1 MGNGAEHSKT
11 INVVRGQNNQWTI
24 ANKPDYVTLDAQTGK
39 VTFNAN
45 TIKPNSS
52 ITITPKAGTGHS
64 VSSNPSTL
72 TAPAAHTVNTT
83 EIVKDYGSNV
93 TAAEINNAVQVANK
107 RTATIKN
114 GTAMPTNLAGGSTT
128 TIPVTVTY
136 NDGSTE
142 EVQESIFTKADKRE
156 LITAKN
162 HLDDPVSTEGKKP
175 GTITQYNNA
184 MHNAQ
189 QQINTAKTEAQQVIN
204 NERATPQQVSDAL
217 TKVRAAQTKI
227 DQAKALLQNKEDNSQ
242 LVTSKN
248 NLQSSVNQVPSTAG
262 MTQQSIDNYNAKK
275 REAETEITAAQRV
288 IDNGD
293 ATAQQI
299 SDEKH
304 RVDNA
309 LTALNQAKHDL
320 TADTHALE
328 QAVQQLNRTGTTTG
342 KKPASITAYNNS
354 IRALQSDLTSAKN
367 SANAII
373 QKPIRTVQEVQ
384 SALTNVNR
392 VNERLTQAIN
402 QLVPLADNSA
412 LRTAKTKLDEE
423 INKSVTTDGMTQ
435 SSIQAYENAKRAGQ
449 TESTN
454 AQNVINNGD
463 ATDQQIAAEKTKVE
477 EKYNSLKQ
485 AIAGLTPDL
494 APLQTAKTQLQN
506 DIDQPTSTTGMTST
520 SVATFNEKLSAARTK
535 IQEIDRVLASHPD
548 VATIR
553 QNVTA
558 ANAAKTALDQA
569 RNGLTVDK
577 APLENAKNQLQHS
590 IDTQTSTTGMTQ
602 DSINAYNAKL
612 TAARNKIQQINQV
625 LAGSPTVEQINTNT
639 SAANQAKS
647 DLDHARQALTPDK
660 APLQNAK
667 TQLEQSINQPTDT
680 TGMTTASLN
689 AYNQKLQAARQKL
702 TEINQVLNGNPTVQN
717 INDKVTE
724 ANQAKDQLNTAR
736 QGLTL
741 DRQPALTTL
750 HGASNL
756 NQAQQNNFTQQI
768 NAAQNHAA
776 LETIKSNITA
786 LNTAMTKLKDSVAD
800 NNTIKSGQNYTD
812 ATPANKQAYDNAVN
826 AAKGVIGETTNPTMD
841 VNTVNQKAASV
852 KSTKDA
858 LDGQQNLQRAKT
870 EATNAITHA
879 SDLNQ
884 AQKNALTQ
892 QVNSAQNVQA
902 VNDIK
907 QTTHS
912 LNTAMTGLKRGVAN
926 HNQVVQSD
934 NYVNADTNKKN
945 DYNNAYNHANDI
957 INGNAQHPVI
967 TPSDVNNALSNV
979 TSKEHALNGEAKLN
993 AAKQEA
999 NTALGHLNNLN
1010 NAQRQNLQSQING
1023 AHQIDA
1029 VNTIKQNAT
1038 NLNSAMG
1045 NLRQAVAD
1053 KDQVK
1058 RTEDYA
1064 DADTAKQNAYNS
1076 AVSSAETIINQ
1087 TTNPTMSVDDVN
1099 RATSAVT
1106 SNKNALNGDEKLAQ
1120 SKTDAA
1126 RAIDALPH
1134 LNNAQKADVKS
1145 KINAA
1150 SNIAGVNTV
1159 KQQGTDLNTAMG
1171 NLQGAIN
1178 DEQTTLNSQNYQDAT
1193 PSKKTAYTNAVQ
1205 AAKDIL
1211 NKSNGQN
1218 KTKDQVTEAMNQL
1231 NSAKNNL
1238 DGTRLLDQAKQTAK
1252 QQLNNMTH
1260 LTTAQKTNLTNQ
1272 INSGTTVAGV
1282 HTVQSNAN
1290 TLDQAM
1296 NTLRQSIA
1304 NKDATKASEDYVDA
1318 NNDKQTAYNNAV
1330 AAAETIINANS
1341 NPEMNPS
1348 TITQKAEQVNS
1359 SKTALNGDENLAA
1372 AKQNAKT
1379 YLNTLTSITDAQK
1392 NNLISQISSATRVSG
1407 VDTVKQNAQH
1417 LDQAMASLQSGI
1429 NNESQVKS
1437 SEKYRDADTNKQQ
1450 EYDNAITAAKAIL
1463 NKSTGPNTAQNA
1475 VEAALQRV
1483 NNAKDA
1489 LNGDAK
1495 LIAAQ
1500 NAAKQHLGTLT
1511 HITTAQRNDLTNQ
1524 ISQAT
1529 NLAGVESVKQSANSL
1544 DGAMGNL
1551 QTAINDKSGTL
1562 ASQNFLDADEQ
1573 KRNAYNQ
1580 AVSAAE
1586 TILNKQTGPN
1596 TAKTAVEQ
1604 ALNNVNNAK
1613 HALNGTQNLN
1623 NAKQAAI
1630 TAINGASDLNQKQ
1643 KDALKTQ
1650 ANGAQRVSNAQD
1662 VQRNATELNTAMGTL
1677 KHAIADKTNTLASSK
1692 YVNADSTKQN
1702 AYTTKVTNAEH
1713 IISGTPT
1720 VVTTP
1725 SEVTAAANQV
1735 NSAKQE
1741 LNGDER
1747 LRVAKQNANTAIDAL
1762 TQLNTPQKAKL
1773 KEQVG
1778 QANRLE
1784 DVQTVQTNGQ
1794 ALNNAMK
1801 GLRDSIANET
1811 TVKASQNYTDASS
1824 NNQST
1829 YNSAVSNAK
1838 GIINQTNNPTMDTS
1852 AITQATTQVNNAK
1865 NGLNGAENLRNA
1877 QNTAKQNLNTLS
1889 HLTNNQKSAISTQ
1902 IDRAGH
1908 VSEVTAA
1915 KNAATELNT
1924 QMGNLEQAIHDQN
1937 TVKQSVKFT
1946 DADKAKRDA
1955 YTNAVS
1961 RAEAILNKTQGANT
1975 SKQDVEAAI
1984 QNVSSAKNALN
1995 GDQNVTN
2002 AKNAAKNAL
2011 NNLTSI
2017 NNAQKRDLTTK
2028 IDQATTVAGVEAV
2041 SNTGTQLNTAMANL
2055 QNGIN
2060 DKTNTLASENY
2071 HDADSDKKTAYTQ
2084 AVTNAENILNKN
2096 SGSNL
2101 DKTAVENALSQVANA
2116 KGALNGNHNLEQAKS
2131 NANTTINGLQHLTTA
2146 QKDKLKQQ
2154 VQQAQ
2159 NVAGVDTVKSSA
2171 NTLNGAM
2178 GTLRNSIQDNT
2189 ATKNGQNYLDATGSN
2204 KTNYNNAVDSAN
2216 GVINATSNP
2225 NMDANA
2231 INQIA
2236 TQVTSTKNALDG
2248 THNLTQA
2255 KQTAT
2260 NAIDGATN
2268 LNKAQKDALKAQ
2280 VTSAQRVA
2288 NVTSIQQTAN
2298 ELNTAMGQLQHG
2310 IDDENATKQTQKYR
2324 DAEQSK
2330 KTAYDQAVA
2339 AAKAILNKQTGSNSD
2354 KAAVDRALQQ
2364 VTSTKDALNGD
2375 AKLAEAKAAAKQNL
2389 GTLNHITNAQ
2399 RTDLEGQINQATTV
2413 DGVNTVKTNA
2423 NTLDGA
2429 MNSLQGSINDKD
2441 ATLRNQ
2447 NYLDADE
2454 SKRNAYTQA
2463 VTAAEGILNKQTG
2476 GNTSKADVDNALNAV
2491 TRAKA
2496 ALNGAENLRNAKT
2509 SATNTINGLP
2519 NLTQLQKDN
2528 LKHQVEQAQNVAGVN
2543 GVKDKGNT
2551 LNTAMGAL
2559 RTSIQNDNTTKTSQN
2574 YLDASD
2580 SNKNNYNTAVNNAN
2594 GVINATNNPNMDANA
2609 INGMAN
2615 QVNTTKAALNG
2626 VQNLA
2631 QAKTNATN
2639 TINNAHDLNQ
2649 KQKDALKTQV
2659 NNAQRVSDANNVQH
2673 TATELNGAMTA
2684 LKAAI
2689 ADKERTKASGNYV
2702 NADQEKRQAY
2712 DSKVTNAENIING
2725 TPNATLTV
2733 NDVNSAT
2740 SQVNAAKTALNGD
2753 NNLRVAKENANNTI
2767 DGLAQLNNAQKA
2779 KLKEQVQ
2786 SATTLEGVQTVKN
2799 SSQTLNTAMKGLRDS
2814 IANEATIKAGQ
2825 NYTDASPTNRN
2836 EYDSAVTAAKAIINQ
2851 TSNPTMEPNTITQAT
2866 SQVTTKEHA
2875 LNGAQNLAQAKTTAK
2890 NNLNNLTSIN
2900 NAQKDA
2906 LTRSIDG
2913 ATTVAG
2919 VNQETAKA
2927 TELNNAMHSLQN
2939 GINDEAQTKQTQKY
2953 LDAEPIKKSAY
2964 DQAVNAAKAILT
2976 KASGQ
2981 NVDKAAVEQALQ
2993 NVNSTKTALNGDA
3006 KLNEAKAAAKQTLGT
3021 LTHINNAQRTAL
3033 DNEITQAT
3041 NVEGV
3046 NTVKAKAQQLDGA
3059 MGQLETSIRDKDT
3072 TLQSQ
3077 NYQDADD
3084 AKRTAYSQA
3093 VNAAATILN
3102 KTAGGNT
3109 PKADVERAMQAV
3121 TQANTALNGI
3131 QNLERAK
3138 QAANTAITNASDLN
3152 TKQKEALKAQ
3162 VTSAGRVSAANGV
3175 EHTATELNTAMTALK
3190 RAIAD
3195 KAETKASGNYV
3206 NADANKRQAYD
3217 EKVTAAENIVSGTPT
3232 PTLTPADVTN
3242 AATQVTNAKTQL
3254 NGNHNLEV
3262 AKQNANTA
3270 IDGLTSLNG
3279 PQKAKLKEQ
3288 VGQATTLPNVQT
3300 VRDNAQT
3307 LNSAMKGLR
3316 DSIANEATIKAG
3328 QNYTDASPNNRSE
3341 YDSAVTAAKAIID
3354 QTTSPS
3360 MNAQE
3365 INQAKDQVTA
3375 KQQALNGQENLR
3387 TAQTNAKQHLN
3398 GLSDLTDAQKD
3409 AVKRQIEGATHVN
3422 EVTQAQNNA
3431 DALNTAMTNLKNG
3444 IQDQNTIKQGVNF
3457 TDADEAKRNAYT
3469 NAVTQAE
3476 QILNKA
3482 QGPNTAKDNVES
3494 ALQNVQ
3500 RAKNELNGN
3509 QNVANAKSTAKNAL
3523 NNLTSINNAQKEAL
3537 KTQIE
3542 GASTVAGVNQVS
3554 TTASELNTAMSN
3566 LQSGINDEAATKAA
3580 QKYTDAD
3587 RDKQTAYNDAVTA
3600 AKTLLDKTAGS
3611 NDNKAAVEQAL
3622 QRVNTAKTALNG
3634 DARLNEAKN
3643 TAKQQLATMS
3653 HLTNAQKANLT
3664 EQIERGTTVAG
3675 VQGIQ
3680 ANAGTLDQAM
3690 NQLRQSIAS
3699 KDTTKSSEDYQ
3710 DANADLQNAY
3720 NRAVS
3725 DAEGIISAT
3734 NNPEMNP
3741 DTINQKASQVNSAK
3755 SALNGDE
3762 KLAAAKQ
3769 TAKTDIGRLTDLNN
3783 AQRTA
3788 ANAEVDQAPNLA
3800 AVTAAKNKATSLNT
3814 AMGNLKHA
3822 LAEKDNTKRS
3832 VNYTD
3837 ADQPK
3842 QQAYDTAVTQAEAIT
3857 NANGS
3862 NANETQVQAA
3872 LNQLN
3877 QAKNDLNG
3885 DNKVA
3890 QAKETA
3896 KRALASYS
3904 NLNNAQSTAA
3914 TSQIDN
3920 ATTVADVTA
3929 AQNTANELN
3938 TAMGQLQNGI
3948 NDQNTVKQQV
3958 NFTDA
3963 DQGKKDAYTN
3973 AVTNAQGILDKAN
3986 GQNMTKAQVEAALNQ
4001 VTTAKNALNGD
4012 ANVRQAKSDAKANL
4026 GTLTHLNNAQK
4037 QDLTS
4042 QIEGATTVNGVNSVK
4057 TKAQDLDGAM
4067 QRLESAIANKDQT
4080 KASENYI
4087 DADPTKKTAFDNAII
4102 QAESYLNKDHGAN
4115 KDKQA
4120 VEQAIQSV
4128 TSTENALNGD
4138 ANLQRAKTEAT
4149 QAIDNLT
4156 HLNTPQKTAL
4166 KQQVNAAQRVSGVTD
4181 LKNSATSL
4189 NNAMD
4194 QLKQAIADHDTIV
4207 AGGNYTNAS
4216 PDKQGAYTDAY
4227 NAAKNIVNGSPN
4239 VITNAADVTA
4249 ATQRVNNAETGLNG
4263 DTNLATAKQQAK
4275 DALRQMTHLSDAQK
4289 QSITGQID
4297 SATQVTGV
4305 QSVKDNATNLD
4316 NAMNQLR
4323 NSIANKDEVKASQP
4337 YVDADTDKQN
4347 AYNTAVTSA
4356 ENIIN
4361 ATSQPTLNPSAVTQ
4375 AANQVNTNKTAL
4387 NGAQNLANKKQE
4399 TTANINQLSHLNN
4412 AQKQDLNTQVTN
4424 APNISTVNQVKTK
4437 AEQLDQAMER
4447 LINGIQDKD
4456 QVKQSVNFTDA
4467 DPEKQTAYNNAVT
4480 AAENIINQA
4489 NGTNANQSQ
4498 VEAALST
4505 VTTTKQALNGDRKVT
4520 DAKNNA
4526 NQRLSTLDNLNN
4538 AQKGAVTGN
4547 INQAH
4552 TVAEVTQ
4559 AIQTAQ
4565 ELNTAMGN
4573 LKNSLNDKDTTLGS
4587 QNFADADPEKKN
4599 AYNEAVRNAENILNK
4614 STGTNVP
4621 KDQVEAAMNQVNT
4634 TKAALNGTQNLEKA
4648 KQHANTA
4655 IDGLS
4660 HLTNAQKDALK
4671 QLVQQSTTV
4680 AEAQGNEQK
4689 ANNVDAAMDKLRQSI
4704 ADNATTK
4711 QNQNYTDASPNKK
4724 DAYNNAVTTAQGI
4737 IDQTT
4742 NPTLDPTVIN
4752 QAAGQVST
4760 TKNALNGNENL
4771 EAAKQQ
4777 ATQSLGSLDN
4787 LNNAQKQ
4794 AVTNQINGA
4803 HTVDEAN
4810 QIKQNAQNLN
4820 TAMGNLK
4827 QAIADKDATKATV
4840 NFTDADQAKQQA
4852 YNTAVTNAENII
4864 SKANGGNATQ
4874 TEVEQAIQQVNATK
4888 QALNGNANVQHAKD
4902 EATALINSS
4911 NDLNQAQ
4918 KDALKQQVQ
4927 NATTVAGVNNVK
4939 QTAQELNN
4947 AMTQLK
4953 QGIADKEQTKADGN
4967 FVNADPD
4974 KQNAYNQA
4982 VAKAEA
4988 LISGTPDVVVTPSEI
5003 TAALNKVTQAKNDL
5017 NGNTN
5022 LATAKQNVQQAIDQ
5036 LPNLNQAQRDEYNKQ
5051 ITQATLVPNVN
5062 AIQQAATTLN
5072 DAMTQLKQGIA
5083 DKDQTKANGNFVN
5096 ADTDKQ
5102 NAYNNAVAHAEQ
5114 IISGTPN
5121 ANVDPQQVAQ
5131 ALQQVNQAKGDLNGN
5146 HNLQVAKDN
5155 ANTAIDQLPNLNQ
5168 PQKTALKDQVSHAE
5182 LVTGV
5187 NAIKQNADALNNAMG
5202 TLKQQI
5208 QANSQVPQSVDFTQ
5222 ADQDKQQAYNN
5233 AANQAQQIANGTPTP
5248 VLAPDTVTQAVTT
5261 MNQAKDALN
5270 GDEKLAQ
5277 AKQDALANLDTLR
5290 DLNQPQRDA
5299 LRNQIN
5305 QAQALATVEQTKQNA
5320 QNVNTAMGNLKQ
5332 GIANKDTVKASE
5344 NYHDADVDKQTAY
5357 TNAVSQA
5364 EGIIN
5369 QTTNPTLNPDDI
5381 TRALTQVTDA
5391 KNSLNGEAKLATEKQ
5406 NAKDAVSGM
5415 THLNDAQKQALKGQ
5429 IDQSPEIATVNQVKQ
5444 TATSLDQ
5451 AMDQLSQ
5458 AINDKDQILADGNYL
5473 NADPDK
5479 QNAYKQAVAKA
5490 EALLNKQSGTNEV
5503 QAQVESITNEV
5514 NAAKQALNGNDNLA
5528 NAKQQAKQQ
5537 LANLTHLND
5546 AQKQSFE
5553 SQITQAPLV
5562 TDVTTIN
5569 QKAQTLDH
5577 AMELLRNSVADN
5589 QTTLASEDYHDATA
5603 QRQNDYNKAVTAANN
5618 IINQTTSPTM
5628 NPDDVNGA
5636 TTQVNNTKV
5645 ALDGDENLAAAK
5657 QQANNRL
5664 DQLDH
5669 LNNAQKQQL
5678 QSQITQS
5685 SDIAAVNGHKQTAE
5699 SLNTAMGNLINA
5711 IADHQ
5716 AVEQRGNFIN
5726 ADTDKQT
5733 AYNTAVNEAA
5743 AMINKQTGQNANQT
5757 EVEQAI
5763 TKVQTTLQALN
5774 GDHNLQVAKTNATQ
5788 AIDALTSLNDPQKT
5802 ALKDQVTAATLV
5814 TAVHQIEQNANTLNQ
5829 AMHGLRQSIQDNA
5842 ATKANSK
5849 YINEDQPEQQNYDQ
5863 AVQAANNIINE
5874 QTATLDNNAINQAA
5888 ATVNTTK
5895 AALHGDVKL
5904 QNDKDHA
5911 KQTVSQLAHLNN
5923 AQKHMEDTLID
5934 SETTRTAVK
5943 QDLTEAQA
5951 LDQLMDAL
5959 QQSIADKDATRASS
5973 AYVNAEPNKKQ
5984 AYDEAVQNAES
5995 IIAGLNNPTI
6005 NKGNVSS
6012 ATQAVISSK
6021 NALDG
6026 VERLAQ
6032 DKQTAGNSL
6041 NHLDQLTPA
6050 QQQALENQ
6058 INNATT
6064 RDKVAEII
6072 AQAQALNEAMKA
6084 LKESIKD
6091 QPQTEASSKFIN
6103 EDQAQ
6108 KDAYTQA
6115 VQHAKDLINKTTD
6128 PTLAKSIIDQATQ
6141 AVTDAKNNLHGDQ
6154 KLAQDKQRATETL
6167 NNLSNLN
6174 TPQRQALENQIN
6186 NAATRGEVA
6195 QKLTEAQ
6202 ALNQAMEAL
6211 RNSIQDQQ
6219 QTEAGSKFINEDK
6232 PQKDAYQAAVQN
6244 AKDLINQTNNP
6255 TLDKAQVEQLTQA
6268 VNQAKD
6274 NLHGDQKLAD
6284 DKQHAVTDLNQLNGL
6299 NNPQRQ
6305 ALESQINNAAT
6316 RDEVAQKLAEAKAL
6330 DQAMQALRN
6339 SIQDQQQTESGSK
6352 FINEDKPQKDA
6363 YQAAV
6368 QNAKDLINQ
6377 TGNPTL
6383 DKSQVEQLTQAVTT
6397 AKDNLHGDQK
6407 LARDQQQAV
6416 TTVNALPN
6424 LNHAQQQALTDA
6436 INAAPTRTEVA
6447 QHVQTATELDHAM
6460 ETLKNKVDQ
6469 VNTDKAQPNYTE
6481 ASTDKKEAVDQALQA
6496 AQSITDPTN
6505 GSNANKDAVEQ
6516 ALTKLQ
6522 EKENELNGNERVAE
6536 AKTQAKQTIDQLTH
6550 LNADQIATAKQNIDQ
6565 ATKLQPIAE
6574 LVDQATQLNQSMDQL
6589 QQAVNE
6595 HANVEQTV
6603 DYTQADSDKQN
6614 AYKQAIADA
6623 ENVLKQNANK
6633 QQVDQALQNILNA
6646 KQALNGDE
6654 RVALAK
6660 TNGKHDIDQ
6669 LNALNNAQ
6677 QDGFKGRIDQSNDL
6691 NQIQQIVDEAKAL
6704 NRAMDQLSQE
6714 ITGNEGR
6721 TKGSTNYVNADT
6733 QVKQV
6738 YDEAVDK
6745 AKQALDKSTGQN
6757 LTAEQV
6763 IKLNDAITAAKKAL
6777 NGEERLNNRKAEAL
6791 QRLDQLTH
6799 LNNAQRQLAIQQIN
6813 NAETLNKAS
6822 RAINRAT
6829 KLDNAMGAVQQYIDE
6844 QHLGVISSTNYINAD
6859 DNLKANYDNAIA
6871 NAAHEL
6877 DKVQGNAIAKAEAE
6891 QLKQNIIDAQNALN
6905 GDQNLANA
6913 KDKANA
6919 FVNSLN
6925 GLNQQQQDLAHKAIN
6940 NADTVSDVTD
6950 IVNNQIDLNDAMET
6964 LKHLVDNEIPNA
6976 EQTVNYQNADDN
6988 AKTNFDDAKRLANT
7002 LLNSDNTNVNDI
7014 NGAIQTVNDAIHNL
7028 NGDQRLQDAKDKA
7041 IQSINQALAN
7051 KLKEIEASNATDQDK
7066 LIAKNKAEEL
7076 ANSIINNINKAT
7088 SNQAVSQVQTAGNHA
7103 IEQVHANEIPKAK
7116 IDANKDVDKQVQSLI
7131 DEIDRNPN
7139 LTDKEKQALKD
7150 RINQILQQG
7159 HNGINNAMTK
7169 EEIEQAKAQLAQALQ
7184 DIKDLVKA
7192 KEDAKQDV
7200 DKQVQALI
7208 DEIDQNPNLT
7218 DKEKQALK
7226 DRINQILQQGHN
7238 GINNA
7243 MTKEEIEQAK
7253 AQLAQALQDIKDLVK
7268 AKENAKQDIDKR
7280 VQALIDEIDQNP
7292 NLTDKE
7298 KQALKDRINQILQQG
7313 HNDINN
7319 ALTKEEIEQAKAQLA
7334 QALQDIKDLV
7344 KAKED
7349 AKNAIKALANAKRDQ
7364 INSNPDL
7371 TPEQKAKALKEI
7383 DEAEKRALQNV
7394 ENAQTIDQLN
7404 RGLNLGLDDIRN
7416 THVWEVDEQP
7426 AVNEIFEATPEQI
7439 LVNGELIV
7447 HRDDI
7452 ITEQDI
7458 LAHINLIDQL
7468 SAEVIDTPSTATIS
7482 DSLTAKVEVTLLD
7495 GSKVIVN
7502 VPVKVV
7508 EKELSV
7514 VKQQAIESIE
7524 NAAQQKIDE
7533 INNSVTLTLEQKEAA
7548 IAEVNKLKQQAID
7561 YINNAPDV
7569 HSVEEIQQQEQAHI
7583 EQFYPEQ
7590 FTIEQAKSNA
7600 IKSIEDAIQHMID
7613 EIKARTDLTDK
7624 EKQEA
7629 IAKLNQL
7636 KEQAIQAIQ
7645 RAQSIDEISE
7655 QLEQFKAQMKAAN
7668 PTAKEL
7674 AKRKQEAISRIKD
7687 FSNEKINSIRNSE
7700 IGTTDEKQAAMN
7712 QINEIVLETIRDI
7725 NNAHTLQQVE
7735 AALNNGIARIS
7746 AVQIVISDRAKQS
7759 SSTGNE
7765 SNSHLTIG
7773 YGTANHPFNSST
7785 IGHKKKIDEDDDID
7799 PLHMRHFSNNFG
7811 NVIKNAIGVVGISG
7825 LLASFWFFIAKR
7837 RRKEDEE
7844 EELEIRDN
7852 NKDSIKETLDDT
7864 KHLPLLFAKRRR
7876 KEDEED
7882 VTVEEKDT
7890 LNNGESLDK
7899 VKHTP
7904 FFLPKRRRK
7913 EDEEDVEV
7921 TNENTDEKVLQDN
7934 EHSPILIAKRR
7945 KDKEV
7950 DVETTT
7956 SIESN
7961 EDDAPLLLAKKK
7973 NQKDNQSKGKKSAS
7987 KNLLKS

>member
-1 MGNGAEHSKT
+1 MNYRDKIQKFSIRKYTVGTFSTVIATLVFLGLNTSQAQAAETNQPASALKQKQQNGDTQTENREVEVQNSQNGQSLSAPIENEQPNNNQTNHVDASAVQSSTTEHDQPVSQNEQAKKDTAAATPTQSAKAASKHEQSESRAANKKENDNKATHVESHEANVVTASDSSDSGNVQHDRNELQAFFDANYHDYRFIDRENADSGTFNYVKGIFDKINTLLGSNDPINNKDLQLAYKELEQAVALIRTMPQRQETSRRSSRIQTRSIESRAAEPRSVSDYQNANSSYYVENANDGSGYPVGTYINASSKGAPYNLPTTPWNTLKASDAKEIALITAKQTGDGYQWVIKFNKGHAPHENMIYWFALPAGQTPVGRTEFVTVNADGTNVQWSNGAGAGANKPLPEMWPYGVNDSRSWDYKIRNRSGQVIYDWPTVHINSLKDLARASDYFSEAGATPATKAFGRQTFEYINGERPTESPGVPKVYTFIGKGDASYTISFKTQGPTIDKLYYAAGGRALEYNQLFMYSQLYVESTQDYQQRLNGLRQVVNRTYRIGTTKRVEVSQGNVQTKKVLESTNLNIDDFMDDPLSYVKTPSNKVLGFYPTSANTNAFRPGGVNPLNEYQLSQLFTDDKLQQAARTGSPIRLMIGFDYPDAFGNGETLVPVNLTVLPEIQHNIKFFKNDDGQNIADKPASKQAGHPVFYVYAGNQGNASVNLGGSVTSIQPLRINLTSNENFTDKDWQITGIPRTLHIENSTNRTNNARERNIELVGNLLPGDYFGTIRFGRKEQLFEIRVKPHTPRITTTAEELRGTALQKVPVTVTDIPLDPSALVYLVIPTSQTRDGGSEADQIPSGYTKIATGTPDGVHSTITIRPEDYVVFIPPVGNQIRALIFYNNVVASNMSNAVTILPDDIPPTINNPVGLNAKYYRGDEVSFTMGVSDRHSGLKSTTITTLPSGWTSNLTKSDKKNGSLAISGRVSMNQAYNSDITFKVSATDNVNNTTNDSQSKHVTVHVGKISDDAHPIVLGNSEKVVVVNPTALTGDEKQRITTAFMNKNQNIRGYLASSNPVTVDNHGNVTLQYRDGSSTTLDATNVMTYEPVVKPEYQTANAAKTATVTIAKGQSFNIGDIKQYFTLSNGQAIPSSSFTNITSDRTIPTAQEVSQMNAGTQLYHIVATNAYHKDTEDFYITLKIIDVKQPEGDQRVYRMSTYDITTDEISKVKQAFINANRDAISFAEGDISVTNTPNGSNVSTITVNINKGRLTKSFTSNLNNMNFLRWVNFPQDYTVTWTNAKIANRPTDGGLSWSDDHKSLIYRYDATLGTQITTNDILTLLKATTTVPGLRNNIAGNEKAQAEAGGRPNYKTTGYSQSNPTSDGQRQFTLNGQVIQIMDIINPSNGFGGQPVTNSNVRANHSNSTVVSVNESAANGAGAFTIDHVVKNNSTHNAADAVYKAQLYLSPYGPKQYVEHLNQNTDNTNEAINIYFVPSDLVNPTISVGNYTNHQVFSGETFTNTITANDNFGVQSVTVPTTSQLTGTVDNNHQHVSATAPNVTSTTNKTINLVATDTSGNTATTSFNVTIKPLRDKYRVGTSSTAANPVRIANISNNATVSQADQTAIINSLTFTSNAPNRNYATASANEITSKTVSNVSRTGNNAQVTVTVTYQDGTTSTVTVPVKHVIPEIVAHSHYTVQGQDFPTGNGASASDYFKLSNGSAIPDATITWVSGQAPNKNNTTIGQDINVTAHILIDGETTPITKTATYKVVRTVPKQVFETARGVLYPGVSDMYDAKQYVKPVNNSWSTNAQHMNFQFTNSYGPSKDVVGISTRDIRVTYDNHQTQIIKILSKVKPDPPRIDGNSVTYKAGLTNQQIKINNVLSSSSIKLFKADNTPLTITNTTYGSGNTAVVTVSDALPNGEIKARSSISMNNVTYTTQDEHGRAIDVTRNESVDSNDSASVHVTPQLQATTEGAVFIKGGDGFDFGHVERFIQNPPHGATVAWHDNPDTWKNTVGNTHKTAVVTLPNGQGTRNVEVPVKVYPVANAKAPSRDVKGQNLTNGTDAINYITFDPNTNTNGITAAWANRQQPNNQQAGVQHLNVDVTYPGISAAKRVPVTVNVYQFEFPQTSYTTTVGGTLASGTQASGYAHIQNATGLPTDGFTYKWNNAATGTNDANWAAMNKPNTAQVINAKYDVIYNGHTFATSLPAKFVVKDVQPAKPTVTETAAGVITIVPGANQTVNTHAGNVTTYADKLVIKRNGNVVTTFTRHNNTSPWVKEASAANVAGIAGTNNGITVAAGTFNPADTIQAVATQGSGETISDEQRSDDFTVVAPQPNQATTKIWQNGHVDITPNNPSGHLINPTQAMDIAYTEKVGNGAEHSKT
-11 INVVRGQNNQWTI
+11 LNAVRGQNNQWTI
-24 ANKPDYVTLDAQTGK
+24 ANKPDYVTLDAHTGK

-45 TIKPNSS
+45 TIKPNSA

-64 VSSNPSTL
+64 ASSNPSTL
-72 TAPAAHTVNTT
+72 TAPAAHTVNTN

-136 NDGSTE
+136 NDSSTE

-162 HLDDPVSTEGKKP
+162 HLDDPVSTDGKKP

-184 MHNAQ
+184 IHNAQ

-204 NERATPQQVSDAL
+204 DERATPQQVNAAL
-217 TKVRAAQTKI
+217 SKVQAAQTKI
-227 DQAKALLQNKEDNSQ
+227 NEAKALLQNKEDNSQ

-248 NLQSSVNQVPSTAG
+248 NLQSSVNQVPSTTG

-275 REAETEITAAQRV
+275 REAESEITAAQRV

-309 LTALNQAKHDL
+309 LTALNQAKQNL
-320 TADTHALE
+320 TADTHELE
-328 QAVQQLNRTGTTTG
+328 QAVHQLNRTGTTTG

-373 QKPIRTVQEVQ
+373 QKPIRSVQEVQ
-384 SALTNVNR
+384 TALTNVNR
-392 VNERLTQAIN
+392 VNDRLTLAIN

-477 EKYNSLKQ
+477 EKYNGLKQ

-494 APLQTAKTQLQN
+494 APLQAAKTQLQN
-506 DIDQPTSTTGMTST
+506 DIDQPTSTTGMTSA
-520 SVATFNEKLSAARTK
+520 SVAAFNDKLSAARTK

-558 ANAAKTALDQA
+558 ANATKTALDQA

-577 APLENAKNQLQHS
+577 APLENAKNQLQQS

-625 LAGSPTVEQINTNT
+625 LAGSPTVDQINTNT

-660 APLQNAK
+660 APLQTAK

-717 INDKVTE
+717 INDKVAE

-741 DRQPALTTL
+741 DRQPAFTTL

-768 NAAQNHAA
+768 NAAPNHAA

-786 LNTAMTKLKDSVAD
+786 LNNAMTKLKDSVAD
-800 NNTIKSGQNYTD
+800 NNSIKSGQNYTD
-812 ATPANKQAYDNAVN
+812 ATTANKQAYDNAVN

-841 VNTVNQKAASV
+841 VNTVNQKAETV
-852 KSTKDA
+852 KSTKGA

-884 AQKNALTQ
+884 TQKNALTQ
-892 QVNSAQNVQA
+892 QVNNAQNVQA

-907 QTTHS
+907 QTTQS

-979 TSKEHALNGEAKLN
+979 TSKEQALNGEAKLN

-999 NTALGHLNNLN
+999 NTALGQLNNLN

-1023 AHQIDA
+1023 AHQIET

-1053 KDQVK
+1053 KEQVK

-1087 TTNPTMSVDDVN
+1087 TTNPTMSVNDVN
-1099 RATSAVT
+1099 SATSAVT
-1106 SNKNALNGDEKLAQ
+1106 TNKNALNGDEKLAQ

-1126 RAIDALPH
+1126 SAIDALPH

-1218 KTKDQVTEAMNQL
+1218 KTKDQVTEAMNQV

-1260 LTTAQKTNLTNQ
+1260 LTTAQKTHLTNQ

-1282 HTVQSNAN
+1282 HTAQSNAN

-1359 SKTALNGDENLAA
+1359 SKTALNGDENLAT
-1372 AKQNAKT
+1372 AKLNAKT

-1392 NNLISQISSATRVSG
+1392 NNLISQISSATRVSS

-1417 LDQAMASLQSGI
+1417 LDQAMASLQNGI

-1463 NKSTGPNTAQNA
+1463 NKQHGPNTAQNA

-1483 NNAKDA
+1483 KTAKNA

-1580 AVSAAE
+1580 AVSNAE

-1604 ALNNVNNAK
+1604 ALNNVNSAK

-1630 TAINGASDLNQKQ
+1630 TAINGASDLNQHQ
-1643 KDALKTQ
+1643 KDALKAQ

-1662 VQRNATELNTAMGTL
+1662 VQRNATELNTAMGQL
-1677 KHAIADKTNTLASSK
+1677 QHAIADKTTTLASSK
-1692 YVNADSTKQN
+1692 FVNADSTKQN
-1702 AYTTKVTNAEH
+1702 VYTTKVTNAEH

-1784 DVQTVQTNGQ
+1784 DVQSVQTNGQ
-1794 ALNNAMK
+1794 SLNNAMK

-1811 TVKASQNYTDASS
+1811 TVKASQNYTDASP

-1838 GIINQTNNPTMDTS
+1838 GIINQTNNPTMDAS

-1889 HLTNNQKSAISTQ
+1889 HLTNNQKSAISSQ

-1937 TVKQSVKFT
+1937 TVKQ
-1946 DADKAKRDA
+1946 
-1955 YTNAVS
+1955 
-1961 RAEAILNKTQGANT
+1961 G
-1975 SKQDVEAAI
+1975 
-1984 QNVSSAKNALN
+1984 
-1995 GDQNVTN
+1995 
-2002 AKNAAKNAL
+2002 
-2011 NNLTSI
+2011 
-2017 NNAQKRDLTTK
+2017 
-2028 IDQATTVAGVEAV
+2028 
-2041 SNTGTQLNTAMANL
+2041 
-2055 QNGIN
+2055 
-2060 DKTNTLASENY
+2060 
-2071 HDADSDKKTAYTQ
+2071 
-2084 AVTNAENILNKN
+2084 
-2096 SGSNL
+2096 
-2101 DKTAVENALSQVANA
+2101 
-2116 KGALNGNHNLEQAKS
+2116 
-2131 NANTTINGLQHLTTA
+2131 
-2146 QKDKLKQQ
+2146 
-2154 VQQAQ
+2154 
-2159 NVAGVDTVKSSA
+2159 
-2171 NTLNGAM
+2171 
-2178 GTLRNSIQDNT
+2178 
-2189 ATKNGQNYLDATGSN
+2189 
-2204 KTNYNNAVDSAN
+2204 
-2216 GVINATSNP
+2216 
-2225 NMDANA
+2225 
-2231 INQIA
+2231 
-2236 TQVTSTKNALDG
+2236 
-2248 THNLTQA
+2248 
-2255 KQTAT
+2255 
-2260 NAIDGATN
+2260 
-2268 LNKAQKDALKAQ
+2268 
-2280 VTSAQRVA
+2280 
-2288 NVTSIQQTAN
+2288 
-2298 ELNTAMGQLQHG
+2298 
-2310 IDDENATKQTQKYR
+2310 
-2324 DAEQSK
+2324 
-2330 KTAYDQAVA
+2330 
-2339 AAKAILNKQTGSNSD
+2339 
-2354 KAAVDRALQQ
+2354 
-2364 VTSTKDALNGD
+2364 
-2375 AKLAEAKAAAKQNL
+2375 
-2389 GTLNHITNAQ
+2389 
-2399 RTDLEGQINQATTV
+2399 
-2413 DGVNTVKTNA
+2413 
-2423 NTLDGA
+2423 
-2429 MNSLQGSINDKD
+2429 
-2441 ATLRNQ
+2441 
-2447 NYLDADE
+2447 
-2454 SKRNAYTQA
+2454 
-2463 VTAAEGILNKQTG
+2463 
-2476 GNTSKADVDNALNAV
+2476 
-2491 TRAKA
+2491 
-2496 ALNGAENLRNAKT
+2496 
-2509 SATNTINGLP
+2509 
-2519 NLTQLQKDN
+2519 
-2528 LKHQVEQAQNVAGVN
+2528 
-2543 GVKDKGNT
+2543 
-2551 LNTAMGAL
+2551 
-2559 RTSIQNDNTTKTSQN
+2559 
-2574 YLDASD
+2574 
-2580 SNKNNYNTAVNNAN
+2580 
-2594 GVINATNNPNMDANA
+2594 
-2609 INGMAN
+2609 
-2615 QVNTTKAALNG
+2615 
-2626 VQNLA
+2626 
-2631 QAKTNATN
+2631 
-2639 TINNAHDLNQ
+2639 
-2649 KQKDALKTQV
+2649 
-2659 NNAQRVSDANNVQH
+2659 
-2673 TATELNGAMTA
+2673 
-2684 LKAAI
+2684 
-2689 ADKERTKASGNYV
+2689 
-2702 NADQEKRQAY
+2702 
-2712 DSKVTNAENIING
+2712 
-2725 TPNATLTV
+2725 
-2733 NDVNSAT
+2733 
-2740 SQVNAAKTALNGD
+2740 
-2753 NNLRVAKENANNTI
+2753 
-2767 DGLAQLNNAQKA
+2767 
-2779 KLKEQVQ
+2779 
-2786 SATTLEGVQTVKN
+2786 
-2799 SSQTLNTAMKGLRDS
+2799 
-2814 IANEATIKAGQ
+2814 
-2825 NYTDASPTNRN
+2825 
-2836 EYDSAVTAAKAIINQ
+2836 
-2851 TSNPTMEPNTITQAT
+2851 
-2866 SQVTTKEHA
+2866 
-2875 LNGAQNLAQAKTTAK
+2875 
-2890 NNLNNLTSIN
+2890 
-2900 NAQKDA
+2900 
-2906 LTRSIDG
+2906 
-2913 ATTVAG
+2913 
-2919 VNQETAKA
+2919 
-2927 TELNNAMHSLQN
+2927 
-2939 GINDEAQTKQTQKY
+2939 
-2953 LDAEPIKKSAY
+2953 
-2964 DQAVNAAKAILT
+2964 
-2976 KASGQ
+2976 
-2981 NVDKAAVEQALQ
+2981 
-2993 NVNSTKTALNGDA
+2993 
-3006 KLNEAKAAAKQTLGT
+3006 
-3021 LTHINNAQRTAL
+3021 
-3033 DNEITQAT
+3033 
-3041 NVEGV
+3041 
-3046 NTVKAKAQQLDGA
+3046 
-3059 MGQLETSIRDKDT
+3059 
-3072 TLQSQ
+3072 
-3077 NYQDADD
+3077 
-3084 AKRTAYSQA
+3084 
-3093 VNAAATILN
+3093 
-3102 KTAGGNT
+3102 
-3109 PKADVERAMQAV
+3109 
-3121 TQANTALNGI
+3121 
-3131 QNLERAK
+3131 
-3138 QAANTAITNASDLN
+3138 
-3152 TKQKEALKAQ
+3152 
-3162 VTSAGRVSAANGV
+3162 
-3175 EHTATELNTAMTALK
+3175 
-3190 RAIAD
+3190 
-3195 KAETKASGNYV
+3195 
-3206 NADANKRQAYD
+3206 
-3217 EKVTAAENIVSGTPT
+3217 
-3232 PTLTPADVTN
+3232 
-3242 AATQVTNAKTQL
+3242 
-3254 NGNHNLEV
+3254 
-3262 AKQNANTA
+3262 
-3270 IDGLTSLNG
+3270 
-3279 PQKAKLKEQ
+3279 
-3288 VGQATTLPNVQT
+3288 
-3300 VRDNAQT
+3300 
-3307 LNSAMKGLR
+3307 
-3316 DSIANEATIKAG
+3316 
-3328 QNYTDASPNNRSE
+3328 
-3341 YDSAVTAAKAIID
+3341 
-3354 QTTSPS
+3354 
-3360 MNAQE
+3360 
-3365 INQAKDQVTA
+3365 
-3375 KQQALNGQENLR
+3375 
-3387 TAQTNAKQHLN
+3387 
-3398 GLSDLTDAQKD
+3398 
-3409 AVKRQIEGATHVN
+3409 
-3422 EVTQAQNNA
+3422 
-3431 DALNTAMTNLKNG
+3431 
-3444 IQDQNTIKQGVNF
+3444 
-3457 TDADEAKRNAYT
+3457 
-3469 NAVTQAE
+3469 
-3476 QILNKA
+3476 
-3482 QGPNTAKDNVES
+3482 
-3494 ALQNVQ
+3494 
-3500 RAKNELNGN
+3500 
-3509 QNVANAKSTAKNAL
+3509 
-3523 NNLTSINNAQKEAL
+3523 
-3537 KTQIE
+3537 
-3542 GASTVAGVNQVS
+3542 
-3554 TTASELNTAMSN
+3554 
-3566 LQSGINDEAATKAA
+3566 
-3580 QKYTDAD
+3580 
-3587 RDKQTAYNDAVTA
+3587 
-3600 AKTLLDKTAGS
+3600 
-3611 NDNKAAVEQAL
+3611 
-3622 QRVNTAKTALNG
+3622 
-3634 DARLNEAKN
+3634 
-3643 TAKQQLATMS
+3643 
-3653 HLTNAQKANLT
+3653 
-3664 EQIERGTTVAG
+3664 
-3675 VQGIQ
+3675 
-3680 ANAGTLDQAM
+3680 
-3690 NQLRQSIAS
+3690 
-3699 KDTTKSSEDYQ
+3699 
-3710 DANADLQNAY
+3710 
-3720 NRAVS
+3720 
-3725 DAEGIISAT
+3725 
-3734 NNPEMNP
+3734 
-3741 DTINQKASQVNSAK
+3741 
-3755 SALNGDE
+3755 
-3762 KLAAAKQ
+3762 
-3769 TAKTDIGRLTDLNN
+3769 
-3783 AQRTA
+3783 
-3788 ANAEVDQAPNLA
+3788 
-3800 AVTAAKNKATSLNT
+3800 
-3814 AMGNLKHA
+3814 
-3822 LAEKDNTKRS
+3822 
-3832 VNYTD
+3832 
-3837 ADQPK
+3837 
-3842 QQAYDTAVTQAEAIT
+3842 
-3857 NANGS
+3857 
-3862 NANETQVQAA
+3862 
-3872 LNQLN
+3872 
-3877 QAKNDLNG
+3877 
-3885 DNKVA
+3885 
-3890 QAKETA
+3890 
-3896 KRALASYS
+3896 
-3904 NLNNAQSTAA
+3904 
-3914 TSQIDN
+3914 
-3920 ATTVADVTA
+3920 
-3929 AQNTANELN
+3929 
-3938 TAMGQLQNGI
+3938 
-3948 NDQNTVKQQV
+3948 
-3958 NFTDA
+3958 
-3963 DQGKKDAYTN
+3963 
-3973 AVTNAQGILDKAN
+3973 
-3986 GQNMTKAQVEAALNQ
+3986 
-4001 VTTAKNALNGD
+4001 
-4012 ANVRQAKSDAKANL
+4012 
-4026 GTLTHLNNAQK
+4026 
-4037 QDLTS
+4037 
-4042 QIEGATTVNGVNSVK
+4042 
-4057 TKAQDLDGAM
+4057 
-4067 QRLESAIANKDQT
+4067 
-4080 KASENYI
+4080 
-4087 DADPTKKTAFDNAII
+4087 
-4102 QAESYLNKDHGAN
+4102 
-4115 KDKQA
+4115 
-4120 VEQAIQSV
+4120 
-4128 TSTENALNGD
+4128 
-4138 ANLQRAKTEAT
+4138 
-4149 QAIDNLT
+4149 
-4156 HLNTPQKTAL
+4156 
-4166 KQQVNAAQRVSGVTD
+4166 
-4181 LKNSATSL
+4181 
-4189 NNAMD
+4189 
-4194 QLKQAIADHDTIV
+4194 
-4207 AGGNYTNAS
+4207 
-4216 PDKQGAYTDAY
+4216 
-4227 NAAKNIVNGSPN
+4227 
-4239 VITNAADVTA
+4239 
-4249 ATQRVNNAETGLNG
+4249 
-4263 DTNLATAKQQAK
+4263 
-4275 DALRQMTHLSDAQK
+4275 
-4289 QSITGQID
+4289 
-4297 SATQVTGV
+4297 
-4305 QSVKDNATNLD
+4305 
-4316 NAMNQLR
+4316 
-4323 NSIANKDEVKASQP
+4323 
-4337 YVDADTDKQN
+4337 
-4347 AYNTAVTSA
+4347 
-4356 ENIIN
+4356 
-4361 ATSQPTLNPSAVTQ
+4361 
-4375 AANQVNTNKTAL
+4375 
-4387 NGAQNLANKKQE
+4387 
-4399 TTANINQLSHLNN
+4399 
-4412 AQKQDLNTQVTN
+4412 
-4424 APNISTVNQVKTK
+4424 
-4437 AEQLDQAMER
+4437 
-4447 LINGIQDKD
+4447 
-4456 QVKQSVNFTDA
+4456 
-4467 DPEKQTAYNNAVT
+4467 
-4480 AAENIINQA
+4480 
-4489 NGTNANQSQ
+4489 
-4498 VEAALST
+4498 
-4505 VTTTKQALNGDRKVT
+4505 
-4520 DAKNNA
+4520 
-4526 NQRLSTLDNLNN
+4526 
-4538 AQKGAVTGN
+4538 
-4547 INQAH
+4547 
-4552 TVAEVTQ
+4552 
-4559 AIQTAQ
+4559 
-4565 ELNTAMGN
+4565 
-4573 LKNSLNDKDTTLGS
+4573 
-4587 QNFADADPEKKN
+4587 
-4599 AYNEAVRNAENILNK
+4599 
-4614 STGTNVP
+4614 
-4621 KDQVEAAMNQVNT
+4621 
-4634 TKAALNGTQNLEKA
+4634 
-4648 KQHANTA
+4648 
-4655 IDGLS
+4655 
-4660 HLTNAQKDALK
+4660 
-4671 QLVQQSTTV
+4671 
-4680 AEAQGNEQK
+4680 
-4689 ANNVDAAMDKLRQSI
+4689 
-4704 ADNATTK
+4704 
-4711 QNQNYTDASPNKK
+4711 
-4724 DAYNNAVTTAQGI
+4724 
-4737 IDQTT
+4737 
-4742 NPTLDPTVIN
+4742 
-4752 QAAGQVST
+4752 
-4760 TKNALNGNENL
+4760 
-4771 EAAKQQ
+4771 
-4777 ATQSLGSLDN
+4777 
-4787 LNNAQKQ
+4787 
-4794 AVTNQINGA
+4794 
-4803 HTVDEAN
+4803 
-4810 QIKQNAQNLN
+4810 
-4820 TAMGNLK
+4820 
-4827 QAIADKDATKATV
+4827 V

-4874 TEVEQAIQQVNATK
+4874 TEVEQAIQQVNAAK

-4974 KQNAYNQA
+4974 KQNAYKQA

-5022 LATAKQNVQQAIDQ
+5022 LATTKQNVQHAIDQ
-5036 LPNLNQAQRDEYNKQ
+5036 LPNLNQAQRDEYSKQ

-5072 DAMTQLKQGIA
+5072 DAMTQLKQGIANKAQIKGSENYHDADTDKQTAYDNAVTKAEELLKQTTNPTMDPNTIQQALTKVNDTNQALNGNQKLADAKQAAKTNLGTLDHLNDAQKQALTTQVEQAPDIATVNNVKQNAQNLNNAMTNLSNALQDKTETLNSINFTDADQAKKDAYTNAVAHAEGILSKANGSNASQTEVEQAMQRVNEAKQALNGNDNVQRAKDAAKQVITNANDLNQAQKDALKQQVDAAQTVANVNTIKQTAQDLNQAMTQLKQGIA

-5131 ALQQVNQAKGDLNGN
+5131 ALQQVTQAKGDLNGN

-5168 PQKTALKDQVSHAE
+5168 TQKTALKDQVSHAE

-5248 VLAPDTVTQAVTT
+5248 VLTPDAVTQAVTT

-5277 AKQDALANLDTLR
+5277 AKQDAIANLDTLR

-5320 QNVNTAMGNLKQ
+5320 QNVNTAMSNLKQ

-5344 NYHDADVDKQTAY
+5344 NYHDADADKQTAY

-5369 QTTNPTLNPDDI
+5369 QTTNPMLNPDDI

-5391 KNSLNGEAKLATEKQ
+5391 KNGLNGEAKLATEKQ
-5406 NAKDAVSGM
+5406 NAKDAVNAM

-5429 IDQSPEIATVNQVKQ
+5429 IDQSPEIAIVNQVKQ
-5444 TATSLDQ
+5444 TATSLDH

-5458 AINDKDQILADGNYL
+5458 AINDKAQTLADGNYL

-5569 QKAQTLDH
+5569 QKAQALDH

-5589 QTTLASEDYHDATA
+5589 QATLASEDYHDATA
-5603 QRQNDYNKAVTAANN
+5603 QRQNDYNQAVTATNN

-5628 NPDDVNGA
+5628 NPDEVNRA

-5645 ALDGDENLAAAK
+5645 ALDGDENLVAAK

-5716 AVEQRGNFIN
+5716 TVEQLGNFVN

-5733 AYNTAVNEAA
+5733 AYTTAVNEAE

-5774 GDHNLQVAKTNATQ
+5774 GDHNLQVAKANATQ

-5829 AMHGLRQSIQDNA
+5829 AMHGLRESIQDNA

-5849 YINEDQPEQQNYDQ
+5849 YINEDQSEQQNYDQ

-5888 ATVNTTK
+5888 TTVNTTK

-5911 KQTVSQLAHLNN
+5911 KQTVSQLTHLNN

-5934 SETTRTAVK
+5934 SETTRTAVNH
-5943 QDLTEAQA
+5943 DLTEAQA

-5984 AYDEAVQNAES
+5984 SYDEAVQNAES

-6005 NKGNVSS
+6005 NKGNVTS
-6012 ATQAVISSK
+6012 ATQAVTSSK

-6154 KLAQDKQRATETL
+6154 KLDQDKQRATETL

-6195 QKLTEAQ
+6195 QKLTEAE

-6496 AQSITDPTN
+6496 AESITDPTN
-6505 GSNANKDAVEQ
+6505 GSNANKDAVDQ

-6522 EKENELNGNERVAE
+6522 EKVNELNGNERVAE

-6603 DYTQADSDKQN
+6603 DYTQADLDKQN

-6660 TNGKHDIDQ
+6660 TNGKHDIEQ

-6704 NRAMDQLSQE
+6704 NRVMDQLSQE

-6763 IKLNDAITAAKKAL
+6763 IKLNDAVTAAKKAL
-6777 NGEERLNNRKAEAL
+6777 NGEEKLNNRKSEAL

-6925 GLNQQQQDLAHKAIN
+6925 GLNQQQQHLAHNAIN

-6976 EQTVNYQNADDN
+6976 EQTVNYQNAEDN

-7014 NGAIQTVNDAIHNL
+7014 NGAIQTVNDAIQNL

-7088 SNQAVSQVQTAGNHA
+7088 SNQDVSQVQTAGNHA

-7116 IDANKDVDKQVQSLI
+7116 IDANKDVDKQVQALI
-7131 DEIDRNPN
+7131 DEIDRNP
-7139 LTDKEKQALKD
+7139 
-7150 RINQILQQG
+7150 I
-7159 HNGINNAMTK
+7159 
-7169 EEIEQAKAQLAQALQ
+7169 
-7184 DIKDLVKA
+7184 
-7192 KEDAKQDV
+7192 
-7200 DKQVQALI
+7200 
-7208 DEIDQNPNLT
+7208 
-7218 DKEKQALK
+7218 
-7226 DRINQILQQGHN
+7226 
-7238 GINNA
+7238 
-7243 MTKEEIEQAK
+7243 
-7253 AQLAQALQDIKDLVK
+7253 
-7268 AKENAKQDIDKR
+7268 
-7280 VQALIDEIDQNP
+7280 
-7292 NLTDKE
+7292 LTDKE

-7319 ALTKEEIEQAKAQLA
+7319 AMTKEEIEQAKAQLA
-7334 QALQDIKDLV
+7334 QALQD
-7344 KAKED
+7344 
-7349 AKNAIKALANAKRDQ
+7349 
-7364 INSNPDL
+7364 
-7371 TPEQKAKALKEI
+7371 
-7383 DEAEKRALQNV
+7383 
-7394 ENAQTIDQLN
+7394 
-7404 RGLNLGLDDIRN
+7404 
-7416 THVWEVDEQP
+7416 
-7426 AVNEIFEATPEQI
+7426 
-7439 LVNGELIV
+7439 
-7447 HRDDI
+7447 
-7452 ITEQDI
+7452 
-7458 LAHINLIDQL
+7458 
-7468 SAEVIDTPSTATIS
+7468 
-7482 DSLTAKVEVTLLD
+7482 
-7495 GSKVIVN
+7495 
-7502 VPVKVV
+7502 
-7508 EKELSV
+7508 
-7514 VKQQAIESIE
+7514 
-7524 NAAQQKIDE
+7524 
-7533 INNSVTLTLEQKEAA
+7533 
-7548 IAEVNKLKQQAID
+7548 
-7561 YINNAPDV
+7561 
-7569 HSVEEIQQQEQAHI
+7569 
-7583 EQFYPEQ
+7583 
-7590 FTIEQAKSNA
+7590 
-7600 IKSIEDAIQHMID
+7600 
-7613 EIKARTDLTDK
+7613 
-7624 EKQEA
+7624 
-7629 IAKLNQL
+7629 
-7636 KEQAIQAIQ
+7636 
-7645 RAQSIDEISE
+7645 
-7655 QLEQFKAQMKAAN
+7655 
-7668 PTAKEL
+7668 
-7674 AKRKQEAISRIKD
+7674 
-7687 FSNEKINSIRNSE
+7687 
-7700 IGTTDEKQAAMN
+7700 
-7712 QINEIVLETIRDI
+7712 
-7725 NNAHTLQQVE
+7725 
-7735 AALNNGIARIS
+7735 
-7746 AVQIVISDRAKQS
+7746 
-7759 SSTGNE
+7759 
-7765 SNSHLTIG
+7765 
-7773 YGTANHPFNSST
+7773 
-7785 IGHKKKIDEDDDID
+7785 
-7799 PLHMRHFSNNFG
+7799 
-7811 NVIKNAIGVVGISG
+7811 
-7825 LLASFWFFIAKR
+7825 
-7837 RRKEDEE
+7837 
-7844 EELEIRDN
+7844 
-7852 NKDSIKETLDDT
+7852 
-7864 KHLPLLFAKRRR
+7864 
-7876 KEDEED
+7876 
-7882 VTVEEKDT
+7882 
-7890 LNNGESLDK
+7890 
-7899 VKHTP
+7899 
-7904 FFLPKRRRK
+7904 
-7913 EDEEDVEV
+7913 
-7921 TNENTDEKVLQDN
+7921 
-7934 EHSPILIAKRR
+7934 
-7945 KDKEV
+7945 
-7950 DVETTT
+7950 
-7956 SIESN
+7956 
-7961 EDDAPLLLAKKK
+7961 
-7973 NQKDNQSKGKKSAS
+7973 
-7987 KNLLKS
+7987 

>member
-1 MGNGAEHSKT
+1 
-11 INVVRGQNNQWTI
+11 
-24 ANKPDYVTLDAQTGK
+24 
-39 VTFNAN
+39 
-45 TIKPNSS
+45 
-52 ITITPKAGTGHS
+52 
-64 VSSNPSTL
+64 
-72 TAPAAHTVNTT
+72 
-83 EIVKDYGSNV
+83 
-93 TAAEINNAVQVANK
+93 
-107 RTATIKN
+107 
-114 GTAMPTNLAGGSTT
+114 
-128 TIPVTVTY
+128 
-136 NDGSTE
+136 
-142 EVQESIFTKADKRE
+142 
-156 LITAKN
+156 
-162 HLDDPVSTEGKKP
+162 
-175 GTITQYNNA
+175 
-184 MHNAQ
+184 
-189 QQINTAKTEAQQVIN
+189 
-204 NERATPQQVSDAL
+204 
-217 TKVRAAQTKI
+217 
-227 DQAKALLQNKEDNSQ
+227 
-242 LVTSKN
+242 
-248 NLQSSVNQVPSTAG
+248 
-262 MTQQSIDNYNAKK
+262 
-275 REAETEITAAQRV
+275 
-288 IDNGD
+288 
-293 ATAQQI
+293 
-299 SDEKH
+299 
-304 RVDNA
+304 
-309 LTALNQAKHDL
+309 
-320 TADTHALE
+320 
-328 QAVQQLNRTGTTTG
+328 
-342 KKPASITAYNNS
+342 
-354 IRALQSDLTSAKN
+354 
-367 SANAII
+367 
-373 QKPIRTVQEVQ
+373 
-384 SALTNVNR
+384 
-392 VNERLTQAIN
+392 
-402 QLVPLADNSA
+402 
-412 LRTAKTKLDEE
+412 
-423 INKSVTTDGMTQ
+423 
-435 SSIQAYENAKRAGQ
+435 
-449 TESTN
+449 
-454 AQNVINNGD
+454 
-463 ATDQQIAAEKTKVE
+463 
-477 EKYNSLKQ
+477 
-485 AIAGLTPDL
+485 
-494 APLQTAKTQLQN
+494 
-506 DIDQPTSTTGMTST
+506 
-520 SVATFNEKLSAARTK
+520 
-535 IQEIDRVLASHPD
+535 
-548 VATIR
+548 
-553 QNVTA
+553 
-558 ANAAKTALDQA
+558 
-569 RNGLTVDK
+569 
-577 APLENAKNQLQHS
+577 
-590 IDTQTSTTGMTQ
+590 
-602 DSINAYNAKL
+602 
-612 TAARNKIQQINQV
+612 
-625 LAGSPTVEQINTNT
+625 
-639 SAANQAKS
+639 
-647 DLDHARQALTPDK
+647 
-660 APLQNAK
+660 
-667 TQLEQSINQPTDT
+667 
-680 TGMTTASLN
+680 
-689 AYNQKLQAARQKL
+689 
-702 TEINQVLNGNPTVQN
+702 
-717 INDKVTE
+717 
-724 ANQAKDQLNTAR
+724 
-736 QGLTL
+736 
-741 DRQPALTTL
+741 
-750 HGASNL
+750 
-756 NQAQQNNFTQQI
+756 
-768 NAAQNHAA
+768 
-776 LETIKSNITA
+776 
-786 LNTAMTKLKDSVAD
+786 
-800 NNTIKSGQNYTD
+800 
-812 ATPANKQAYDNAVN
+812 
-826 AAKGVIGETTNPTMD
+826 
-841 VNTVNQKAASV
+841 
-852 KSTKDA
+852 
-858 LDGQQNLQRAKT
+858 
-870 EATNAITHA
+870 
-879 SDLNQ
+879 
-884 AQKNALTQ
+884 
-892 QVNSAQNVQA
+892 
-902 VNDIK
+902 
-907 QTTHS
+907 
-912 LNTAMTGLKRGVAN
+912 
-926 HNQVVQSD
+926 
-934 NYVNADTNKKN
+934 
-945 DYNNAYNHANDI
+945 
-957 INGNAQHPVI
+957 
-967 TPSDVNNALSNV
+967 
-979 TSKEHALNGEAKLN
+979 
-993 AAKQEA
+993 
-999 NTALGHLNNLN
+999 
-1010 NAQRQNLQSQING
+1010 
-1023 AHQIDA
+1023 
-1029 VNTIKQNAT
+1029 
-1038 NLNSAMG
+1038 
-1045 NLRQAVAD
+1045 
-1053 KDQVK
+1053 
-1058 RTEDYA
+1058 
-1064 DADTAKQNAYNS
+1064 
-1076 AVSSAETIINQ
+1076 
-1087 TTNPTMSVDDVN
+1087 
-1099 RATSAVT
+1099 
-1106 SNKNALNGDEKLAQ
+1106 
-1120 SKTDAA
+1120 
-1126 RAIDALPH
+1126 
-1134 LNNAQKADVKS
+1134 
-1145 KINAA
+1145 
-1150 SNIAGVNTV
+1150 
-1159 KQQGTDLNTAMG
+1159 
-1171 NLQGAIN
+1171 
-1178 DEQTTLNSQNYQDAT
+1178 
-1193 PSKKTAYTNAVQ
+1193 
-1205 AAKDIL
+1205 
-1211 NKSNGQN
+1211 
-1218 KTKDQVTEAMNQL
+1218 
-1231 NSAKNNL
+1231 
-1238 DGTRLLDQAKQTAK
+1238 
-1252 QQLNNMTH
+1252 
-1260 LTTAQKTNLTNQ
+1260 
-1272 INSGTTVAGV
+1272 
-1282 HTVQSNAN
+1282 
-1290 TLDQAM
+1290 
-1296 NTLRQSIA
+1296 
-1304 NKDATKASEDYVDA
+1304 
-1318 NNDKQTAYNNAV
+1318 
-1330 AAAETIINANS
+1330 
-1341 NPEMNPS
+1341 
-1348 TITQKAEQVNS
+1348 
-1359 SKTALNGDENLAA
+1359 
-1372 AKQNAKT
+1372 
-1379 YLNTLTSITDAQK
+1379 
-1392 NNLISQISSATRVSG
+1392 
-1407 VDTVKQNAQH
+1407 
-1417 LDQAMASLQSGI
+1417 
-1429 NNESQVKS
+1429 
-1437 SEKYRDADTNKQQ
+1437 
-1450 EYDNAITAAKAIL
+1450 
-1463 NKSTGPNTAQNA
+1463 
-1475 VEAALQRV
+1475 
-1483 NNAKDA
+1483 
-1489 LNGDAK
+1489 
-1495 LIAAQ
+1495 
-1500 NAAKQHLGTLT
+1500 
-1511 HITTAQRNDLTNQ
+1511 
-1524 ISQAT
+1524 
-1529 NLAGVESVKQSANSL
+1529 
-1544 DGAMGNL
+1544 
-1551 QTAINDKSGTL
+1551 
-1562 ASQNFLDADEQ
+1562 
-1573 KRNAYNQ
+1573 
-1580 AVSAAE
+1580 
-1586 TILNKQTGPN
+1586 
-1596 TAKTAVEQ
+1596 
-1604 ALNNVNNAK
+1604 
-1613 HALNGTQNLN
+1613 
-1623 NAKQAAI
+1623 
-1630 TAINGASDLNQKQ
+1630 
-1643 KDALKTQ
+1643 
-1650 ANGAQRVSNAQD
+1650 
-1662 VQRNATELNTAMGTL
+1662 
-1677 KHAIADKTNTLASSK
+1677 
-1692 YVNADSTKQN
+1692 
-1702 AYTTKVTNAEH
+1702 
-1713 IISGTPT
+1713 
-1720 VVTTP
+1720 
-1725 SEVTAAANQV
+1725 
-1735 NSAKQE
+1735 
-1741 LNGDER
+1741 
-1747 LRVAKQNANTAIDAL
+1747 
-1762 TQLNTPQKAKL
+1762 
-1773 KEQVG
+1773 
-1778 QANRLE
+1778 
-1784 DVQTVQTNGQ
+1784 
-1794 ALNNAMK
+1794 
-1801 GLRDSIANET
+1801 
-1811 TVKASQNYTDASS
+1811 
-1824 NNQST
+1824 
-1829 YNSAVSNAK
+1829 
-1838 GIINQTNNPTMDTS
+1838 
-1852 AITQATTQVNNAK
+1852 
-1865 NGLNGAENLRNA
+1865 
-1877 QNTAKQNLNTLS
+1877 
-1889 HLTNNQKSAISTQ
+1889 
-1902 IDRAGH
+1902 
-1908 VSEVTAA
+1908 
-1915 KNAATELNT
+1915 
-1924 QMGNLEQAIHDQN
+1924 MGNLEQAIHDQN
-1937 TVKQSVKFT
+1937 TVKQGVNFT

-1961 RAEAILNKTQGANT
+1961 RAETILNKTQGANT

-1984 QNVSSAKNALN
+1984 QNVTSAKNALN

-2060 DKTNTLASENY
+2060 DKANTLASENY

-2101 DKTAVENALSQVANA
+2101 DKAAVENALSQVTNA

-2189 ATKNGQNYLDATGSN
+2189 ATKNGQNYLDATERN

-2375 AKLAEAKAAAKQNL
+2375 AKLAEAKAAARQNL

-2399 RTDLEGQINQATTV
+2399 RTALEGQINQATTV

-2429 MNSLQGSINDKD
+2429 MNSLQGAINDKD

-2528 LKHQVEQAQNVAGVN
+2528 LKHQVEQAQNVVGVN

-2609 INGMAN
+2609 INDMAN

-2626 VQNLA
+2626 AQNLA

-2639 TINNAHDLNQ
+2639 TINNAQDLNQ

-2733 NDVNSAT
+2733 NDVNSAA

-2753 NNLRVAKENANNTI
+2753 NNLRVAKEHANNTI
-2767 DGLAQLNNAQKA
+2767 DGLAQLNNVQKA

-2786 SATTLEGVQTVKN
+2786 SATTLDGVQTVKN

-2825 NYTDASPTNRN
+2825 NYTDASPNNRN

-2906 LTRSIDG
+2906 LTRNIDG

-2939 GINDEAQTKQTQKY
+2939 GINDETQTKQTQKY
-2953 LDAEPIKKSAY
+2953 LDAEPSKKSAY

-3021 LTHINNAQRTAL
+3021 LTHINNAQRNAL

-3195 KAETKASGNYV
+3195 KADTKASGNYV

-3217 EKVTAAENIVSGTPT
+3217 EKVTAAEHIVSGTPT
-3232 PTLTPADVTN
+3232 PTLTPSDVTN

-3307 LNSAMKGLR
+3307 LNTAMKGLR

-3328 QNYTDASPNNRSE
+3328 QNYTDASQNKQNDYNN
-3341 YDSAVTAAKAIID
+3341 AVTAAKAIIG

-3360 MNAQE
+3360 MIAQE

-3398 GLSDLTDAQKD
+3398 GLSDLTNAQKD
-3409 AVKRQIEGATHVN
+3409 AAKRQIEGATHVN

-3482 QGPNTAKDNVES
+3482 QGPNTAKDGVET

-3509 QNVANAKSTAKNAL
+3509 QNVANAKTTAKNAL
-3523 NNLTSINNAQKEAL
+3523 NNLTSINNAQKAAL
-3537 KTQIE
+3537 KSQIE
-3542 GASTVAGVNQVS
+3542 GATTVAGVNQVS
-3554 TTASELNTAMSN
+3554 TMASELNTAMSN
-3566 LQSGINDEAATKAA
+3566 LQRGINDEAATKAA
-3580 QKYTDAD
+3580 QKYTEAD

-3611 NDNKAAVEQAL
+3611 NDNKVAVEQAL

-3680 ANAGTLDQAM
+3680 ANAGTLNQAM

-3699 KDTTKSSEDYQ
+3699 KDATKSSEDYQ

-3720 NRAVS
+3720 NDAVTN
-3725 DAEGIISAT
+3725 AEGIISAT

-3769 TAKTDIGRLTDLNN
+3769 TAKSDIGRLTDLNN

-4087 DADPTKKTAFDNAII
+4087 DADPTKKTAFDNAIT
-4102 QAESYLNKDHGAN
+4102 QAESYLNKDHGTN

-4138 ANLQRAKTEAT
+4138 ANLQCAKTEAT

-4156 HLNTPQKTAL
+4156 QLNTPQKTAL

-4194 QLKQAIADHDTIV
+4194 QLKQAIGDHDTIV

-4249 ATQRVNNAETGLNG
+4249 ATQRVNNAETSLNG

-4361 ATSQPTLNPSAVTQ
+4361 ATSQPTLDPSAVTQ

-4399 TTANINQLSHLNN
+4399 TTANINRLSHLNN

-4526 NQRLSTLDNLNN
+4526 NQTLSTLDNLNN

-4660 HLTNAQKDALK
+4660 HLTNAQKEALK

-4742 NPTLDPTVIN
+4742 NPSLDPTVIN

-4760 TKNALNGNENL
+4760 SKNALNGNENL

-4874 TEVEQAIQQVNATK
+4874 TEVEQAIQQVNAAK

-4902 EATALINSS
+4902 EATALINNS

-4967 FVNADPD
+4967 FVNADSD

-5022 LATAKQNVQQAIDQ
+5022 LATAKQNVQHAIDQ
-5036 LPNLNQAQRDEYNKQ
+5036 LPNLNQAQRDEYSKQ

-5072 DAMTQLKQGIA
+5072 DAMTQLKQGIANKAQIKGSENYHDADTDKQTAYDNAVTKAEELLKQTTNPTMDPNTIQQALTKVNDTNQALNGNQKLADAKQDAKTTLGTLDHLNDAQKQALTTQVEQAPDIATVNNVKQNAQNLNNAMTNLNNALQDKTETLNSINFTDADQAKKDDYTNAVSHAEGILSKANGSNASQTEVEQAMQRVNEAKQALNGNDNVQRAKDAAKQVITNANDLNQAQKDALKQQVDAAQTVANVNTIKQTAQDLNQAMTQLKQGIA

-5248 VLAPDTVTQAVTT
+5248 VLAPDTVTKAVTT

-5874 QTATLDNNAINQAA
+5874 QTATLDNNAINQVA

-5943 QDLTEAQA
+5943 QDLTEVQA

-6072 AQAQALNEAMKA
+6072 SQAQALNEAMKA

-6219 QTEAGSKFINEDK
+6219 QTE
-6232 PQKDAYQAAVQN
+6232 
-6244 AKDLINQTNNP
+6244 
-6255 TLDKAQVEQLTQA
+6255 
-6268 VNQAKD
+6268 
-6274 NLHGDQKLAD
+6274 
-6284 DKQHAVTDLNQLNGL
+6284 
-6299 NNPQRQ
+6299 
-6305 ALESQINNAAT
+6305 
-6316 RDEVAQKLAEAKAL
+6316 
-6330 DQAMQALRN
+6330 
-6339 SIQDQQQTESGSK
+6339 SGSK

-6424 LNHAQQQALTDA
+6424 LNHAQQQTLTDA

-6522 EKENELNGNERVAE
+6522 EKVNELNGNERVAE

-6595 HANVEQTV
+6595 HANVEQTI
-6603 DYTQADSDKQN
+6603 DYTQADSDKQK

-6745 AKQALDKSTGQN
+6745 AKQALDKSSGQN

-6763 IKLNDAITAAKKAL
+6763 IKLNDAVTAAKKAL

-7014 NGAIQTVNDAIHNL
+7014 NGAIQAVNDAIHNL

-7116 IDANKDVDKQVQSLI
+7116 IDANKDVDKQVQALI

-7159 HNGINNAMTK
+7159 HNDINNALTK

-7253 AQLAQALQDIKDLVK
+7253 AQLAQALKEIKDLVK
-7268 AKENAKQDIDKR
+7268 AKENAKQDVDKQ

-7319 ALTKEEIEQAKAQLA
+7319 AMTKEEIEQAKAQLA

-7561 YINNAPDV
+7561 HVNNAPDV
-7569 HSVEEIQQQEQAHI
+7569 HSVEEIQQQEQAYI
-7583 EQFYPEQ
+7583 EQFNPEQ

-7645 RAQSIDEISE
+7645 RAQSISEITE

-7700 IGTTDEKQAAMN
+7700 IGTADEKQAAMN

-7785 IGHKKKIDEDDDID
+7785 IGHKKKLDEDDDID

-7882 VTVEEKDT
+7882 VTVEEKDS

-7921 TNENTDEKVLQDN
+7921 TNENTDEKVLKDN
-7934 EHSPILIAKRR
+7934 EHSPLLFAKRR
-7945 KDKEV
+7945 KDKEE

-7956 SIESN
+7956 SIESKD
-7961 EDDAPLLLAKKK
+7961 EDVPLLLAKKK
-7973 NQKDNQSKGKKSAS
+7973 NQKDNQSKDKKSAS
-7987 KNLLKS
+7987 KNTSKKVAAKKKKKKSKKNKK

>member
-1 MGNGAEHSKT
+1 MKASAAKEIVLITAKQTGDGYQWVIKFNKGHAPHENMIFWFALPSDQVPVGRTDFVTVNADGTNVQWSNGAGAGAYKPLPQMWPYGVNDSRSRDFKIRNRSGQVIYDWTDVHVNTLRDLARAGDYFSEAGAPAATKAIGEQTFRYINGERPTESPGASKVYTFIGAGDASYTISFKTQGPTTNKLYYAAGGRALEYNQLFMYSQLYVESTQDHQQRLDGFRQVVNRSYRLGTTKRVEVSQGNIQTKKVLESTNLNIDDFMDDPLSYVKTPSNKVLGFYPTNANPNAYRHGGTNPLNEYQLSQLFTDDKLQQAARTGNPIRLMIGFDYPDGHGNAETLVPVNLTVLPEIQHNIKFYKNDDTQNIADKPASRQAGHPIFYVYAGNQGNASVNLGGSVTSIQPLRINLTSSENFTDRDWQITGIPRTLHIENSTNRPNNARERNIELVGNLLPGDYFGTIRFGRKEQLFEIRVKPHTPTITTTAEQLRGTALQKVPITVTNIPLDPSSLVYIVYPTDQTRDGGSEADQMPSNYSILATGTPDGVHNTITIQPKDYTVFIPPVGKQIRALIYYNKVVASNMSNAVTILPDDIPPTINNPVGLNAKYYRGDEVNFTMGVSDRHSGIKNTTITTLPNGWTSNLTKADKNNGSLSITGRVSMNQAFNSDITFKVSATDNVNNTTNDSQSKHVTVHVGKISEDAHPIVLANSEKVVVVNPTSVSNDEKQRIITAFMNKNQNIRGYLASSNPVTVDNNGNVTLHYRDGSSTTLDATNVMTYEPVVKPEYQTANAPKTATVTIAKGQSFSIGDIKQYFTLSNGQAIPNGTFTNITSDRTIPTAQEVSQMNAGTQLYHIVASNAYHKDTEDLYISLKIIDVKQPEDDQRVYRTSTYDLTTDEISKVKQAFINANRDAITFAEGDISVTNTPNGANVSTVTVNINKGRLTKSFTSNLANMNFLRWVNFPQDYTVSWTNAKIASRPTDGGLSWSDDHKSLIYRYDATLGTPITTNDILTMLKATTTVPGLRNNIAGNEKTQAEAGGRPNYRPTGYSQANASSDGQRQYTLNGQVIQVLDIINPTNGFGGQTITNSNVRANHSNSTVVSVNEPAANGAGAFTIDHVVKNNTTHNAADAVYKAQLYLSPYGPKQYVEHLNQNTGNTTDAINIYFVPSDLVNPTISVGNYANHQVFSGETFTNTITANDNFGVQSVTVPNTSQITGTVDNNHQHVSATAPNVTSATNKTINLVATDTSGNTATTSYNVTIKPLRDKYRVGTSSTAANPVRIANISNNAIVSQADQTAIINSLTFTETVPNRSYARASANEITSKTVSNVSRTGNNANVTVTVTYQDGTTSTVTVPVKHVIPEIVAHSHYTVQGQDFPAGNGSSASDYFKLSNGSAIPDATITWVSGQAPNKDNTRIGEDITVTAHILIDGETTPITKTATYKVVRTVPKHVFETDRGVLYPGVSDMYDAKQYVKPVNNSWSTNAQNMNFQFVGTYGPNKDVVGISTRLIRITYDNRQTEELTILSKVKPDPPRIDGNSVTYKAGLTNQEVKVNNVLSNSTVKLFKADNTPLNVTNIIHGSGYSSVVTVSDALPNGGIKAKSSISMNNVTYTTQDEHGQVVTVTRNESVDSNDSASVTVTPQLQATTEGAVFIKGGDGFDFGHVERFIQNPPHGATVAWHDNPDTWKNTVGNTHKTAVVTLPSGQGTRNVEVPVKVYPVANAKALSRDVKGQNLTNGTDAMSYITFDPNTNTNGITAAWANRQQPNNQQAGVQHLNVDVTYPGISAAKRVPVTVNVYQFEFPQTTYTTTVGGTLASGTQASGYAHMQNATGIPTDGFTYKWNNAATGTNDANWAAMNKPNAAKVVNAKYDVIYNGHTFATSLPAKFVVKDVQPAKPTVTETAAGAITIAPGANQTVNTHAGNVTTYADKLVIKRNGSVVTTFTRHNNTSPWVKEASATNVTGIVGTNNGITVAAGTFNPADTIQVVATQGSGETISDEQRSDDFTVVAPQPNQATTKIWQNGHIDITPNNPSGHLINPTQAMDIAYTEKVGNGAEHSKT

-45 TIKPNSS
+45 TIKPNSA

-64 VSSNPSTL
+64 ASSNPSTL

-93 TAAEINNAVQVANK
+93 TASEINNAVQVANK

-162 HLDDPVSTEGKKP
+162 HLDDPVSTDGKKP

-189 QQINTAKTEAQQVIN
+189 QQINAAKTEAQQVIN
-204 NERATPQQVSDAL
+204 NERATPQQVNAAL
-217 TKVRAAQTKI
+217 SKVQAAQTKI
-227 DQAKALLQNKEDNSQ
+227 NEAKALLQNKEDNSQ

-275 REAETEITAAQRV
+275 REAESEITAAQRI

-402 QLVPLADNSA
+402 QLVPLADNST

-463 ATDQQIAAEKTKVE
+463 ATDQQIAAEKAKVE

-506 DIDQPTSTTGMTST
+506 DIDQPTSTTGMTSA

-535 IQEIDRVLASHPD
+535 IQEINRVLASHPD

-558 ANAAKTALDQA
+558 ANAAKSALDQA

-625 LAGSPTVEQINTNT
+625 LAGSPTVDQINTNT

-660 APLQNAK
+660 TPLQNAK

-717 INDKVTE
+717 INDKVAE

-786 LNTAMTKLKDSVAD
+786 LNTAMTKLKESVAD
-800 NNTIKSGQNYTD
+800 NNSIKSGQNYTD
-812 ATPANKQAYDNAVN
+812 ATQANKQAYDNAVN
-826 AAKGVIGETTNPTMD
+826 AAKGVIGETNNPTMD

-902 VNDIK
+902 VNNIK
-907 QTTHS
+907 QTTQS

-957 INGNAQHPVI
+957 INGNPQHPVI

-993 AAKQEA
+993 TAKQEA
-999 NTALGHLNNLN
+999 NTALGQLNNLN

-1023 AHQIDA
+1023 AHQIET

-1045 NLRQAVAD
+1045 NLRHAVAD
-1053 KDQVK
+1053 KEQVK

-1087 TTNPTMSVDDVN
+1087 STNPTMSVDDVN

-1106 SNKNALNGDEKLAQ
+1106 TNKTALNGDEKLAQ

-1218 KTKDQVTEAMNQL
+1218 KTKDQVTEAMNQV

-1359 SKTALNGDENLAA
+1359 SKTALNGDENLAT

-1417 LDQAMASLQSGI
+1417 LDQAMASLQNGI

-1483 NNAKDA
+1483 NTAKDA

-1580 AVSAAE
+1580 AVSNAE

-1604 ALNNVNNAK
+1604 ALNNVNSAK

-1643 KDALKTQ
+1643 KDVLKAQ

-1794 ALNNAMK
+1794 SLNNAMK

-1811 TVKASQNYTDASS
+1811 TVKASQNYTDASP

-1889 HLTNNQKSAISTQ
+1889 HLTNNQKSAISSQ

-1937 TVKQSVKFT
+1937 TVKQSVNFT

-1961 RAEAILNKTQGANT
+1961 RAETILNKTQGANT

-1984 QNVSSAKNALN
+1984 QSVTSAKNALN

-2002 AKNAAKNAL
+2002 AKNTAKHAL

-2017 NNAQKRDLTTK
+2017 NNAQKRNLTTK

-2101 DKTAVENALSQVANA
+2101 DKVAVENALSQVTNA

-2189 ATKNGQNYLDATGSN
+2189 GTKNGQNYLDATESN
-2204 KTNYNNAVDSAN
+2204 KTNYNNAVDRAN

-2324 DAEQSK
+2324 DAEQNK

-2354 KAAVDRALQQ
+2354 KAAVDHALQQ

-2399 RTDLEGQINQATTV
+2399 RTALEGQINQATTV

-2496 ALNGAENLRNAKT
+2496 ALNGADNLRNAKT

-2519 NLTQLQKDN
+2519 HLTQLQKDN

-2626 VQNLA
+2626 AQNLA

-2659 NNAQRVSDANNVQH
+2659 NNAQRVSDANNVQR
-2673 TATELNGAMTA
+2673 TATELNSAMTA

-2712 DSKVTNAENIING
+2712 DSKVTNAENIISG

-2733 NDVNSAT
+2733 NDVNSAA

-2753 NNLRVAKENANNTI
+2753 NNLRVAKEHANNTI

-2786 SATTLEGVQTVKN
+2786 SATTLDGVQTVKN

-2825 NYTDASPTNRN
+2825 NYTDASPNNRN

-2939 GINDEAQTKQTQKY
+2939 GINDETQTKQTQKY
-2953 LDAEPIKKSAY
+2953 LDAEPSKKSAY

-3206 NADANKRQAYD
+3206 NVDANKRQAYD

-3232 PTLTPADVTN
+3232 PTLTPSDVTN

-3307 LNSAMKGLR
+3307 LNTAMKGLR
-3316 DSIANEATIKAG
+3316 ESIANEATIKAD
-3328 QNYTDASPNNRSE
+3328 QNYTDASQSKQTDYNN
-3341 YDSAVTAAKAIID
+3341 AVTAAKAIIG
-3354 QTTSPS
+3354 QTTSPT

-3398 GLSDLTDAQKD
+3398 GLSDLTNAQKE
-3409 AVKRQIEGATHVN
+3409 AAKRQIEGATHVN

-3444 IQDQNTIKQGVNF
+3444 IQDQNTIKRGVNF

-3482 QGPNTAKDNVES
+3482 QGPNTAKDGVET

-3500 RAKNELNGN
+3500 RAKNDLNGN
-3509 QNVANAKSTAKNAL
+3509 QNVANAKTTAKNAL

-3537 KTQIE
+3537 KSQIE
-3542 GASTVAGVNQVS
+3542 GATTVAGVNQVS

-3566 LQSGINDEAATKAA
+3566 LQRGINDEAATKAA

-3587 RDKQTAYNDAVTA
+3587 REKQTAYNDAVTA
-3600 AKTLLDKTAGS
+3600 AKTLLNKTAGS

-3622 QRVNTAKTALNG
+3622 QRVNTAKNALNG
-3634 DARLNEAKN
+3634 DARLNEAKK

-3653 HLTNAQKANLT
+3653 HLTDAQKANLT
-3664 EQIERGTTVAG
+3664 SQIERGTTVAG

-3680 ANAGTLDQAM
+3680 ANAGTLNQAM

-3699 KDTTKSSEDYQ
+3699 KDATKSSEDYQ
-3710 DANADLQNAY
+3710 DANTDLQNAY

-3837 ADQPK
+3837 ADRPK

-3890 QAKETA
+3890 QAKEAA
-3896 KRALASYS
+3896 KRALASYN

-3920 ATTVADVTA
+3920 ATTVAGVTA

-3938 TAMGQLQNGI
+3938 TAMGQLQNSI

-3973 AVTNAQGILDKAN
+3973 AVTNAQGILDKAH

-4001 VTTAKNALNGD
+4001 VTTAK
-4012 ANVRQAKSDAKANL
+4012 
-4026 GTLTHLNNAQK
+4026 
-4037 QDLTS
+4037 
-4042 QIEGATTVNGVNSVK
+4042 
-4057 TKAQDLDGAM
+4057 
-4067 QRLESAIANKDQT
+4067 
-4080 KASENYI
+4080 
-4087 DADPTKKTAFDNAII
+4087 
-4102 QAESYLNKDHGAN
+4102 
-4115 KDKQA
+4115 
-4120 VEQAIQSV
+4120 
-4128 TSTENALNGD
+4128 NALNGD

-4239 VITNAADVTA
+4239 VVTNAADVTA

-4263 DTNLATAKQQAK
+4263 DSNLATAKQQAK
-4275 DALRQMTHLSDAQK
+4275 DALRQMTHLSAAQK

-4361 ATSQPTLNPSAVTQ
+4361 ATSQPTLDPSAVTQ

-4387 NGAQNLANKKQE
+4387 NGVQNLANKKQE

-4505 VTTTKQALNGDRKVT
+4505 VTTTKQALNGNRKVT

-4526 NQRLSTLDNLNN
+4526 NQTLSTLDNLNN

-4587 QNFADADPEKKN
+4587 QNFAD
-4599 AYNEAVRNAENILNK
+4599 
-4614 STGTNVP
+4614 
-4621 KDQVEAAMNQVNT
+4621 
-4634 TKAALNGTQNLEKA
+4634 
-4648 KQHANTA
+4648 
-4655 IDGLS
+4655 
-4660 HLTNAQKDALK
+4660 
-4671 QLVQQSTTV
+4671 
-4680 AEAQGNEQK
+4680 
-4689 ANNVDAAMDKLRQSI
+4689 
-4704 ADNATTK
+4704 
-4711 QNQNYTDASPNKK
+4711 
-4724 DAYNNAVTTAQGI
+4724 
-4737 IDQTT
+4737 
-4742 NPTLDPTVIN
+4742 
-4752 QAAGQVST
+4752 
-4760 TKNALNGNENL
+4760 
-4771 EAAKQQ
+4771 
-4777 ATQSLGSLDN
+4777 
-4787 LNNAQKQ
+4787 
-4794 AVTNQINGA
+4794 
-4803 HTVDEAN
+4803 
-4810 QIKQNAQNLN
+4810 
-4820 TAMGNLK
+4820 
-4827 QAIADKDATKATV
+4827 
-4840 NFTDADQAKQQA
+4840 
-4852 YNTAVTNAENII
+4852 
-4864 SKANGGNATQ
+4864 
-4874 TEVEQAIQQVNATK
+4874 
-4888 QALNGNANVQHAKD
+4888 
-4902 EATALINSS
+4902 
-4911 NDLNQAQ
+4911 
-4918 KDALKQQVQ
+4918 
-4927 NATTVAGVNNVK
+4927 
-4939 QTAQELNN
+4939 
-4947 AMTQLK
+4947 
-4953 QGIADKEQTKADGN
+4953 
-4967 FVNADPD
+4967 ADPD

-5083 DKDQTKANGNFVN
+5083 NKAQIKGSENYHDADTDKQTAYDNAVTKAEELLKQTTNPTMDPNTIQQALTKVNDTNQALNGNQKLADAKQAAKTNLGTLDHLNDAQKQALTTQVEQAPDIATVNNVKQNAQNLNNAMTNLNNALQDKTETLNSINFTDADQAKKDAYTNAVAHAEGILSKANGSNASQTEVEQAIQRVNEAKQALNGNDNVQRAKDAAKQVITNANDLNQAQKDALKQQVDAAQTVANVNTIKQTAQDLNQAMTQLKQGIADKDQTKANGNFVN

-5131 ALQQVNQAKGDLNGN
+5131 ALQQVTQAKGDLNGN

-5248 VLAPDTVTQAVTT
+5248 VLSPDTVTQAVTT
-5261 MNQAKDALN
+5261 
-5270 GDEKLAQ
+5270 
-5277 AKQDALANLDTLR
+5277 R
-5290 DLNQPQRDA
+5290 C
-5299 LRNQIN
+5299 
-5305 QAQALATVEQTKQNA
+5305 
-5320 QNVNTAMGNLKQ
+5320 
-5332 GIANKDTVKASE
+5332 
-5344 NYHDADVDKQTAY
+5344 
-5357 TNAVSQA
+5357 
-5364 EGIIN
+5364 
-5369 QTTNPTLNPDDI
+5369 
-5381 TRALTQVTDA
+5381 
-5391 KNSLNGEAKLATEKQ
+5391 
-5406 NAKDAVSGM
+5406 
-5415 THLNDAQKQALKGQ
+5415 
-5429 IDQSPEIATVNQVKQ
+5429 
-5444 TATSLDQ
+5444 
-5451 AMDQLSQ
+5451 
-5458 AINDKDQILADGNYL
+5458 
-5473 NADPDK
+5473 
-5479 QNAYKQAVAKA
+5479 
-5490 EALLNKQSGTNEV
+5490 
-5503 QAQVESITNEV
+5503 
-5514 NAAKQALNGNDNLA
+5514 
-5528 NAKQQAKQQ
+5528 
-5537 LANLTHLND
+5537 
-5546 AQKQSFE
+5546 
-5553 SQITQAPLV
+5553 
-5562 TDVTTIN
+5562 
-5569 QKAQTLDH
+5569 
-5577 AMELLRNSVADN
+5577 
-5589 QTTLASEDYHDATA
+5589 
-5603 QRQNDYNKAVTAANN
+5603 
-5618 IINQTTSPTM
+5618 
-5628 NPDDVNGA
+5628 
-5636 TTQVNNTKV
+5636 
-5645 ALDGDENLAAAK
+5645 
-5657 QQANNRL
+5657 
-5664 DQLDH
+5664 
-5669 LNNAQKQQL
+5669 
-5678 QSQITQS
+5678 
-5685 SDIAAVNGHKQTAE
+5685 
-5699 SLNTAMGNLINA
+5699 
-5711 IADHQ
+5711 
-5716 AVEQRGNFIN
+5716 
-5726 ADTDKQT
+5726 
-5733 AYNTAVNEAA
+5733 
-5743 AMINKQTGQNANQT
+5743 
-5757 EVEQAI
+5757 
-5763 TKVQTTLQALN
+5763 
-5774 GDHNLQVAKTNATQ
+5774 
-5788 AIDALTSLNDPQKT
+5788 
-5802 ALKDQVTAATLV
+5802 
-5814 TAVHQIEQNANTLNQ
+5814 
-5829 AMHGLRQSIQDNA
+5829 
-5842 ATKANSK
+5842 
-5849 YINEDQPEQQNYDQ
+5849 
-5863 AVQAANNIINE
+5863 
-5874 QTATLDNNAINQAA
+5874 
-5888 ATVNTTK
+5888 
-5895 AALHGDVKL
+5895 
-5904 QNDKDHA
+5904 
-5911 KQTVSQLAHLNN
+5911 
-5923 AQKHMEDTLID
+5923 
-5934 SETTRTAVK
+5934 
-5943 QDLTEAQA
+5943 
-5951 LDQLMDAL
+5951 
-5959 QQSIADKDATRASS
+5959 
-5973 AYVNAEPNKKQ
+5973 
-5984 AYDEAVQNAES
+5984 
-5995 IIAGLNNPTI
+5995 
-6005 NKGNVSS
+6005 
-6012 ATQAVISSK
+6012 
-6021 NALDG
+6021 
-6026 VERLAQ
+6026 
-6032 DKQTAGNSL
+6032 
-6041 NHLDQLTPA
+6041 
-6050 QQQALENQ
+6050 
-6058 INNATT
+6058 
-6064 RDKVAEII
+6064 
-6072 AQAQALNEAMKA
+6072 
-6084 LKESIKD
+6084 IK
-6091 QPQTEASSKFIN
+6091 
-6103 EDQAQ
+6103 
-6108 KDAYTQA
+6108 
-6115 VQHAKDLINKTTD
+6115 
-6128 PTLAKSIIDQATQ
+6128 
-6141 AVTDAKNNLHGDQ
+6141 
-6154 KLAQDKQRATETL
+6154 R
-6167 NNLSNLN
+6167 
-6174 TPQRQALENQIN
+6174 
-6186 NAATRGEVA
+6186 
-6195 QKLTEAQ
+6195 
-6202 ALNQAMEAL
+6202 
-6211 RNSIQDQQ
+6211 
-6219 QTEAGSKFINEDK
+6219 
-6232 PQKDAYQAAVQN
+6232 
-6244 AKDLINQTNNP
+6244 
-6255 TLDKAQVEQLTQA
+6255 
-6268 VNQAKD
+6268 
-6274 NLHGDQKLAD
+6274 
-6284 DKQHAVTDLNQLNGL
+6284 
-6299 NNPQRQ
+6299 
-6305 ALESQINNAAT
+6305 
-6316 RDEVAQKLAEAKAL
+6316 
-6330 DQAMQALRN
+6330 
-6339 SIQDQQQTESGSK
+6339 
-6352 FINEDKPQKDA
+6352 
-6363 YQAAV
+6363 
-6368 QNAKDLINQ
+6368 
-6377 TGNPTL
+6377 
-6383 DKSQVEQLTQAVTT
+6383 
-6397 AKDNLHGDQK
+6397 
-6407 LARDQQQAV
+6407 
-6416 TTVNALPN
+6416 
-6424 LNHAQQQALTDA
+6424 
-6436 INAAPTRTEVA
+6436 
-6447 QHVQTATELDHAM
+6447 
-6460 ETLKNKVDQ
+6460 
-6469 VNTDKAQPNYTE
+6469 
-6481 ASTDKKEAVDQALQA
+6481 
-6496 AQSITDPTN
+6496 
-6505 GSNANKDAVEQ
+6505 
-6516 ALTKLQ
+6516 
-6522 EKENELNGNERVAE
+6522 
-6536 AKTQAKQTIDQLTH
+6536 
-6550 LNADQIATAKQNIDQ
+6550 
-6565 ATKLQPIAE
+6565 
-6574 LVDQATQLNQSMDQL
+6574 
-6589 QQAVNE
+6589 
-6595 HANVEQTV
+6595 
-6603 DYTQADSDKQN
+6603 
-6614 AYKQAIADA
+6614 
-6623 ENVLKQNANK
+6623 
-6633 QQVDQALQNILNA
+6633 
-6646 KQALNGDE
+6646 
-6654 RVALAK
+6654 
-6660 TNGKHDIDQ
+6660 
-6669 LNALNNAQ
+6669 
-6677 QDGFKGRIDQSNDL
+6677 
-6691 NQIQQIVDEAKAL
+6691 
-6704 NRAMDQLSQE
+6704 
-6714 ITGNEGR
+6714 
-6721 TKGSTNYVNADT
+6721 
-6733 QVKQV
+6733 
-6738 YDEAVDK
+6738 
-6745 AKQALDKSTGQN
+6745 
-6757 LTAEQV
+6757 
-6763 IKLNDAITAAKKAL
+6763 
-6777 NGEERLNNRKAEAL
+6777 
-6791 QRLDQLTH
+6791 
-6799 LNNAQRQLAIQQIN
+6799 
-6813 NAETLNKAS
+6813 
-6822 RAINRAT
+6822 
-6829 KLDNAMGAVQQYIDE
+6829 
-6844 QHLGVISSTNYINAD
+6844 
-6859 DNLKANYDNAIA
+6859 
-6871 NAAHEL
+6871 
-6877 DKVQGNAIAKAEAE
+6877 
-6891 QLKQNIIDAQNALN
+6891 
-6905 GDQNLANA
+6905 
-6913 KDKANA
+6913 
-6919 FVNSLN
+6919 
-6925 GLNQQQQDLAHKAIN
+6925 
-6940 NADTVSDVTD
+6940 
-6950 IVNNQIDLNDAMET
+6950 
-6964 LKHLVDNEIPNA
+6964 
-6976 EQTVNYQNADDN
+6976 
-6988 AKTNFDDAKRLANT
+6988 
-7002 LLNSDNTNVNDI
+7002 
-7014 NGAIQTVNDAIHNL
+7014 
-7028 NGDQRLQDAKDKA
+7028 
-7041 IQSINQALAN
+7041 
-7051 KLKEIEASNATDQDK
+7051 
-7066 LIAKNKAEEL
+7066 
-7076 ANSIINNINKAT
+7076 
-7088 SNQAVSQVQTAGNHA
+7088 
-7103 IEQVHANEIPKAK
+7103 
-7116 IDANKDVDKQVQSLI
+7116 
-7131 DEIDRNPN
+7131 
-7139 LTDKEKQALKD
+7139 
-7150 RINQILQQG
+7150 
-7159 HNGINNAMTK
+7159 
-7169 EEIEQAKAQLAQALQ
+7169 
-7184 DIKDLVKA
+7184 
-7192 KEDAKQDV
+7192 
-7200 DKQVQALI
+7200 
-7208 DEIDQNPNLT
+7208 
-7218 DKEKQALK
+7218 
-7226 DRINQILQQGHN
+7226 
-7238 GINNA
+7238 
-7243 MTKEEIEQAK
+7243 
-7253 AQLAQALQDIKDLVK
+7253 
-7268 AKENAKQDIDKR
+7268 
-7280 VQALIDEIDQNP
+7280 
-7292 NLTDKE
+7292 
-7298 KQALKDRINQILQQG
+7298 
-7313 HNDINN
+7313 
-7319 ALTKEEIEQAKAQLA
+7319 
-7334 QALQDIKDLV
+7334 
-7344 KAKED
+7344 
-7349 AKNAIKALANAKRDQ
+7349 
-7364 INSNPDL
+7364 
-7371 TPEQKAKALKEI
+7371 
-7383 DEAEKRALQNV
+7383 
-7394 ENAQTIDQLN
+7394 
-7404 RGLNLGLDDIRN
+7404 
-7416 THVWEVDEQP
+7416 
-7426 AVNEIFEATPEQI
+7426 
-7439 LVNGELIV
+7439 
-7447 HRDDI
+7447 
-7452 ITEQDI
+7452 
-7458 LAHINLIDQL
+7458 
-7468 SAEVIDTPSTATIS
+7468 
-7482 DSLTAKVEVTLLD
+7482 
-7495 GSKVIVN
+7495 
-7502 VPVKVV
+7502 
-7508 EKELSV
+7508 
-7514 VKQQAIESIE
+7514 
-7524 NAAQQKIDE
+7524 
-7533 INNSVTLTLEQKEAA
+7533 
-7548 IAEVNKLKQQAID
+7548 
-7561 YINNAPDV
+7561 
-7569 HSVEEIQQQEQAHI
+7569 
-7583 EQFYPEQ
+7583 
-7590 FTIEQAKSNA
+7590 
-7600 IKSIEDAIQHMID
+7600 
-7613 EIKARTDLTDK
+7613 
-7624 EKQEA
+7624 
-7629 IAKLNQL
+7629 
-7636 KEQAIQAIQ
+7636 
-7645 RAQSIDEISE
+7645 
-7655 QLEQFKAQMKAAN
+7655 
-7668 PTAKEL
+7668 
-7674 AKRKQEAISRIKD
+7674 
-7687 FSNEKINSIRNSE
+7687 
-7700 IGTTDEKQAAMN
+7700 
-7712 QINEIVLETIRDI
+7712 
-7725 NNAHTLQQVE
+7725 
-7735 AALNNGIARIS
+7735 
-7746 AVQIVISDRAKQS
+7746 
-7759 SSTGNE
+7759 
-7765 SNSHLTIG
+7765 
-7773 YGTANHPFNSST
+7773 
-7785 IGHKKKIDEDDDID
+7785 
-7799 PLHMRHFSNNFG
+7799 
-7811 NVIKNAIGVVGISG
+7811 
-7825 LLASFWFFIAKR
+7825 
-7837 RRKEDEE
+7837 
-7844 EELEIRDN
+7844 
-7852 NKDSIKETLDDT
+7852 
-7864 KHLPLLFAKRRR
+7864 
-7876 KEDEED
+7876 
-7882 VTVEEKDT
+7882 
-7890 LNNGESLDK
+7890 
-7899 VKHTP
+7899 
-7904 FFLPKRRRK
+7904 
-7913 EDEEDVEV
+7913 
-7921 TNENTDEKVLQDN
+7921 
-7934 EHSPILIAKRR
+7934 
-7945 KDKEV
+7945 
-7950 DVETTT
+7950 
-7956 SIESN
+7956 
-7961 EDDAPLLLAKKK
+7961 
-7973 NQKDNQSKGKKSAS
+7973 
-7987 KNLLKS
+7987 

>member
-1 MGNGAEHSKT
+1 MNYRDKIQKFSIRKYTVGTFSTVIATLVFLGFNTSQAHAAETNQPASVVKQKQQSNNEQTENRESQVQNSQNSQNGQSLSATHENEQPNISQANLVDQKVAQSSTTNDEQPASQNVNTKKDSATAATTQPDKEQSKHKQNESQSANKNGNDNRAAHVENHEANVVTASDSSDNGNVQHDRNELQAFFDANYHDYRFIDRENADSGTFNYVKGIFDKINTLLGSNDPINNKDLQLAYKELEQAVALIRTMPQRQQTSRRSNRIQTRSVESRAAEPRSVSDYQNANSSYYVENANDGSGYPVGTYINASSKGAPYNLPTTPWNTLKASDSKEIALMTAKQTGDGYQWVIKFNKGHAPHQNMIFWFALPADQVPVGRTDFVTVNSDGTNVQWSHGAGAGANKPLQQMWEYGVNDPHRSHDFKIRNRSGQVIYDWPTVHIYSLEDLSRASDYFSEAGATPATKAFGRQNFEYINGQKPAESPGVPKVYTFIGQGDASYTISFKTQGPTVNKLYYAAGGRALEYNQLFMYSQLYVESTQDHQQRLNGLRQVVNRTYRIGTTKRVEVSQGNVQTKKVLESTNLNIDDFVDDPLSYVKTPSNKVLGFYSNNANTNAFRPGGAQQLNEYQLSQLFTDQKLQEAARTRNPIRLMIGFDYPDAYGNSETLVPVNLTVLPEIQHNIKFFKNDDTQNIAEKPFSKQAGHPVFYVYAGNQGNASVNLGGSVTSIQPLRINLTSNENFTDKDWQITGIPRTLHIENSTNRPNNARERNIELVGNLLPGDYFGTIRFGRKEQLFEIRVKPHTPTITTTAEQLRGTALQKVPVNISGIPLDPSALVYLVAPTNQTTNGGSEADQIPSGYTILATGTPDGVHNTITIRPQDYVVFIPPVGKQIRAVVYYNKVVASNMSNAVTILPDDIPPTINNPVGINAKYYRGDEVNFTMGVSDRHSGIKNTTITTLPNGWTSNLTKADKNNGSLSITGRVSMNQAFNSDITFKVSATDNVNNTTNDSQSKHVSIHVGKISEDAHPIVLGNTEKVVVVNPTAVSNDEKQSIITAFMNKNQNIRGYLASTDPVTVDNNGNVTLHYRDGSSTTLDATNVMTYEPVVKPEYQTVNAAKTATVTIAKGQSFSIGDIKQYFTLSNGQPIPSGTFTNITSDRTIPTAQEVSQMNAGTQLYHITATNAYHKDSEDFYISLKIIDVKQPEGDQRVYRTSTYDLTTDEISKVKQAFINANRDVITLAEGDISVTNTPNGANVSTITVNINKGRLTKSFASNLANMNFLRWVNFPQDYTVTWTNAKIANRPTDGGLSWSDDHKSLIYRYDATLGTQITTNDILTMLKATTTVPGLRNNITGNEKSQAEAGGRPNFRTTGYSQSNATTDGQRQFTLNGQVIQVLDIINPSNGYGGQPVTNSNTRANHSNSTVVNVNEPAANGAGAFTIDHVVKSNSTHNASDAVYKAQLYLTPYGPKQYVEHLNQNTGNTTDAINIYFVPSDLVNPTISVGNYTNHQVFSGETFTNTITANDNFGVQSVTVPNTSQITGTVDNNHQHVSATAPNVTSATNKTINLLATDTSGNTATTSFNVTVKPLRDKYRVGTSSTAANPVRIANISNNATVSQADQTTIINSLTFTETVPNRSYARASANEITSKTVSNVSRTGNNANVTVTVTYQDGTTSTVTVPVKHVIPEIVAHSHYTVQGQDFPAGNGSSASDYFKLSNGSDIADATITWVSGQAPNKDNTRIGEDITVTAHILIDGETTPITKTATYKVVRTVPKHVFETARGVLYPGVSDMYDAKQYVKPVNNSWSTNAQHMNFQFVGTYGPNKDVVGISTRLIRVTYDNRQTEDLTILSKVKPDPPRIDANSVTYKAGLTNQEIKVNNVLNNSSVKLFKADNTPLNVTNITHGSGFSSVVTVSDALPNGGIKAKSSISMNNVTYTTQDEHGQVVTVTRNESVDSNDSATVTVTPQLQATTEGAVFIKGGDGFDFGHVERFIQNPPHGATVAWHDSPDTWKNTVGNTHKTAVVTLPNGQGTRNVEVPVKVYPVANAKAPSRDVKGQNLTNGTDAMNYITFDPNTNTNGITAAWANRQQPNNQQAGVQHLNVDVTYPGISAAKRVPVTVNVYQFEFPQTTYTTTVGGTLASGTQASGYAHMQNATGLPTDGFTYKWNRDTTGTNDANWSAMNKPNVAKVVNAKYDVIYNGHTFATSLPAKFVVKDVQPAKPTVTETAAGAITIAPGANQTVNTHAGNVTTYADKLVIKRNGNVVTTFTRRNNTSPWVKEASAATVAGIAGTNNGITVAAGTFNPADTIQVVATQGSGETVSDEQRSDDFTVVAPQPNQATTKIWQNGHIDITPNNPSGHLINPTQAMDIAYTEKVGNGAEHSKT

-412 LRTAKTKLDEE
+412 LKTAKTKLDEE

-506 DIDQPTSTTGMTST
+506 DIDQPTSTTGMTSA
-520 SVATFNEKLSAARTK
+520 SIAAFNEKLSAARTK

-558 ANAAKTALDQA
+558 ANAAKSALDQA

-639 SAANQAKS
+639 STANQAKS

-660 APLQNAK
+660 APLQTAK

-800 NNTIKSGQNYTD
+800 NNTIKSDQNYTD

-907 QTTHS
+907 QTTQS

-1106 SNKNALNGDEKLAQ
+1106 SNKNALNGYEKLAQ

-1218 KTKDQVTEAMNQL
+1218 KTKDQVTEAMNQV

-1282 HTVQSNAN
+1282 QTVQSNAN

-1392 NNLISQISSATRVSG
+1392 NNLISQITSATRVSG

-1417 LDQAMASLQSGI
+1417 LDQAMASLQNGI

-1529 NLAGVESVKQSANSL
+1529 NLAGVESVKQNANSL

-1643 KDALKTQ
+1643 KDALKAQ

-1662 VQRNATELNTAMGTL
+1662 VQHNATELNTAMGTL

-1747 LRVAKQNANTAIDAL
+1747 LREAKQNANTAIDAL

-1811 TVKASQNYTDASS
+1811 TVKTSQNYTDASP

-1889 HLTNNQKSAISTQ
+1889 HLTNNQKSAISSQ

-1908 VSEVTAA
+1908 VSEVTAT

-2041 SNTGTQLNTAMANL
+2041 SNTSTQLNTAMANL

-2189 ATKNGQNYLDATGSN
+2189 ATKNGQNYLDATERN

-2496 ALNGAENLRNAKT
+2496 ALNGADNLRNAKT
-2509 SATNTINGLP
+2509 SATNTIDGLP

-2626 VQNLA
+2626 AQNLA

-2673 TATELNGAMTA
+2673 TATELNSAMTA

-2712 DSKVTNAENIING
+2712 DSKVTNAENIISG

-2733 NDVNSAT
+2733 NDVNSAA

-2753 NNLRVAKENANNTI
+2753 NNLRVAKEHANNTI

-2786 SATTLEGVQTVKN
+2786 SATTLDGVQTVKN

-2825 NYTDASPTNRN
+2825 NYTDASPNNRN

-2851 TSNPTMEPNTITQAT
+2851 TSNPTMEPNTITQVT
-2866 SQVTTKEHA
+2866 SQVTTKEQA
-2875 LNGAQNLAQAKTTAK
+2875 LNGARNLAQAKTTAK

-2939 GINDEAQTKQTQKY
+2939 GINDETQTKQTQKY
-2953 LDAEPIKKSAY
+2953 LDAEPSKKSAY

-3131 QNLERAK
+3131 QNLDRAK

-3307 LNSAMKGLR
+3307 LNTAMKGLR

-3328 QNYTDASPNNRSE
+3328 QNYTDASQNKQTDYN
-3341 YDSAVTAAKAIID
+3341 SAVTAAKAIIG

-3482 QGPNTAKDNVES
+3482 QGPNTSKDGVET
-3494 ALQNVQ
+3494 ALENVQ

-3509 QNVANAKSTAKNAL
+3509 QNVANAKTTAKNAL

-3537 KTQIE
+3537 KSQIE
-3542 GASTVAGVNQVS
+3542 GATTVAGVNQVS

-3566 LQSGINDEAATKAA
+3566 LQNGINDEAA
-3580 QKYTDAD
+3580 
-3587 RDKQTAYNDAVTA
+3587 
-3600 AKTLLDKTAGS
+3600 
-3611 NDNKAAVEQAL
+3611 
-3622 QRVNTAKTALNG
+3622 
-3634 DARLNEAKN
+3634 
-3643 TAKQQLATMS
+3643 
-3653 HLTNAQKANLT
+3653 
-3664 EQIERGTTVAG
+3664 
-3675 VQGIQ
+3675 
-3680 ANAGTLDQAM
+3680 
-3690 NQLRQSIAS
+3690 
-3699 KDTTKSSEDYQ
+3699 
-3710 DANADLQNAY
+3710 
-3720 NRAVS
+3720 
-3725 DAEGIISAT
+3725 
-3734 NNPEMNP
+3734 
-3741 DTINQKASQVNSAK
+3741 
-3755 SALNGDE
+3755 
-3762 KLAAAKQ
+3762 
-3769 TAKTDIGRLTDLNN
+3769 
-3783 AQRTA
+3783 
-3788 ANAEVDQAPNLA
+3788 
-3800 AVTAAKNKATSLNT
+3800 
-3814 AMGNLKHA
+3814 
-3822 LAEKDNTKRS
+3822 
-3832 VNYTD
+3832 
-3837 ADQPK
+3837 
-3842 QQAYDTAVTQAEAIT
+3842 
-3857 NANGS
+3857 
-3862 NANETQVQAA
+3862 
-3872 LNQLN
+3872 
-3877 QAKNDLNG
+3877 
-3885 DNKVA
+3885 
-3890 QAKETA
+3890 
-3896 KRALASYS
+3896 
-3904 NLNNAQSTAA
+3904 
-3914 TSQIDN
+3914 
-3920 ATTVADVTA
+3920 
-3929 AQNTANELN
+3929 
-3938 TAMGQLQNGI
+3938 
-3948 NDQNTVKQQV
+3948 
-3958 NFTDA
+3958 
-3963 DQGKKDAYTN
+3963 
-3973 AVTNAQGILDKAN
+3973 
-3986 GQNMTKAQVEAALNQ
+3986 
-4001 VTTAKNALNGD
+4001 
-4012 ANVRQAKSDAKANL
+4012 
-4026 GTLTHLNNAQK
+4026 
-4037 QDLTS
+4037 
-4042 QIEGATTVNGVNSVK
+4042 
-4057 TKAQDLDGAM
+4057 
-4067 QRLESAIANKDQT
+4067 
-4080 KASENYI
+4080 
-4087 DADPTKKTAFDNAII
+4087 
-4102 QAESYLNKDHGAN
+4102 
-4115 KDKQA
+4115 
-4120 VEQAIQSV
+4120 
-4128 TSTENALNGD
+4128 
-4138 ANLQRAKTEAT
+4138 
-4149 QAIDNLT
+4149 
-4156 HLNTPQKTAL
+4156 
-4166 KQQVNAAQRVSGVTD
+4166 
-4181 LKNSATSL
+4181 
-4189 NNAMD
+4189 
-4194 QLKQAIADHDTIV
+4194 
-4207 AGGNYTNAS
+4207 
-4216 PDKQGAYTDAY
+4216 
-4227 NAAKNIVNGSPN
+4227 
-4239 VITNAADVTA
+4239 
-4249 ATQRVNNAETGLNG
+4249 
-4263 DTNLATAKQQAK
+4263 
-4275 DALRQMTHLSDAQK
+4275 
-4289 QSITGQID
+4289 
-4297 SATQVTGV
+4297 
-4305 QSVKDNATNLD
+4305 
-4316 NAMNQLR
+4316 
-4323 NSIANKDEVKASQP
+4323 
-4337 YVDADTDKQN
+4337 
-4347 AYNTAVTSA
+4347 
-4356 ENIIN
+4356 
-4361 ATSQPTLNPSAVTQ
+4361 
-4375 AANQVNTNKTAL
+4375 
-4387 NGAQNLANKKQE
+4387 
-4399 TTANINQLSHLNN
+4399 
-4412 AQKQDLNTQVTN
+4412 
-4424 APNISTVNQVKTK
+4424 
-4437 AEQLDQAMER
+4437 
-4447 LINGIQDKD
+4447 
-4456 QVKQSVNFTDA
+4456 
-4467 DPEKQTAYNNAVT
+4467 
-4480 AAENIINQA
+4480 
-4489 NGTNANQSQ
+4489 
-4498 VEAALST
+4498 
-4505 VTTTKQALNGDRKVT
+4505 
-4520 DAKNNA
+4520 
-4526 NQRLSTLDNLNN
+4526 
-4538 AQKGAVTGN
+4538 
-4547 INQAH
+4547 
-4552 TVAEVTQ
+4552 
-4559 AIQTAQ
+4559 
-4565 ELNTAMGN
+4565 
-4573 LKNSLNDKDTTLGS
+4573 
-4587 QNFADADPEKKN
+4587 
-4599 AYNEAVRNAENILNK
+4599 
-4614 STGTNVP
+4614 
-4621 KDQVEAAMNQVNT
+4621 

-4660 HLTNAQKDALK
+4660 HLTNAQKEALK

-4711 QNQNYTDASPNKK
+4711 QNQNYTDASQNKK

-4742 NPTLDPTVIN
+4742 SPTLDPTVIN

-4777 ATQSLGSLDN
+4777 ASQSLGSLDN

-4794 AVTNQINGA
+4794 TVTDQINGA

-4874 TEVEQAIQQVNATK
+4874 AEVEQAIKQVNAAK

-4988 LISGTPDVVVTPSEI
+4988 LISATPDVVVTPSEI

-5022 LATAKQNVQQAIDQ
+5022 LATAKQNVQHAIDQ
-5036 LPNLNQAQRDEYNKQ
+5036 LPNLNQAQRDEYSKQ

-5072 DAMTQLKQGIA
+5072 DAMTQLKQGIANKAQIKGSENYHDADTDKQTAYDNAVTKAEELLKQTTNPTMDPNTIQQALTKVNDTNQALNGNQKLADAKQDAKTTLGTLDHLNDAQKQALTTQVEQAPDIATVNNVKQNAQNLNNAMTNLNNALQDKTETLNSINFTDADQAKKDAYTNAVSHAEGILSKANGSNASQTEVEQAMQRVNEAKQALNGNDNVQRAKDAAKQVITNANDLNQAMTQLKQGIA

-5233 AANQAQQIANGTPTP
+5233 AANQAQQIANGIPTP
-5248 VLAPDTVTQAVTT
+5248 VLTPDTVTQAVTT

-5277 AKQDALANLDTLR
+5277 AKQEALANLDTLR

-5320 QNVNTAMGNLKQ
+5320 QNVNTAMSNLKQ

-5344 NYHDADVDKQTAY
+5344 NYHDADADKQTAY

-5369 QTTNPTLNPDDI
+5369 QTTNPTLNPDEI

-5391 KNSLNGEAKLATEKQ
+5391 KNGLNGEAKLATEKQ

-5458 AINDKDQILADGNYL
+5458 AINDKAQTLADGNYL

-5603 QRQNDYNKAVTAANN
+5603 QRQNDYNQAVTAANN

-5888 ATVNTTK
+5888 TTVNTTK

-5984 AYDEAVQNAES
+5984 SYDEAVQNAES

-6064 RDKVAEII
+6064 R
-6072 AQAQALNEAMKA
+6072 
-6084 LKESIKD
+6084 
-6091 QPQTEASSKFIN
+6091 
-6103 EDQAQ
+6103 
-6108 KDAYTQA
+6108 
-6115 VQHAKDLINKTTD
+6115 
-6128 PTLAKSIIDQATQ
+6128 
-6141 AVTDAKNNLHGDQ
+6141 
-6154 KLAQDKQRATETL
+6154 
-6167 NNLSNLN
+6167 
-6174 TPQRQALENQIN
+6174 
-6186 NAATRGEVA
+6186 GEVA

-6202 ALNQAMEAL
+6202 A
-6211 RNSIQDQQ
+6211 
-6219 QTEAGSKFINEDK
+6219 
-6232 PQKDAYQAAVQN
+6232 
-6244 AKDLINQTNNP
+6244 
-6255 TLDKAQVEQLTQA
+6255 
-6268 VNQAKD
+6268 
-6274 NLHGDQKLAD
+6274 
-6284 DKQHAVTDLNQLNGL
+6284 
-6299 NNPQRQ
+6299 
-6305 ALESQINNAAT
+6305 
-6316 RDEVAQKLAEAKAL
+6316 
-6330 DQAMQALRN
+6330 
-6339 SIQDQQQTESGSK
+6339 
-6352 FINEDKPQKDA
+6352 
-6363 YQAAV
+6363 
-6368 QNAKDLINQ
+6368 
-6377 TGNPTL
+6377 
-6383 DKSQVEQLTQAVTT
+6383 
-6397 AKDNLHGDQK
+6397 
-6407 LARDQQQAV
+6407 
-6416 TTVNALPN
+6416 
-6424 LNHAQQQALTDA
+6424 QALT
-6436 INAAPTRTEVA
+6436 
-6447 QHVQTATELDHAM
+6447 
-6460 ETLKNKVDQ
+6460 
-6469 VNTDKAQPNYTE
+6469 
-6481 ASTDKKEAVDQALQA
+6481 
-6496 AQSITDPTN
+6496 
-6505 GSNANKDAVEQ
+6505 
-6516 ALTKLQ
+6516 
-6522 EKENELNGNERVAE
+6522 
-6536 AKTQAKQTIDQLTH
+6536 
-6550 LNADQIATAKQNIDQ
+6550 
-6565 ATKLQPIAE
+6565 
-6574 LVDQATQLNQSMDQL
+6574 
-6589 QQAVNE
+6589 
-6595 HANVEQTV
+6595 
-6603 DYTQADSDKQN
+6603 
-6614 AYKQAIADA
+6614 
-6623 ENVLKQNANK
+6623 
-6633 QQVDQALQNILNA
+6633 
-6646 KQALNGDE
+6646 
-6654 RVALAK
+6654 
-6660 TNGKHDIDQ
+6660 
-6669 LNALNNAQ
+6669 
-6677 QDGFKGRIDQSNDL
+6677 
-6691 NQIQQIVDEAKAL
+6691 
-6704 NRAMDQLSQE
+6704 
-6714 ITGNEGR
+6714 
-6721 TKGSTNYVNADT
+6721 
-6733 QVKQV
+6733 
-6738 YDEAVDK
+6738 
-6745 AKQALDKSTGQN
+6745 
-6757 LTAEQV
+6757 
-6763 IKLNDAITAAKKAL
+6763 
-6777 NGEERLNNRKAEAL
+6777 
-6791 QRLDQLTH
+6791 
-6799 LNNAQRQLAIQQIN
+6799 
-6813 NAETLNKAS
+6813 
-6822 RAINRAT
+6822 
-6829 KLDNAMGAVQQYIDE
+6829 
-6844 QHLGVISSTNYINAD
+6844 
-6859 DNLKANYDNAIA
+6859 
-6871 NAAHEL
+6871 
-6877 DKVQGNAIAKAEAE
+6877 
-6891 QLKQNIIDAQNALN
+6891 
-6905 GDQNLANA
+6905 
-6913 KDKANA
+6913 
-6919 FVNSLN
+6919 
-6925 GLNQQQQDLAHKAIN
+6925 
-6940 NADTVSDVTD
+6940 
-6950 IVNNQIDLNDAMET
+6950 
-6964 LKHLVDNEIPNA
+6964 
-6976 EQTVNYQNADDN
+6976 
-6988 AKTNFDDAKRLANT
+6988 
-7002 LLNSDNTNVNDI
+7002 
-7014 NGAIQTVNDAIHNL
+7014 
-7028 NGDQRLQDAKDKA
+7028 
-7041 IQSINQALAN
+7041 
-7051 KLKEIEASNATDQDK
+7051 
-7066 LIAKNKAEEL
+7066 
-7076 ANSIINNINKAT
+7076 
-7088 SNQAVSQVQTAGNHA
+7088 
-7103 IEQVHANEIPKAK
+7103 
-7116 IDANKDVDKQVQSLI
+7116 
-7131 DEIDRNPN
+7131 
-7139 LTDKEKQALKD
+7139 
-7150 RINQILQQG
+7150 
-7159 HNGINNAMTK
+7159 
-7169 EEIEQAKAQLAQALQ
+7169 
-7184 DIKDLVKA
+7184 
-7192 KEDAKQDV
+7192 
-7200 DKQVQALI
+7200 
-7208 DEIDQNPNLT
+7208 
-7218 DKEKQALK
+7218 
-7226 DRINQILQQGHN
+7226 
-7238 GINNA
+7238 
-7243 MTKEEIEQAK
+7243 
-7253 AQLAQALQDIKDLVK
+7253 
-7268 AKENAKQDIDKR
+7268 
-7280 VQALIDEIDQNP
+7280 
-7292 NLTDKE
+7292 
-7298 KQALKDRINQILQQG
+7298 
-7313 HNDINN
+7313 
-7319 ALTKEEIEQAKAQLA
+7319 
-7334 QALQDIKDLV
+7334 
-7344 KAKED
+7344 
-7349 AKNAIKALANAKRDQ
+7349 
-7364 INSNPDL
+7364 
-7371 TPEQKAKALKEI
+7371 
-7383 DEAEKRALQNV
+7383 
-7394 ENAQTIDQLN
+7394 
-7404 RGLNLGLDDIRN
+7404 
-7416 THVWEVDEQP
+7416 
-7426 AVNEIFEATPEQI
+7426 
-7439 LVNGELIV
+7439 
-7447 HRDDI
+7447 
-7452 ITEQDI
+7452 
-7458 LAHINLIDQL
+7458 
-7468 SAEVIDTPSTATIS
+7468 
-7482 DSLTAKVEVTLLD
+7482 
-7495 GSKVIVN
+7495 
-7502 VPVKVV
+7502 
-7508 EKELSV
+7508 
-7514 VKQQAIESIE
+7514 
-7524 NAAQQKIDE
+7524 
-7533 INNSVTLTLEQKEAA
+7533 
-7548 IAEVNKLKQQAID
+7548 
-7561 YINNAPDV
+7561 
-7569 HSVEEIQQQEQAHI
+7569 
-7583 EQFYPEQ
+7583 
-7590 FTIEQAKSNA
+7590 
-7600 IKSIEDAIQHMID
+7600 
-7613 EIKARTDLTDK
+7613 
-7624 EKQEA
+7624 
-7629 IAKLNQL
+7629 
-7636 KEQAIQAIQ
+7636 
-7645 RAQSIDEISE
+7645 
-7655 QLEQFKAQMKAAN
+7655 
-7668 PTAKEL
+7668 
-7674 AKRKQEAISRIKD
+7674 
-7687 FSNEKINSIRNSE
+7687 
-7700 IGTTDEKQAAMN
+7700 
-7712 QINEIVLETIRDI
+7712 
-7725 NNAHTLQQVE
+7725 
-7735 AALNNGIARIS
+7735 
-7746 AVQIVISDRAKQS
+7746 
-7759 SSTGNE
+7759 
-7765 SNSHLTIG
+7765 
-7773 YGTANHPFNSST
+7773 
-7785 IGHKKKIDEDDDID
+7785 
-7799 PLHMRHFSNNFG
+7799 
-7811 NVIKNAIGVVGISG
+7811 
-7825 LLASFWFFIAKR
+7825 
-7837 RRKEDEE
+7837 
-7844 EELEIRDN
+7844 
-7852 NKDSIKETLDDT
+7852 
-7864 KHLPLLFAKRRR
+7864 
-7876 KEDEED
+7876 
-7882 VTVEEKDT
+7882 
-7890 LNNGESLDK
+7890 
-7899 VKHTP
+7899 
-7904 FFLPKRRRK
+7904 
-7913 EDEEDVEV
+7913 
-7921 TNENTDEKVLQDN
+7921 
-7934 EHSPILIAKRR
+7934 
-7945 KDKEV
+7945 
-7950 DVETTT
+7950 
-7956 SIESN
+7956 
-7961 EDDAPLLLAKKK
+7961 
-7973 NQKDNQSKGKKSAS
+7973 
-7987 KNLLKS
+7987 

>member
-1 MGNGAEHSKT
+1 MNYRDKIQKFSIRKYTVGTFSTVIATLVFLGFNTSQAHAAETNQPASVVKQKQQSNNEQNENRESQAQNSQNSQNGQSLSATHENEQPNISQANLVDQKVAQSSTTNDEQPASQNVNTKKDSATAATTQPDKEESKHKQNESQSANKNGNDSRAAHVENHEANVVTASDSSDNGNVQHDRNELQAFFDANYHDYRFIDRENADSGTFNYVKGIFDKINTLLGSNDPINNKDLQLAYKELEQAVALIRTMPQRQQTSRRSNRIQTRSVESRAAEPRSVSSYQNADSSYYVENANDGSGYPVGTYINASNKGAPYYLPTAPWNTLKASAAKEIVLMTAKQTGDGYQWVIKFNKGHAPHENMIFWFALPSDQVPVGRTDFVTVNADGTNVQWSNGAGQGANKPLPQMWPYGVNDSRSRDFKVRSRSGQVIYDWSNVHVNTLRDLARAGDYFSEAGAPAATKAIGEQTFKYINGERPTESPGASTVYTFIGAGDASYTISFKTQGPTTNKLYYAAGGRALEYNQLFMYSQLYVESTQDHQQRLDGLRQTVNRTYRIGTTKNVEVGQNNYKMKKVLESTNLNIDDFIDDPLSYVRTPSNKVLGFYPTNANTNAFRPGGAQQLNEYQLSQLFTDQKLQEAARTRNPIRLMIGFDYPDGHGNAETLVPVNLTVLPEIQHNIKFFKNDDTQNIAEKPFSKQAGHPVFYVYAGNQGNASVNLGGSVTSIQPLRINLTSNENFTDKDWQITGIPRTLHIENSTNRTNNARERNIELVGNLLPGDYFGTIRFGRKEQLFEIRVKPHTPTITTTAEQLRGTALQKVPVNISGIPLDPSALVYLVAPTNQTTNGGSEADQIPSGYTILATGTPDGVHNTITIRPQDYVVFIPPVGKQIRAVVYYNKVVASNMSNAVTILPDDIPPTINNPVGINAKYYRGDEVNFTMGVSDRHTGIKNTTITTLPNGWTSNLTKADKNNGSLSITGRVSMNQTFNSDITFKVSATDNANNTTNDSQSKHVSIHVGKISEDAHPIVLGNTEKVVVVNPTAVSNDEKQSIITAFMNKNQNIRGYLASTNPVTVDNNGNVTLHYRDGSSTTLDATNVMTYEPIVKPEYQTTNAPKTATVTIAKGQSFNIGDIKQYFTLSNGQGIPSGTFTNITSDRTIPTAQEVSQMNAGTQLYHIVASNAYHKDTEDFYISLKIVDVKQPEGDQRVYRTSTYDLTTDEISKVKQAFINANRDVITLAEGDISVTNTPNGANVSTITVNINKGRLTKSFASNLANMNFLRWVNFPQDYTVTWTNAKIANRPTDGGLSWSDDHKSLIYRYDATLGTQITTNDILTMLKATTTVPGLRNNITGNEKAQAEAGGRPNYRTTGYSQANASSDGQRQYTLNGQVIQILDIINPSNGYGGQPVTNSNTRANHSNATVVNVNEPAANGAGAFTIDHVVKSNSTHNASDAVYKAQLYLTPYGPKQYVEHLNQNTGNTTDAINIYFVPSDLVNPTISVGNYTNHQVFSGETFTNTITANDNFGVQSVTVPTTSQITGTVDNNHQHVSATAPNVTSATTKTINLLATDTSGNTATTSFNVTVKPLRDKYRVGTSSTAANPVRIANISNNATVSQADQTAIINSLTFTSNAPNRNYATASANEITSKTVSNVSRTGNNANVTVTVTYQDGTTSTVTVPVKHVIPEIVAHSHYTVQGQDFPAGNGSSASDYFKLSNGSAIPDATITWVSGQAPNKDNTRIGQDINVTAHILIDGETTPITKTATYKVVSSVPKHVFETNRGAVFPGVSDVYDAKQYVKPVNDSWTQNAQRMNFQFTNSYGPSKDVVGISTRDIRVTYDNHQTQIIKILAKVKPDPPRIDGNSVTYKAGLTNQQIKINNVLSSSSIKLFKADNTPLTITNTTYGSGNTAVVTVSDALPNGVIKARSSITMNNVTYTTQDEHGRAIDVTRNESVDSNDSATVTVTPQLQATTEGAVFIKGGDGFDFGHVERFIQNPPHGATVAWHDNPDTWKNTVGNTHKTAVVTLPSGQGTRNVEVPVKVYPVANAKAPSRDVKGQNLTNGTDAMNYITFDPNTNTNGITAAWANRQQPNNQQAGVQHLNVDVTYPGISAAKRVPVTVNVYQFEFPQTTYTTTVGGTLASGTQASGYAHMQNANGLPTDGFTYKWNNAATGTNDANWAAMNKPNAAKVVNAKYDVIYNGRTFATSLPAKFVVKDVQPAKPTVTETAAGAITIAPGANQTVNTHAGNVTTYADKLVIKRNGNVVTTFTRHNNTSPWVKEASAATVAGIAGTNNGITVAAGTFNPADTIQVVATQGSGETVSDEQRSDDFTVVAPQPNQATTKIWQNGHIDITPNNPSGHLINPTQAMDIAYTEKVGNGAEHSKT

-45 TIKPNSS
+45 TIKPNSA

-64 VSSNPSTL
+64 ASSNPSTL
-72 TAPAAHTVNTT
+72 TAPATHTVNTT

-162 HLDDPVSTEGKKP
+162 HLDDPVSTDGKKP

-184 MHNAQ
+184 IHNAQ

-275 REAETEITAAQRV
+275 REAESEITAAQRV

-309 LTALNQAKHDL
+309 LTALNQAKQNL

-463 ATDQQIAAEKTKVE
+463 ATDQQIAAEKAKVE

-494 APLQTAKTQLQN
+494 APLQAAKTQLQN
-506 DIDQPTSTTGMTST
+506 DIDQPTSTTGMTSA

-558 ANAAKTALDQA
+558 ANAAKSALDQA

-602 DSINAYNAKL
+602 DSVNAYNAKL
-612 TAARNKIQQINQV
+612 TAARNKIQKINQV
-625 LAGSPTVEQINTNT
+625 LAGSPTVDQINTNT

-660 APLQNAK
+660 APLQTAK

-680 TGMTTASLN
+680 TGMTIASLN

-717 INDKVTE
+717 INDKVAE

-786 LNTAMTKLKDSVAD
+786 LNNAMTKLKESVAD

-826 AAKGVIGETTNPTMD
+826 AAKGVIGETNNPTMD

-907 QTTHS
+907 QTTQS

-993 AAKQEA
+993 TAKQEA
-999 NTALGHLNNLN
+999 NTALGQLNNLN

-1023 AHQIDA
+1023 AHQIET

-1045 NLRQAVAD
+1045 NLRQVVAD

-1087 TTNPTMSVDDVN
+1087 STNPTMSVNDVN
-1099 RATSAVT
+1099 SATSAVT
-1106 SNKNALNGDEKLAQ
+1106 TNKNALNGDEKLAQ
-1120 SKTDAA
+1120 SKTDAV

-1218 KTKDQVTEAMNQL
+1218 KTKDQVAEAMNQV

-1348 TITQKAEQVNS
+1348 TITQKADQVNS

-1392 NNLISQISSATRVSG
+1392 NNLISQITSATRVSG

-1463 NKSTGPNTAQNA
+1463 NKQHGPNTAQNA

-1483 NNAKDA
+1483 NTAKDA

-1630 TAINGASDLNQKQ
+1630 TAINGASDLNQHQ
-1643 KDALKTQ
+1643 KDALKAQ

-1794 ALNNAMK
+1794 SLNNAMK

-1811 TVKASQNYTDASS
+1811 TVKASQNYTDASP

-1865 NGLNGAENLRNA
+1865 
-1877 QNTAKQNLNTLS
+1877 
-1889 HLTNNQKSAISTQ
+1889 
-1902 IDRAGH
+1902 
-1908 VSEVTAA
+1908 
-1915 KNAATELNT
+1915 
-1924 QMGNLEQAIHDQN
+1924 
-1937 TVKQSVKFT
+1937 
-1946 DADKAKRDA
+1946 
-1955 YTNAVS
+1955 
-1961 RAEAILNKTQGANT
+1961 
-1975 SKQDVEAAI
+1975 
-1984 QNVSSAKNALN
+1984 
-1995 GDQNVTN
+1995 
-2002 AKNAAKNAL
+2002 
-2011 NNLTSI
+2011 
-2017 NNAQKRDLTTK
+2017 
-2028 IDQATTVAGVEAV
+2028 
-2041 SNTGTQLNTAMANL
+2041 
-2055 QNGIN
+2055 
-2060 DKTNTLASENY
+2060 
-2071 HDADSDKKTAYTQ
+2071 
-2084 AVTNAENILNKN
+2084 
-2096 SGSNL
+2096 
-2101 DKTAVENALSQVANA
+2101 
-2116 KGALNGNHNLEQAKS
+2116 
-2131 NANTTINGLQHLTTA
+2131 
-2146 QKDKLKQQ
+2146 
-2154 VQQAQ
+2154 
-2159 NVAGVDTVKSSA
+2159 
-2171 NTLNGAM
+2171 
-2178 GTLRNSIQDNT
+2178 
-2189 ATKNGQNYLDATGSN
+2189 
-2204 KTNYNNAVDSAN
+2204 
-2216 GVINATSNP
+2216 
-2225 NMDANA
+2225 
-2231 INQIA
+2231 
-2236 TQVTSTKNALDG
+2236 
-2248 THNLTQA
+2248 
-2255 KQTAT
+2255 
-2260 NAIDGATN
+2260 
-2268 LNKAQKDALKAQ
+2268 
-2280 VTSAQRVA
+2280 
-2288 NVTSIQQTAN
+2288 
-2298 ELNTAMGQLQHG
+2298 
-2310 IDDENATKQTQKYR
+2310 
-2324 DAEQSK
+2324 
-2330 KTAYDQAVA
+2330 
-2339 AAKAILNKQTGSNSD
+2339 
-2354 KAAVDRALQQ
+2354 
-2364 VTSTKDALNGD
+2364 
-2375 AKLAEAKAAAKQNL
+2375 
-2389 GTLNHITNAQ
+2389 
-2399 RTDLEGQINQATTV
+2399 
-2413 DGVNTVKTNA
+2413 
-2423 NTLDGA
+2423 
-2429 MNSLQGSINDKD
+2429 
-2441 ATLRNQ
+2441 
-2447 NYLDADE
+2447 
-2454 SKRNAYTQA
+2454 
-2463 VTAAEGILNKQTG
+2463 
-2476 GNTSKADVDNALNAV
+2476 
-2491 TRAKA
+2491 
-2496 ALNGAENLRNAKT
+2496 
-2509 SATNTINGLP
+2509 
-2519 NLTQLQKDN
+2519 
-2528 LKHQVEQAQNVAGVN
+2528 
-2543 GVKDKGNT
+2543 
-2551 LNTAMGAL
+2551 
-2559 RTSIQNDNTTKTSQN
+2559 
-2574 YLDASD
+2574 
-2580 SNKNNYNTAVNNAN
+2580 
-2594 GVINATNNPNMDANA
+2594 
-2609 INGMAN
+2609 
-2615 QVNTTKAALNG
+2615 
-2626 VQNLA
+2626 
-2631 QAKTNATN
+2631 
-2639 TINNAHDLNQ
+2639 
-2649 KQKDALKTQV
+2649 
-2659 NNAQRVSDANNVQH
+2659 
-2673 TATELNGAMTA
+2673 
-2684 LKAAI
+2684 
-2689 ADKERTKASGNYV
+2689 
-2702 NADQEKRQAY
+2702 
-2712 DSKVTNAENIING
+2712 
-2725 TPNATLTV
+2725 
-2733 NDVNSAT
+2733 
-2740 SQVNAAKTALNGD
+2740 
-2753 NNLRVAKENANNTI
+2753 
-2767 DGLAQLNNAQKA
+2767 
-2779 KLKEQVQ
+2779 
-2786 SATTLEGVQTVKN
+2786 
-2799 SSQTLNTAMKGLRDS
+2799 
-2814 IANEATIKAGQ
+2814 
-2825 NYTDASPTNRN
+2825 
-2836 EYDSAVTAAKAIINQ
+2836 
-2851 TSNPTMEPNTITQAT
+2851 
-2866 SQVTTKEHA
+2866 
-2875 LNGAQNLAQAKTTAK
+2875 
-2890 NNLNNLTSIN
+2890 
-2900 NAQKDA
+2900 
-2906 LTRSIDG
+2906 
-2913 ATTVAG
+2913 
-2919 VNQETAKA
+2919 
-2927 TELNNAMHSLQN
+2927 
-2939 GINDEAQTKQTQKY
+2939 
-2953 LDAEPIKKSAY
+2953 
-2964 DQAVNAAKAILT
+2964 
-2976 KASGQ
+2976 
-2981 NVDKAAVEQALQ
+2981 
-2993 NVNSTKTALNGDA
+2993 
-3006 KLNEAKAAAKQTLGT
+3006 
-3021 LTHINNAQRTAL
+3021 
-3033 DNEITQAT
+3033 
-3041 NVEGV
+3041 
-3046 NTVKAKAQQLDGA
+3046 
-3059 MGQLETSIRDKDT
+3059 
-3072 TLQSQ
+3072 
-3077 NYQDADD
+3077 
-3084 AKRTAYSQA
+3084 
-3093 VNAAATILN
+3093 
-3102 KTAGGNT
+3102 
-3109 PKADVERAMQAV
+3109 
-3121 TQANTALNGI
+3121 
-3131 QNLERAK
+3131 
-3138 QAANTAITNASDLN
+3138 
-3152 TKQKEALKAQ
+3152 
-3162 VTSAGRVSAANGV
+3162 
-3175 EHTATELNTAMTALK
+3175 
-3190 RAIAD
+3190 
-3195 KAETKASGNYV
+3195 
-3206 NADANKRQAYD
+3206 
-3217 EKVTAAENIVSGTPT
+3217 
-3232 PTLTPADVTN
+3232 
-3242 AATQVTNAKTQL
+3242 
-3254 NGNHNLEV
+3254 
-3262 AKQNANTA
+3262 
-3270 IDGLTSLNG
+3270 
-3279 PQKAKLKEQ
+3279 
-3288 VGQATTLPNVQT
+3288 
-3300 VRDNAQT
+3300 
-3307 LNSAMKGLR
+3307 
-3316 DSIANEATIKAG
+3316 
-3328 QNYTDASPNNRSE
+3328 
-3341 YDSAVTAAKAIID
+3341 
-3354 QTTSPS
+3354 
-3360 MNAQE
+3360 
-3365 INQAKDQVTA
+3365 
-3375 KQQALNGQENLR
+3375 
-3387 TAQTNAKQHLN
+3387 
-3398 GLSDLTDAQKD
+3398 
-3409 AVKRQIEGATHVN
+3409 
-3422 EVTQAQNNA
+3422 
-3431 DALNTAMTNLKNG
+3431 
-3444 IQDQNTIKQGVNF
+3444 
-3457 TDADEAKRNAYT
+3457 
-3469 NAVTQAE
+3469 
-3476 QILNKA
+3476 
-3482 QGPNTAKDNVES
+3482 
-3494 ALQNVQ
+3494 
-3500 RAKNELNGN
+3500 
-3509 QNVANAKSTAKNAL
+3509 
-3523 NNLTSINNAQKEAL
+3523 
-3537 KTQIE
+3537 
-3542 GASTVAGVNQVS
+3542 
-3554 TTASELNTAMSN
+3554 
-3566 LQSGINDEAATKAA
+3566 
-3580 QKYTDAD
+3580 
-3587 RDKQTAYNDAVTA
+3587 
-3600 AKTLLDKTAGS
+3600 
-3611 NDNKAAVEQAL
+3611 
-3622 QRVNTAKTALNG
+3622 TALNG

-3653 HLTNAQKANLT
+3653 HLTDTQKANLT
-3664 EQIERGTTVAG
+3664 SQIESGTTVAG

-3699 KDTTKSSEDYQ
+3699 KDATKASEDYQ

-3762 KLAAAKQ
+3762 KLATAKQ
-3769 TAKTDIGRLTDLNN
+3769 SAKSDIGRLSDLNN

-3788 ANAEVDQAPNLA
+3788 ANAEVDHAPNLA

-3842 QQAYDTAVTQAEAIT
+3842 QQAYDTAVTQAEGIT

-3890 QAKETA
+3890 QAKEAA
-3896 KRALASYS
+3896 KRALASYN

-3914 TSQIDN
+3914 ISQIDN
-3920 ATTVADVTA
+3920 ATTVAGVTA

-3973 AVTNAQGILDKAN
+3973 AVTNAQGILDKAH

-4042 QIEGATTVNGVNSVK
+4042 QIEGATTVNGVNGVK

-4087 DADPTKKTAFDNAII
+4087 DADPTKKTAFDNAIT

-4128 TSTENALNGD
+4128 TTAKNALNGD

-4156 HLNTPQKTAL
+4156 HLNTAQKTAL

-4275 DALRQMTHLSDAQK
+4275 EALRQMTHLSDAQK

-4297 SATQVTGV
+4297 NATLVTGV

-4361 ATSQPTLNPSAVTQ
+4361 ATSQPTLDPSAVTQ

-4526 NQRLSTLDNLNN
+4526 NQTLSTLDNLNN
-4538 AQKGAVTGN
+4538 VQKGAVTGN

-4648 KQHANTA
+4648 KQHANTV

-4742 NPTLDPTVIN
+4742 SPTLDPTVIN

-4874 TEVEQAIQQVNATK
+4874 SEVEQAIQQVNATK

-5022 LATAKQNVQQAIDQ
+5022 LATAKQNVQHAIDQ
-5036 LPNLNQAQRDEYNKQ
+5036 LPNLNQAQRDEYSKQ

-5062 AIQQAATTLN
+5062 AIEQAATTLN
-5072 DAMTQLKQGIA
+5072 DAMTQLKQGIANKAQIKGSENYHDADTDKQTAYDNAVTKAEELLKQTTNPTMDPNTIQQALTKVNDTNQALNGNQKLADAKQAAKTNLGTLDHLNDAQKQALTTQVEQAPDIATVNNVKQNAQNLNNAMTNLNNALHDKTETLNSINFTDADQAKKDAYTNAVAHAEGILSKANGSNASQTEVEQAMQRVNEAKQALNGNDNVQRAKDAAKQVITNENDLNQAQKDALKQQVDAAQTVANVNTIKQTAQDLNQAMTQLKQGIA

-5131 ALQQVNQAKGDLNGN
+5131 ALQQVTQAKGDLNGN

-5248 VLAPDTVTQAVTT
+5248 VLTPDTVTQAVTT

-5277 AKQDALANLDTLR
+5277 AKQDAIANLDTLR

-5320 QNVNTAMGNLKQ
+5320 QNVNTAMSNLKQ

-5344 NYHDADVDKQTAY
+5344 NYHDADADKQTAY

-5369 QTTNPTLNPDDI
+5369 QMQNPTLNPDEI

-5406 NAKDAVSGM
+5406 NAKDAVNAM

-5429 IDQSPEIATVNQVKQ
+5429 IDQSPEIATVTQVKQ

-5451 AMDQLSQ
+5451 AMNQLSQ
-5458 AINDKDQILADGNYL
+5458 AINDKTQTLTDGNYL

-5503 QAQVESITNEV
+5503 QAQVKSITNEV

-5569 QKAQTLDH
+5569 QKAQALDY
-5577 AMELLRNSVADN
+5577 AMELLRNSIADN
-5589 QTTLASEDYHDATA
+5589 QATLASEDYHDATA
-5603 QRQNDYNKAVTAANN
+5603 QRQNDYNQAVTAAKN

-5628 NPDDVNGA
+5628 NPDEVNRA

-5645 ALDGDENLAAAK
+5645 ALDGDENLAATK

-5664 DQLDH
+5664 NQLDH

-5685 SDIAAVNGHKQTAE
+5685 SDIATVNGHKQTAE

-5733 AYNTAVNEAA
+5733 AHTTAVNEAE

-5788 AIDALTSLNDPQKT
+5788 AIDALPNLNQPQKT

-5814 TAVHQIEQNANTLNQ
+5814 TAVHQIEQTANTLNQ
-5829 AMHGLRQSIQDNA
+5829 AMHGLRESIQDNA

-5888 ATVNTTK
+5888 TTVNTTK

-5951 LDQLMDAL
+5951 LDQLMNTL

-6012 ATQAVISSK
+6012 ATQAVTSSK

-6128 PTLAKSIIDQATQ
+6128 PTLVKSVIDQATQ
-6141 AVTDAKNNLHGDQ
+6141 AVNDAKNNLHGDQ

-6232 PQKDAYQAAVQN
+6232 PQKDAYQAAVQH
-6244 AKDLINQTNNP
+6244 AKDLINQTSNP
-6255 TLDKAQVEQLTQA
+6255 TLDKAQVEQLTQG

-6284 DKQHAVTDLNQLNGL
+6284 DKQHAVTDLNQLNSL

-6316 RDEVAQKLAEAKAL
+6316 RDEVAQKLAEAQAL

-6368 QNAKDLINQ
+6368 QHAKDLINQ

-6496 AQSITDPTN
+6496 AESITDPTN

-6522 EKENELNGNERVAE
+6522 EKVNELNGNERVAE
-6536 AKTQAKQTIDQLTH
+6536 AKAQAKQTIDQLAH

-6614 AYKQAIADA
+6614 AYKQAIAEA
-6623 ENVLKQNANK
+6623 ENVLKQNSNK

-6677 QDGFKGRIDQSNDL
+6677 QDGFKGRIDQSHDL

-6763 IKLNDAITAAKKAL
+6763 IKLNDAVTAAKKAL
-6777 NGEERLNNRKAEAL
+6777 NGEERLNNRKSEAL

-6859 DNLKANYDNAIA
+6859 NNLKANYDNAIA

-6905 GDQNLANA
+6905 GDQNLANT

-6925 GLNQQQQDLAHKAIN
+6925 GLNLQQQDLAHKAIN

-7014 NGAIQTVNDAIHNL
+7014 NGAIQAVNDAIQNL

-7041 IQSINQALAN
+7041 IQSINQALTN
-7051 KLKEIEASNATDQDK
+7051 KLKEIEASNATEQDK

-7088 SNQAVSQVQTAGNHA
+7088 SNQDVSQVQTAGKQA

-7116 IDANKDVDKQVQSLI
+7116 IDANKD
-7131 DEIDRNPN
+7131 
-7139 LTDKEKQALKD
+7139 A
-7150 RINQILQQG
+7150 
-7159 HNGINNAMTK
+7159 
-7169 EEIEQAKAQLAQALQ
+7169 
-7184 DIKDLVKA
+7184 
-7192 KEDAKQDV
+7192 

-7208 DEIDQNPNLT
+7208 DEID
-7218 DKEKQALK
+7218 
-7226 DRINQILQQGHN
+7226 
-7238 GINNA
+7238 
-7243 MTKEEIEQAK
+7243 
-7253 AQLAQALQDIKDLVK
+7253 
-7268 AKENAKQDIDKR
+7268 
-7280 VQALIDEIDQNP
+7280 
-7292 NLTDKE
+7292 
-7298 KQALKDRINQILQQG
+7298 
-7313 HNDINN
+7313 
-7319 ALTKEEIEQAKAQLA
+7319 
-7334 QALQDIKDLV
+7334 
-7344 KAKED
+7344 
-7349 AKNAIKALANAKRDQ
+7349 
-7364 INSNPDL
+7364 
-7371 TPEQKAKALKEI
+7371 
-7383 DEAEKRALQNV
+7383 
-7394 ENAQTIDQLN
+7394 
-7404 RGLNLGLDDIRN
+7404 
-7416 THVWEVDEQP
+7416 
-7426 AVNEIFEATPEQI
+7426 
-7439 LVNGELIV
+7439 
-7447 HRDDI
+7447 
-7452 ITEQDI
+7452 
-7458 LAHINLIDQL
+7458 
-7468 SAEVIDTPSTATIS
+7468 
-7482 DSLTAKVEVTLLD
+7482 
-7495 GSKVIVN
+7495 
-7502 VPVKVV
+7502 
-7508 EKELSV
+7508 
-7514 VKQQAIESIE
+7514 
-7524 NAAQQKIDE
+7524 
-7533 INNSVTLTLEQKEAA
+7533 
-7548 IAEVNKLKQQAID
+7548 
-7561 YINNAPDV
+7561 
-7569 HSVEEIQQQEQAHI
+7569 
-7583 EQFYPEQ
+7583 
-7590 FTIEQAKSNA
+7590 
-7600 IKSIEDAIQHMID
+7600 
-7613 EIKARTDLTDK
+7613 
-7624 EKQEA
+7624 
-7629 IAKLNQL
+7629 
-7636 KEQAIQAIQ
+7636 
-7645 RAQSIDEISE
+7645 
-7655 QLEQFKAQMKAAN
+7655 
-7668 PTAKEL
+7668 
-7674 AKRKQEAISRIKD
+7674 
-7687 FSNEKINSIRNSE
+7687 
-7700 IGTTDEKQAAMN
+7700 
-7712 QINEIVLETIRDI
+7712 
-7725 NNAHTLQQVE
+7725 
-7735 AALNNGIARIS
+7735 
-7746 AVQIVISDRAKQS
+7746 
-7759 SSTGNE
+7759 
-7765 SNSHLTIG
+7765 
-7773 YGTANHPFNSST
+7773 
-7785 IGHKKKIDEDDDID
+7785 
-7799 PLHMRHFSNNFG
+7799 
-7811 NVIKNAIGVVGISG
+7811 
-7825 LLASFWFFIAKR
+7825 
-7837 RRKEDEE
+7837 
-7844 EELEIRDN
+7844 
-7852 NKDSIKETLDDT
+7852 
-7864 KHLPLLFAKRRR
+7864 
-7876 KEDEED
+7876 
-7882 VTVEEKDT
+7882 
-7890 LNNGESLDK
+7890 
-7899 VKHTP
+7899 
-7904 FFLPKRRRK
+7904 
-7913 EDEEDVEV
+7913 
-7921 TNENTDEKVLQDN
+7921 
-7934 EHSPILIAKRR
+7934 
-7945 KDKEV
+7945 
-7950 DVETTT
+7950 
-7956 SIESN
+7956 
-7961 EDDAPLLLAKKK
+7961 
-7973 NQKDNQSKGKKSAS
+7973 
-7987 KNLLKS
+7987 

>member
-1 MGNGAEHSKT
+1 M
-11 INVVRGQNNQWTI
+11 
-24 ANKPDYVTLDAQTGK
+24 
-39 VTFNAN
+39 
-45 TIKPNSS
+45 
-52 ITITPKAGTGHS
+52 
-64 VSSNPSTL
+64 
-72 TAPAAHTVNTT
+72 
-83 EIVKDYGSNV
+83 
-93 TAAEINNAVQVANK
+93 
-107 RTATIKN
+107 
-114 GTAMPTNLAGGSTT
+114 
-128 TIPVTVTY
+128 
-136 NDGSTE
+136 
-142 EVQESIFTKADKRE
+142 
-156 LITAKN
+156 
-162 HLDDPVSTEGKKP
+162 
-175 GTITQYNNA
+175 
-184 MHNAQ
+184 
-189 QQINTAKTEAQQVIN
+189 
-204 NERATPQQVSDAL
+204 
-217 TKVRAAQTKI
+217 
-227 DQAKALLQNKEDNSQ
+227 
-242 LVTSKN
+242 
-248 NLQSSVNQVPSTAG
+248 
-262 MTQQSIDNYNAKK
+262 
-275 REAETEITAAQRV
+275 
-288 IDNGD
+288 
-293 ATAQQI
+293 
-299 SDEKH
+299 
-304 RVDNA
+304 
-309 LTALNQAKHDL
+309 
-320 TADTHALE
+320 
-328 QAVQQLNRTGTTTG
+328 
-342 KKPASITAYNNS
+342 
-354 IRALQSDLTSAKN
+354 
-367 SANAII
+367 
-373 QKPIRTVQEVQ
+373 
-384 SALTNVNR
+384 
-392 VNERLTQAIN
+392 
-402 QLVPLADNSA
+402 
-412 LRTAKTKLDEE
+412 
-423 INKSVTTDGMTQ
+423 
-435 SSIQAYENAKRAGQ
+435 
-449 TESTN
+449 
-454 AQNVINNGD
+454 
-463 ATDQQIAAEKTKVE
+463 
-477 EKYNSLKQ
+477 
-485 AIAGLTPDL
+485 
-494 APLQTAKTQLQN
+494 
-506 DIDQPTSTTGMTST
+506 
-520 SVATFNEKLSAARTK
+520 
-535 IQEIDRVLASHPD
+535 
-548 VATIR
+548 
-553 QNVTA
+553 
-558 ANAAKTALDQA
+558 
-569 RNGLTVDK
+569 
-577 APLENAKNQLQHS
+577 
-590 IDTQTSTTGMTQ
+590 
-602 DSINAYNAKL
+602 
-612 TAARNKIQQINQV
+612 
-625 LAGSPTVEQINTNT
+625 
-639 SAANQAKS
+639 
-647 DLDHARQALTPDK
+647 
-660 APLQNAK
+660 
-667 TQLEQSINQPTDT
+667 
-680 TGMTTASLN
+680 
-689 AYNQKLQAARQKL
+689 
-702 TEINQVLNGNPTVQN
+702 
-717 INDKVTE
+717 
-724 ANQAKDQLNTAR
+724 
-736 QGLTL
+736 
-741 DRQPALTTL
+741 
-750 HGASNL
+750 
-756 NQAQQNNFTQQI
+756 
-768 NAAQNHAA
+768 
-776 LETIKSNITA
+776 
-786 LNTAMTKLKDSVAD
+786 
-800 NNTIKSGQNYTD
+800 
-812 ATPANKQAYDNAVN
+812 
-826 AAKGVIGETTNPTMD
+826 
-841 VNTVNQKAASV
+841 
-852 KSTKDA
+852 
-858 LDGQQNLQRAKT
+858 
-870 EATNAITHA
+870 
-879 SDLNQ
+879 
-884 AQKNALTQ
+884 
-892 QVNSAQNVQA
+892 
-902 VNDIK
+902 
-907 QTTHS
+907 
-912 LNTAMTGLKRGVAN
+912 
-926 HNQVVQSD
+926 
-934 NYVNADTNKKN
+934 
-945 DYNNAYNHANDI
+945 
-957 INGNAQHPVI
+957 
-967 TPSDVNNALSNV
+967 
-979 TSKEHALNGEAKLN
+979 
-993 AAKQEA
+993 
-999 NTALGHLNNLN
+999 
-1010 NAQRQNLQSQING
+1010 
-1023 AHQIDA
+1023 
-1029 VNTIKQNAT
+1029 
-1038 NLNSAMG
+1038 
-1045 NLRQAVAD
+1045 
-1053 KDQVK
+1053 
-1058 RTEDYA
+1058 
-1064 DADTAKQNAYNS
+1064 
-1076 AVSSAETIINQ
+1076 
-1087 TTNPTMSVDDVN
+1087 
-1099 RATSAVT
+1099 
-1106 SNKNALNGDEKLAQ
+1106 
-1120 SKTDAA
+1120 
-1126 RAIDALPH
+1126 
-1134 LNNAQKADVKS
+1134 
-1145 KINAA
+1145 
-1150 SNIAGVNTV
+1150 
-1159 KQQGTDLNTAMG
+1159 
-1171 NLQGAIN
+1171 
-1178 DEQTTLNSQNYQDAT
+1178 
-1193 PSKKTAYTNAVQ
+1193 
-1205 AAKDIL
+1205 
-1211 NKSNGQN
+1211 
-1218 KTKDQVTEAMNQL
+1218 
-1231 NSAKNNL
+1231 
-1238 DGTRLLDQAKQTAK
+1238 
-1252 QQLNNMTH
+1252 
-1260 LTTAQKTNLTNQ
+1260 
-1272 INSGTTVAGV
+1272 
-1282 HTVQSNAN
+1282 
-1290 TLDQAM
+1290 
-1296 NTLRQSIA
+1296 
-1304 NKDATKASEDYVDA
+1304 
-1318 NNDKQTAYNNAV
+1318 
-1330 AAAETIINANS
+1330 
-1341 NPEMNPS
+1341 
-1348 TITQKAEQVNS
+1348 
-1359 SKTALNGDENLAA
+1359 
-1372 AKQNAKT
+1372 
-1379 YLNTLTSITDAQK
+1379 
-1392 NNLISQISSATRVSG
+1392 
-1407 VDTVKQNAQH
+1407 
-1417 LDQAMASLQSGI
+1417 
-1429 NNESQVKS
+1429 
-1437 SEKYRDADTNKQQ
+1437 
-1450 EYDNAITAAKAIL
+1450 
-1463 NKSTGPNTAQNA
+1463 
-1475 VEAALQRV
+1475 
-1483 NNAKDA
+1483 
-1489 LNGDAK
+1489 
-1495 LIAAQ
+1495 
-1500 NAAKQHLGTLT
+1500 
-1511 HITTAQRNDLTNQ
+1511 
-1524 ISQAT
+1524 
-1529 NLAGVESVKQSANSL
+1529 
-1544 DGAMGNL
+1544 
-1551 QTAINDKSGTL
+1551 
-1562 ASQNFLDADEQ
+1562 
-1573 KRNAYNQ
+1573 
-1580 AVSAAE
+1580 
-1586 TILNKQTGPN
+1586 
-1596 TAKTAVEQ
+1596 
-1604 ALNNVNNAK
+1604 
-1613 HALNGTQNLN
+1613 
-1623 NAKQAAI
+1623 
-1630 TAINGASDLNQKQ
+1630 
-1643 KDALKTQ
+1643 
-1650 ANGAQRVSNAQD
+1650 
-1662 VQRNATELNTAMGTL
+1662 
-1677 KHAIADKTNTLASSK
+1677 
-1692 YVNADSTKQN
+1692 
-1702 AYTTKVTNAEH
+1702 
-1713 IISGTPT
+1713 
-1720 VVTTP
+1720 
-1725 SEVTAAANQV
+1725 
-1735 NSAKQE
+1735 
-1741 LNGDER
+1741 
-1747 LRVAKQNANTAIDAL
+1747 
-1762 TQLNTPQKAKL
+1762 
-1773 KEQVG
+1773 
-1778 QANRLE
+1778 
-1784 DVQTVQTNGQ
+1784 
-1794 ALNNAMK
+1794 
-1801 GLRDSIANET
+1801 
-1811 TVKASQNYTDASS
+1811 
-1824 NNQST
+1824 
-1829 YNSAVSNAK
+1829 SNAK

-1889 HLTNNQKSAISTQ
+1889 HLTNNQKSAISSQ

-1908 VSEVTAA
+1908 VSEVTAT

-2041 SNTGTQLNTAMANL
+2041 SNTSTQLNTAMANL

-2189 ATKNGQNYLDATGSN
+2189 ATKNGQNYLDATERN

-2496 ALNGAENLRNAKT
+2496 ALNGADNLRNAKT
-2509 SATNTINGLP
+2509 SATNTIDGLP

-2626 VQNLA
+2626 AQNLA

-2673 TATELNGAMTA
+2673 TATELNSAMTA

-2712 DSKVTNAENIING
+2712 DSKVTNAENIISG

-2733 NDVNSAT
+2733 NDVNSAA

-2753 NNLRVAKENANNTI
+2753 NNLRVAKEHANNTI

-2786 SATTLEGVQTVKN
+2786 SATTLDGVQTVKN

-2825 NYTDASPTNRN
+2825 NYTDASPNNRN

-2851 TSNPTMEPNTITQAT
+2851 TSNPTMEPNTITQVT
-2866 SQVTTKEHA
+2866 SQVTTKEQA
-2875 LNGAQNLAQAKTTAK
+2875 LNGARNLAQAKTTAK

-2939 GINDEAQTKQTQKY
+2939 GINDETQTKQTQKH
-2953 LDAEPIKKSAY
+2953 LDAEPSKKSAY

-3131 QNLERAK
+3131 QNLDRAK

-3307 LNSAMKGLR
+3307 LNTAMKGLR

-3328 QNYTDASPNNRSE
+3328 QNYTDASQNKQTDYN
-3341 YDSAVTAAKAIID
+3341 SAVTAAKAIIG

-3482 QGPNTAKDNVES
+3482 QGPNTSKDGVET
-3494 ALQNVQ
+3494 ALENVQ

-3509 QNVANAKSTAKNAL
+3509 QNVANAKTTAKNAL

-3537 KTQIE
+3537 KSQIE
-3542 GASTVAGVNQVS
+3542 GATTVAGVNQVS

-3566 LQSGINDEAATKAA
+3566 LQNGINDEAATKAA

-3587 RDKQTAYNDAVTA
+3587 REKQTAYNDAVTA

-3634 DARLNEAKN
+3634 DERLNEAKN
-3643 TAKQQLATMS
+3643 TAKQQVATMS
-3653 HLTNAQKANLT
+3653 HLTDAQKANLT
-3664 EQIERGTTVAG
+3664 SQIESGTTVAG

-3699 KDTTKSSEDYQ
+3699 KDATKSSEDYQ

-3720 NRAVS
+3720 NDAVTN
-3725 DAEGIISAT
+3725 AEGIISAT

-3769 TAKTDIGRLTDLNN
+3769 TAKSDIGRLTDLNN

-3890 QAKETA
+3890 QAKESA

-3920 ATTVADVTA
+3920 ATTVAGVTA

-3973 AVTNAQGILDKAN
+3973 AVTNAQGILDKAH

-4042 QIEGATTVNGVNSVK
+4042 QIEGATTVNGVNGVK

-4067 QRLESAIANKDQT
+4067 QRLQSAIANKDQT

-4087 DADPTKKTAFDNAII
+4087 DADPTKKTAFDNAIT

-4138 ANLQRAKTEAT
+4138 ANLQRAKTEAI

-4207 AGGNYTNAS
+4207 ASGNYTNAS

-4323 NSIANKDEVKASQP
+4323 NSIANKDDVKASQP
-4337 YVDADTDKQN
+4337 YVDADRDKQN
-4347 AYNTAVTSA
+4347 AYNTAVTNA

-4361 ATSQPTLNPSAVTQ
+4361 ATSQPTLDPSAVTQ
-4375 AANQVNTNKTAL
+4375 AANQVSTNKTAL

-4526 NQRLSTLDNLNN
+4526 NQTLSTLDNLNN

-4599 AYNEAVRNAENILNK
+4599 AYNEAVHNAENILNK

-4621 KDQVEAAMNQVNT
+4621 KDQVEAAMNQVNA

-4660 HLTNAQKDALK
+4660 HLTNAQKEALK

-4711 QNQNYTDASPNKK
+4711 QNQNYTDASQNKK

-4742 NPTLDPTVIN
+4742 SPTLDPTVIN

-4777 ATQSLGSLDN
+4777 ASQSLGSLDN

-4794 AVTNQINGA
+4794 TVTDQINGA

-4874 TEVEQAIQQVNATK
+4874 AEVEQAIKQVNAAK

-4988 LISGTPDVVVTPSEI
+4988 LISATPDVVVTPSEI

-5022 LATAKQNVQQAIDQ
+5022 LATAKQNVQHAIDQ
-5036 LPNLNQAQRDEYNKQ
+5036 LPNLNQAQRDEYSKQ

-5072 DAMTQLKQGIA
+5072 DAMTQLKQGIANKAQIKGSENYHDADTDKQTAYDNAVTKAEELLKQTTNPTMDPNTIQQALTKVNDTNQALNGNQKLADAKQDAKTTLGTLDHLNDAQKQALTTQVEQAPDIATVNNVKQNAQNLNNAMTNLNNALQDKTETLNSINFTDADQAKKDAYTNAVSHAEGILSKANGSNASQTEVEQAMQRVNEAKQALNGNDNVQRAKDAAKQVITNANDLNQAQKDALKQQVDAAQTVANVNTIKQTAQDLNQAMTQLKQGIA

-5233 AANQAQQIANGTPTP
+5233 AANQAQQIANGIPTP
-5248 VLAPDTVTQAVTT
+5248 VLTPDTVTQAVTT

-5277 AKQDALANLDTLR
+5277 AKQEALANLDTLR

-5305 QAQALATVEQTKQNA
+5305 QAQALATVQQTKQNA
-5320 QNVNTAMGNLKQ
+5320 QNVNTAMSNLKQ

-5344 NYHDADVDKQTAY
+5344 NYHDADADKQTAY

-5369 QTTNPTLNPDDI
+5369 QTTNPTLNPDEI

-5391 KNSLNGEAKLATEKQ
+5391 KNGLNGEAKLATEKQ

-5458 AINDKDQILADGNYL
+5458 AINDKAQTLADGNYL

-5603 QRQNDYNKAVTAANN
+5603 QRQNDYNQAVTAANN

-5733 AYNTAVNEAA
+5733 AYNTAVNEA

-5888 ATVNTTK
+5888 TTVNTTK

-5984 AYDEAVQNAES
+5984 SYDEAVQNAES

-6058 INNATT
+6058 INNAT
-6064 RDKVAEII
+6064 
-6072 AQAQALNEAMKA
+6072 
-6084 LKESIKD
+6084 
-6091 QPQTEASSKFIN
+6091 
-6103 EDQAQ
+6103 
-6108 KDAYTQA
+6108 
-6115 VQHAKDLINKTTD
+6115 
-6128 PTLAKSIIDQATQ
+6128 
-6141 AVTDAKNNLHGDQ
+6141 
-6154 KLAQDKQRATETL
+6154 
-6167 NNLSNLN
+6167 
-6174 TPQRQALENQIN
+6174 
-6186 NAATRGEVA
+6186 TRGEVA

-6316 RDEVAQKLAEAKAL
+6316 RGEVAQKLAEAKAL

-6496 AQSITDPTN
+6496 AESITDPTN
-6505 GSNANKDAVEQ
+6505 GSNANKDAVDQ
-6516 ALTKLQ
+6516 VLTKLQ

-6714 ITGNEGR
+6714 ITDNEGR

-6738 YDEAVDK
+6738 YDETVDK

-6757 LTAEQV
+6757 LTAKQV
-6763 IKLNDAITAAKKAL
+6763 IKLNDAVTAAKKAL

-7014 NGAIQTVNDAIHNL
+7014 NGAIQAVNDAIHNL

-7116 IDANKDVDKQVQSLI
+7116 IDANKDVDKQVQALI

-7200 DKQVQALI
+7200 DKQ
-7208 DEIDQNPNLT
+7208 
-7218 DKEKQALK
+7218 
-7226 DRINQILQQGHN
+7226 
-7238 GINNA
+7238 
-7243 MTKEEIEQAK
+7243 
-7253 AQLAQALQDIKDLVK
+7253 
-7268 AKENAKQDIDKR
+7268 

-7524 NAAQQKIDE
+7524 NAAQQKINE

-7561 YINNAPDV
+7561 HVNNAPDV

-7583 EQFYPEQ
+7583 EQFNPEQ

-7700 IGTTDEKQAAMN
+7700 IGTADEKQAAMN

-7746 AVQIVISDRAKQS
+7746 AVQIVTSDRAKQS

-7785 IGHKKKIDEDDDID
+7785 IGHKKKLDEDDDID

-7882 VTVEEKDT
+7882 VTVEEKDS

-7921 TNENTDEKVLQDN
+7921 TNENTDEKVLKDN
-7934 EHSPILIAKRR
+7934 EHSPLLFAKRR
-7945 KDKEV
+7945 KDKEE

-7956 SIESN
+7956 SIESKD
-7961 EDDAPLLLAKKK
+7961 EDVPLLLAKKK
-7973 NQKDNQSKGKKSAS
+7973 NQKDNQSKDKKSAS
-7987 KNLLKS
+7987 KNTSKKVAAKKKKKKAKKNKK

>member
-1 MGNGAEHSKT
+1 MNYRDKIQKFSIRKYTVGTFSTVIATLVFLGFNTSQAHAAETNQPASVVKQKQQSNNEQTENRESQVQNSQNSQNGQSLSATHENEQPNISQANLVDQKVAQSSTTNDEQPASQNVNTKKDSATAATTQPDKEQSKHKQNESQSANKNGNDNRAAHVENHEANVVTASDSSDNGNVQHDRNELQAFFDANYHDYRFIDRENADSGTFNYVKGIFDKINTLLGSNDPINNKDLQLAYKELEQAVALIRTMPQRQQTSRRSNRIQTRSVESRAAEPRSVSDYQNANSSYYVENANDGSGYPVGTYINASSKGAPYNLPTTPWNTLKASDSKEIALMTAKQTGDGYQWVIKFNKGHAPHQNMIFWFALPADQVPVGRTDFVTVNSDGTNVQWSHGAGAGANKPLQQMWEYGVNDPHRSHDFKIRNRSGQVIYDWPTVHIYSLEDLSRASDYFSEAGATPATKAFGRQNFEYINGQKPAESPGVPKVYTFIGQGDASYTISFKTQGPTVNKLYYAAGGRALEYNQLFMYSQLYVESTQDHQQRLNGLRQVVNRTYRIGTTKRVEVSQGNVQTKKVLESTNLNIDDFVDDPLSYVKTPSNKVLGFYSNNANTNAFRPGGAQQLNEYQLSQLFTDQKLQEAARTRNPIRLMIGFDYPDAYGNSETLVPVNLTVLPEIQHNIKFFKNDDTQNIAEKPFSKQAGHPVFYVYAGNQGNASVNLGGSVTSIQPLRINLTSNENFTDKDWQITGIPRTLHIENSTNRPNNARERNIELVGNLLPGDYFGTIRFGRKEQLFEIRVKPHTPTITTTAEQLRGTALQKVPVNISGIPLDPSALVYLVAPTNQTTNGGSEADQIPSGYTILATGTPDGVHNTITIRPQDYVVFIPPVGKQIRAVVYYNKVVASNMSNAVTILPDDIPPTINNPVGINAKYYRGDEVNFTMGVSDRHSGIKNTTITTLPNGWTSNLTKADKNNGSLSITGRVSMNQAFNSDITFKVSATDNVNNTTNDSQSKHVSIHVGKISEDAHPIVLGNTEKVVVVNPTAVSNDEKQSIITAFMNKNQNIRGYLASTDPVTVDNNGNVTLHYRDGSSTTLDATNVMTYEPVVKPEYQTVNAAKTATVTIAKGQSFSIGDIKQYFTLSNGQPIPSGTFTNITSDRTIPTAQEVSQMNAGTQLYHITATNAYHKDSEDFYISLKIIDVKQPEGDQRVYRTSTYDLTTDEISKVKQAFINANRDVITLAEGDISVTNTPNGANVSTITVNINKGRLTKSFASNLANMNFLRWVNFPQDYTVTWTNAKIANRPTDGGLSWSDDHKSLIYRYDATLGTQITTNDILTMLKATTTVPGLRNNITGNEKSQAEAGGRPNFRTTGYSQSNATTDGQRQFTLNGQVIQVLDIINPSNGYGGQPVTNSNTRANHSNSTVVNVNEPAANGAGAFTIDHVVKSNSTHNASDAVYKAQLYLTPYGPKQYVEHLNQNTGNTTDAINIYFVPSDLVNPTISVGNYTNHQVFSGETFTNTITANDNFGVQSVTVPNTSQITGTVDNNHQHVSATAPNVTSATNKTINLLATDTSGNTATTSFNVTVKPLRDKYRVGTSSTAANPVRIANISNNATVSQADQTTIINSLTFTETVPNRSYARASANEITSKTVSNVSRTGNNANVTVTVTYQDGTTSTVTVPVKHVIPEIVAHSHYTVQGQDFPAGNGSSASDYFKLSNGSDIADATITWVSGQAPNKDNTRIGEDITVTAHILIDGETTPITKTATYKVVRTVPKHVFETARGVLYPGVSDMYDAKQYVKPVNNSWSTNAQHMNFQFVGTYGPNKDVVGISTRLIRVTYDNRQTEDLTILSKVKPDPPRIDANSVTYKAGLTNQEIKVNNVLNNSSVKLFKADNTPLNVTNITHGSGFSSVVTVSDALPNGGIKAKSSISMNNVTYTTQDEHGQVVTVTRNESVDSNDSATVTVTPQLQATTEGAVFIKGGDGFDFGHVERFIQNPPHGATVAWHDSPDTWKNTVGNTHKTAVVTLPNGQGTRNVEVPVKVYPVANAKAPSRDVKGQNLTNGTDAMNYITFDPNTNTNGITAAWANRQQPNNQQAGVQHLNVDVTYPGISAAKRVPVTVNVYQFEFPQTTYTTTVGGTLASGTQASGYAHMQNATGLPTDGFTYKWNRDTTGTNDANWSAMNKPNVAKVVNAKYDVIYNGHTFATSLPAKFVVKDVQPAKPTVTETAAGAITIAPGANQTVNTHAGNVTTYADKLVIKRNGNVVTTFTRRNNTSPWVKEASAATVAGIAGTNNGITVAAGTFNPADTIQVVATQGSGETVSDEQRSDDFTVVAPQPNQATTKIWQNGHIDITPNNPSGHLINPTQAMDIAYTEKVGNGAEHSKT

-412 LRTAKTKLDEE
+412 LKTAKTKLDEE

-506 DIDQPTSTTGMTST
+506 DIDQPTSTTGMTSA
-520 SVATFNEKLSAARTK
+520 SIAAFNEKLSAARTK

-558 ANAAKTALDQA
+558 ANAAKSALDQA

-639 SAANQAKS
+639 STANQAKS

-660 APLQNAK
+660 APLQTAK

-800 NNTIKSGQNYTD
+800 NNTIKSDQNYTD

-907 QTTHS
+907 QTTQS

-1106 SNKNALNGDEKLAQ
+1106 SNKNALNGYEKLAQ

-1218 KTKDQVTEAMNQL
+1218 KTKDQVTEAMNQV

-1282 HTVQSNAN
+1282 QTVQSNAN

-1392 NNLISQISSATRVSG
+1392 NNLISQITSATRVSG

-1417 LDQAMASLQSGI
+1417 LDQAMASLQNGI

-1529 NLAGVESVKQSANSL
+1529 NLAGVESVKQNANSL

-1643 KDALKTQ
+1643 KDALKAQ

-1662 VQRNATELNTAMGTL
+1662 VQHNATELNTAMGTL

-1747 LRVAKQNANTAIDAL
+1747 LREAKQNANTAIDAL

-1811 TVKASQNYTDASS
+1811 TVKTSQNYTDASP

-1889 HLTNNQKSAISTQ
+1889 HLTNNQKSAISSQ

-1908 VSEVTAA
+1908 VSEVTAT

-2041 SNTGTQLNTAMANL
+2041 SNTSTQLNTAMANL

-2189 ATKNGQNYLDATGSN
+2189 ATKNGQNYLDATERN

-2496 ALNGAENLRNAKT
+2496 ALNGADNLRNAKT
-2509 SATNTINGLP
+2509 SATNTIDGLP

-2626 VQNLA
+2626 AQNLA

-2673 TATELNGAMTA
+2673 TATELNSAMTA

-2712 DSKVTNAENIING
+2712 DSKVTNAENIISG

-2733 NDVNSAT
+2733 NDVNSAA

-2753 NNLRVAKENANNTI
+2753 NNLRVAKEHANNTI

-2786 SATTLEGVQTVKN
+2786 SATTLDGVQTVKN

-2825 NYTDASPTNRN
+2825 NYTDASPNNRN

-2851 TSNPTMEPNTITQAT
+2851 TSNPTMEPNTITQVT
-2866 SQVTTKEHA
+2866 SQVTTKEQA
-2875 LNGAQNLAQAKTTAK
+2875 LNGARNLAQAKTTAK

-2939 GINDEAQTKQTQKY
+2939 GINDETQTKQTQKY
-2953 LDAEPIKKSAY
+2953 LDAEPSKKSAY

-3131 QNLERAK
+3131 QNLDRAK

-3195 KAETKASGNYV
+3195 KDETKASGNYV

-3307 LNSAMKGLR
+3307 LNTAMKGLR

-3328 QNYTDASPNNRSE
+3328 QNYTDASQNKQTDYN
-3341 YDSAVTAAKAIID
+3341 SAVTAAKAIIG

-3482 QGPNTAKDNVES
+3482 QGPNTSKDGVET
-3494 ALQNVQ
+3494 ALENVQ

-3509 QNVANAKSTAKNAL
+3509 QNVANAKTTAKNAL

-3537 KTQIE
+3537 KSQIE
-3542 GASTVAGVNQVS
+3542 GATTVAGVNQVS

-3566 LQSGINDEAATKAA
+3566 LQNGINDEAA
-3580 QKYTDAD
+3580 
-3587 RDKQTAYNDAVTA
+3587 
-3600 AKTLLDKTAGS
+3600 
-3611 NDNKAAVEQAL
+3611 
-3622 QRVNTAKTALNG
+3622 
-3634 DARLNEAKN
+3634 
-3643 TAKQQLATMS
+3643 
-3653 HLTNAQKANLT
+3653 
-3664 EQIERGTTVAG
+3664 
-3675 VQGIQ
+3675 
-3680 ANAGTLDQAM
+3680 
-3690 NQLRQSIAS
+3690 
-3699 KDTTKSSEDYQ
+3699 
-3710 DANADLQNAY
+3710 
-3720 NRAVS
+3720 
-3725 DAEGIISAT
+3725 
-3734 NNPEMNP
+3734 
-3741 DTINQKASQVNSAK
+3741 
-3755 SALNGDE
+3755 
-3762 KLAAAKQ
+3762 
-3769 TAKTDIGRLTDLNN
+3769 
-3783 AQRTA
+3783 
-3788 ANAEVDQAPNLA
+3788 
-3800 AVTAAKNKATSLNT
+3800 
-3814 AMGNLKHA
+3814 
-3822 LAEKDNTKRS
+3822 
-3832 VNYTD
+3832 
-3837 ADQPK
+3837 
-3842 QQAYDTAVTQAEAIT
+3842 
-3857 NANGS
+3857 
-3862 NANETQVQAA
+3862 
-3872 LNQLN
+3872 
-3877 QAKNDLNG
+3877 
-3885 DNKVA
+3885 
-3890 QAKETA
+3890 
-3896 KRALASYS
+3896 
-3904 NLNNAQSTAA
+3904 
-3914 TSQIDN
+3914 
-3920 ATTVADVTA
+3920 
-3929 AQNTANELN
+3929 
-3938 TAMGQLQNGI
+3938 
-3948 NDQNTVKQQV
+3948 
-3958 NFTDA
+3958 
-3963 DQGKKDAYTN
+3963 
-3973 AVTNAQGILDKAN
+3973 
-3986 GQNMTKAQVEAALNQ
+3986 
-4001 VTTAKNALNGD
+4001 
-4012 ANVRQAKSDAKANL
+4012 
-4026 GTLTHLNNAQK
+4026 
-4037 QDLTS
+4037 
-4042 QIEGATTVNGVNSVK
+4042 
-4057 TKAQDLDGAM
+4057 
-4067 QRLESAIANKDQT
+4067 
-4080 KASENYI
+4080 
-4087 DADPTKKTAFDNAII
+4087 
-4102 QAESYLNKDHGAN
+4102 
-4115 KDKQA
+4115 
-4120 VEQAIQSV
+4120 
-4128 TSTENALNGD
+4128 
-4138 ANLQRAKTEAT
+4138 
-4149 QAIDNLT
+4149 
-4156 HLNTPQKTAL
+4156 
-4166 KQQVNAAQRVSGVTD
+4166 
-4181 LKNSATSL
+4181 
-4189 NNAMD
+4189 
-4194 QLKQAIADHDTIV
+4194 
-4207 AGGNYTNAS
+4207 
-4216 PDKQGAYTDAY
+4216 
-4227 NAAKNIVNGSPN
+4227 
-4239 VITNAADVTA
+4239 
-4249 ATQRVNNAETGLNG
+4249 
-4263 DTNLATAKQQAK
+4263 
-4275 DALRQMTHLSDAQK
+4275 
-4289 QSITGQID
+4289 
-4297 SATQVTGV
+4297 
-4305 QSVKDNATNLD
+4305 
-4316 NAMNQLR
+4316 
-4323 NSIANKDEVKASQP
+4323 
-4337 YVDADTDKQN
+4337 
-4347 AYNTAVTSA
+4347 
-4356 ENIIN
+4356 
-4361 ATSQPTLNPSAVTQ
+4361 
-4375 AANQVNTNKTAL
+4375 
-4387 NGAQNLANKKQE
+4387 
-4399 TTANINQLSHLNN
+4399 
-4412 AQKQDLNTQVTN
+4412 
-4424 APNISTVNQVKTK
+4424 
-4437 AEQLDQAMER
+4437 
-4447 LINGIQDKD
+4447 
-4456 QVKQSVNFTDA
+4456 
-4467 DPEKQTAYNNAVT
+4467 
-4480 AAENIINQA
+4480 
-4489 NGTNANQSQ
+4489 
-4498 VEAALST
+4498 
-4505 VTTTKQALNGDRKVT
+4505 
-4520 DAKNNA
+4520 
-4526 NQRLSTLDNLNN
+4526 
-4538 AQKGAVTGN
+4538 
-4547 INQAH
+4547 
-4552 TVAEVTQ
+4552 
-4559 AIQTAQ
+4559 
-4565 ELNTAMGN
+4565 
-4573 LKNSLNDKDTTLGS
+4573 
-4587 QNFADADPEKKN
+4587 
-4599 AYNEAVRNAENILNK
+4599 
-4614 STGTNVP
+4614 
-4621 KDQVEAAMNQVNT
+4621 

-4660 HLTNAQKDALK
+4660 HLTNAQKEALK

-4711 QNQNYTDASPNKK
+4711 QNQNYTDASQNKK

-4742 NPTLDPTVIN
+4742 SPTLDPTVIN

-4777 ATQSLGSLDN
+4777 ASQSLGSLDN

-4794 AVTNQINGA
+4794 TVTDQINGA

-4874 TEVEQAIQQVNATK
+4874 AEVEQAIKQVNAAK

-4988 LISGTPDVVVTPSEI
+4988 LISATPDVVVTPSEI

-5022 LATAKQNVQQAIDQ
+5022 LATAKQNVQHAIDQ
-5036 LPNLNQAQRDEYNKQ
+5036 LPNLNQAQRDEYSKQ

-5072 DAMTQLKQGIA
+5072 DAMTQLKQGIANKAQIKGSENYHDADTDKQTAYDNAVTKAEELLKQTTNPTMDPNTIQQALTKVNDTNQALNGNQKLADAKQDAKTTLGTLDHLNDAQKQALTTQVEQAPDIATVNNVKQNAQNLNNAMTNLNNALQDKTETLNSINFTDADQAKKDAYTNAVSHAEGILSKANGSNASQTEVEQAMQRVNEAKQALNGNDNVQRAKDAAKQVITNANDLNQAMTQLKQGIA

-5233 AANQAQQIANGTPTP
+5233 AANQAQQIANGIPTP
-5248 VLAPDTVTQAVTT
+5248 VLTPDTVTQAVTT

-5277 AKQDALANLDTLR
+5277 AKQEALANLDTLR

-5320 QNVNTAMGNLKQ
+5320 QNVNTAMSNLKQ

-5344 NYHDADVDKQTAY
+5344 NYHDADADKQTAY

-5369 QTTNPTLNPDDI
+5369 QTTNPTLNPDEI

-5391 KNSLNGEAKLATEKQ
+5391 KNGLNGEAKLATEKQ

-5458 AINDKDQILADGNYL
+5458 AINDKAQTLADGNYL

-5603 QRQNDYNKAVTAANN
+5603 QRQNDYNQAVTAANN

-5888 ATVNTTK
+5888 TTVNTTK

-5984 AYDEAVQNAES
+5984 SYDEAVQNAES

-6064 RDKVAEII
+6064 R
-6072 AQAQALNEAMKA
+6072 
-6084 LKESIKD
+6084 
-6091 QPQTEASSKFIN
+6091 
-6103 EDQAQ
+6103 
-6108 KDAYTQA
+6108 
-6115 VQHAKDLINKTTD
+6115 
-6128 PTLAKSIIDQATQ
+6128 
-6141 AVTDAKNNLHGDQ
+6141 
-6154 KLAQDKQRATETL
+6154 
-6167 NNLSNLN
+6167 
-6174 TPQRQALENQIN
+6174 
-6186 NAATRGEVA
+6186 GEVA

-6202 ALNQAMEAL
+6202 ALN
-6211 RNSIQDQQ
+6211 
-6219 QTEAGSKFINEDK
+6219 
-6232 PQKDAYQAAVQN
+6232 P
-6244 AKDLINQTNNP
+6244 
-6255 TLDKAQVEQLTQA
+6255 
-6268 VNQAKD
+6268 
-6274 NLHGDQKLAD
+6274 
-6284 DKQHAVTDLNQLNGL
+6284 
-6299 NNPQRQ
+6299 
-6305 ALESQINNAAT
+6305 
-6316 RDEVAQKLAEAKAL
+6316 
-6330 DQAMQALRN
+6330 
-6339 SIQDQQQTESGSK
+6339 
-6352 FINEDKPQKDA
+6352 
-6363 YQAAV
+6363 
-6368 QNAKDLINQ
+6368 
-6377 TGNPTL
+6377 
-6383 DKSQVEQLTQAVTT
+6383 
-6397 AKDNLHGDQK
+6397 
-6407 LARDQQQAV
+6407 
-6416 TTVNALPN
+6416 
-6424 LNHAQQQALTDA
+6424 
-6436 INAAPTRTEVA
+6436 
-6447 QHVQTATELDHAM
+6447 
-6460 ETLKNKVDQ
+6460 
-6469 VNTDKAQPNYTE
+6469 
-6481 ASTDKKEAVDQALQA
+6481 
-6496 AQSITDPTN
+6496 
-6505 GSNANKDAVEQ
+6505 
-6516 ALTKLQ
+6516 
-6522 EKENELNGNERVAE
+6522 
-6536 AKTQAKQTIDQLTH
+6536 
-6550 LNADQIATAKQNIDQ
+6550 
-6565 ATKLQPIAE
+6565 
-6574 LVDQATQLNQSMDQL
+6574 
-6589 QQAVNE
+6589 
-6595 HANVEQTV
+6595 
-6603 DYTQADSDKQN
+6603 
-6614 AYKQAIADA
+6614 
-6623 ENVLKQNANK
+6623 
-6633 QQVDQALQNILNA
+6633 
-6646 KQALNGDE
+6646 
-6654 RVALAK
+6654 
-6660 TNGKHDIDQ
+6660 
-6669 LNALNNAQ
+6669 
-6677 QDGFKGRIDQSNDL
+6677 
-6691 NQIQQIVDEAKAL
+6691 
-6704 NRAMDQLSQE
+6704 
-6714 ITGNEGR
+6714 
-6721 TKGSTNYVNADT
+6721 
-6733 QVKQV
+6733 
-6738 YDEAVDK
+6738 
-6745 AKQALDKSTGQN
+6745 
-6757 LTAEQV
+6757 
-6763 IKLNDAITAAKKAL
+6763 
-6777 NGEERLNNRKAEAL
+6777 
-6791 QRLDQLTH
+6791 
-6799 LNNAQRQLAIQQIN
+6799 
-6813 NAETLNKAS
+6813 
-6822 RAINRAT
+6822 
-6829 KLDNAMGAVQQYIDE
+6829 
-6844 QHLGVISSTNYINAD
+6844 
-6859 DNLKANYDNAIA
+6859 
-6871 NAAHEL
+6871 
-6877 DKVQGNAIAKAEAE
+6877 
-6891 QLKQNIIDAQNALN
+6891 
-6905 GDQNLANA
+6905 
-6913 KDKANA
+6913 
-6919 FVNSLN
+6919 
-6925 GLNQQQQDLAHKAIN
+6925 
-6940 NADTVSDVTD
+6940 
-6950 IVNNQIDLNDAMET
+6950 
-6964 LKHLVDNEIPNA
+6964 
-6976 EQTVNYQNADDN
+6976 
-6988 AKTNFDDAKRLANT
+6988 
-7002 LLNSDNTNVNDI
+7002 
-7014 NGAIQTVNDAIHNL
+7014 
-7028 NGDQRLQDAKDKA
+7028 
-7041 IQSINQALAN
+7041 
-7051 KLKEIEASNATDQDK
+7051 
-7066 LIAKNKAEEL
+7066 
-7076 ANSIINNINKAT
+7076 
-7088 SNQAVSQVQTAGNHA
+7088 
-7103 IEQVHANEIPKAK
+7103 
-7116 IDANKDVDKQVQSLI
+7116 
-7131 DEIDRNPN
+7131 
-7139 LTDKEKQALKD
+7139 
-7150 RINQILQQG
+7150 
-7159 HNGINNAMTK
+7159 
-7169 EEIEQAKAQLAQALQ
+7169 
-7184 DIKDLVKA
+7184 
-7192 KEDAKQDV
+7192 
-7200 DKQVQALI
+7200 
-7208 DEIDQNPNLT
+7208 
-7218 DKEKQALK
+7218 
-7226 DRINQILQQGHN
+7226 
-7238 GINNA
+7238 
-7243 MTKEEIEQAK
+7243 
-7253 AQLAQALQDIKDLVK
+7253 
-7268 AKENAKQDIDKR
+7268 
-7280 VQALIDEIDQNP
+7280 
-7292 NLTDKE
+7292 
-7298 KQALKDRINQILQQG
+7298 
-7313 HNDINN
+7313 
-7319 ALTKEEIEQAKAQLA
+7319 
-7334 QALQDIKDLV
+7334 
-7344 KAKED
+7344 
-7349 AKNAIKALANAKRDQ
+7349 
-7364 INSNPDL
+7364 
-7371 TPEQKAKALKEI
+7371 
-7383 DEAEKRALQNV
+7383 
-7394 ENAQTIDQLN
+7394 
-7404 RGLNLGLDDIRN
+7404 
-7416 THVWEVDEQP
+7416 
-7426 AVNEIFEATPEQI
+7426 
-7439 LVNGELIV
+7439 
-7447 HRDDI
+7447 
-7452 ITEQDI
+7452 
-7458 LAHINLIDQL
+7458 
-7468 SAEVIDTPSTATIS
+7468 
-7482 DSLTAKVEVTLLD
+7482 
-7495 GSKVIVN
+7495 
-7502 VPVKVV
+7502 
-7508 EKELSV
+7508 
-7514 VKQQAIESIE
+7514 
-7524 NAAQQKIDE
+7524 
-7533 INNSVTLTLEQKEAA
+7533 
-7548 IAEVNKLKQQAID
+7548 
-7561 YINNAPDV
+7561 
-7569 HSVEEIQQQEQAHI
+7569 
-7583 EQFYPEQ
+7583 
-7590 FTIEQAKSNA
+7590 
-7600 IKSIEDAIQHMID
+7600 
-7613 EIKARTDLTDK
+7613 
-7624 EKQEA
+7624 
-7629 IAKLNQL
+7629 
-7636 KEQAIQAIQ
+7636 
-7645 RAQSIDEISE
+7645 
-7655 QLEQFKAQMKAAN
+7655 
-7668 PTAKEL
+7668 
-7674 AKRKQEAISRIKD
+7674 
-7687 FSNEKINSIRNSE
+7687 
-7700 IGTTDEKQAAMN
+7700 
-7712 QINEIVLETIRDI
+7712 
-7725 NNAHTLQQVE
+7725 
-7735 AALNNGIARIS
+7735 
-7746 AVQIVISDRAKQS
+7746 
-7759 SSTGNE
+7759 
-7765 SNSHLTIG
+7765 
-7773 YGTANHPFNSST
+7773 
-7785 IGHKKKIDEDDDID
+7785 
-7799 PLHMRHFSNNFG
+7799 
-7811 NVIKNAIGVVGISG
+7811 
-7825 LLASFWFFIAKR
+7825 
-7837 RRKEDEE
+7837 
-7844 EELEIRDN
+7844 
-7852 NKDSIKETLDDT
+7852 
-7864 KHLPLLFAKRRR
+7864 
-7876 KEDEED
+7876 
-7882 VTVEEKDT
+7882 
-7890 LNNGESLDK
+7890 
-7899 VKHTP
+7899 
-7904 FFLPKRRRK
+7904 
-7913 EDEEDVEV
+7913 
-7921 TNENTDEKVLQDN
+7921 
-7934 EHSPILIAKRR
+7934 
-7945 KDKEV
+7945 
-7950 DVETTT
+7950 
-7956 SIESN
+7956 
-7961 EDDAPLLLAKKK
+7961 
-7973 NQKDNQSKGKKSAS
+7973 
-7987 KNLLKS
+7987 

>member
-1 MGNGAEHSKT
+1 M
-11 INVVRGQNNQWTI
+11 
-24 ANKPDYVTLDAQTGK
+24 
-39 VTFNAN
+39 
-45 TIKPNSS
+45 
-52 ITITPKAGTGHS
+52 
-64 VSSNPSTL
+64 
-72 TAPAAHTVNTT
+72 
-83 EIVKDYGSNV
+83 
-93 TAAEINNAVQVANK
+93 
-107 RTATIKN
+107 
-114 GTAMPTNLAGGSTT
+114 
-128 TIPVTVTY
+128 
-136 NDGSTE
+136 
-142 EVQESIFTKADKRE
+142 
-156 LITAKN
+156 
-162 HLDDPVSTEGKKP
+162 
-175 GTITQYNNA
+175 
-184 MHNAQ
+184 
-189 QQINTAKTEAQQVIN
+189 
-204 NERATPQQVSDAL
+204 
-217 TKVRAAQTKI
+217 
-227 DQAKALLQNKEDNSQ
+227 
-242 LVTSKN
+242 
-248 NLQSSVNQVPSTAG
+248 
-262 MTQQSIDNYNAKK
+262 
-275 REAETEITAAQRV
+275 
-288 IDNGD
+288 
-293 ATAQQI
+293 
-299 SDEKH
+299 
-304 RVDNA
+304 
-309 LTALNQAKHDL
+309 
-320 TADTHALE
+320 
-328 QAVQQLNRTGTTTG
+328 
-342 KKPASITAYNNS
+342 
-354 IRALQSDLTSAKN
+354 
-367 SANAII
+367 
-373 QKPIRTVQEVQ
+373 
-384 SALTNVNR
+384 
-392 VNERLTQAIN
+392 
-402 QLVPLADNSA
+402 
-412 LRTAKTKLDEE
+412 
-423 INKSVTTDGMTQ
+423 
-435 SSIQAYENAKRAGQ
+435 
-449 TESTN
+449 
-454 AQNVINNGD
+454 
-463 ATDQQIAAEKTKVE
+463 
-477 EKYNSLKQ
+477 
-485 AIAGLTPDL
+485 
-494 APLQTAKTQLQN
+494 
-506 DIDQPTSTTGMTST
+506 
-520 SVATFNEKLSAARTK
+520 
-535 IQEIDRVLASHPD
+535 
-548 VATIR
+548 
-553 QNVTA
+553 
-558 ANAAKTALDQA
+558 
-569 RNGLTVDK
+569 
-577 APLENAKNQLQHS
+577 
-590 IDTQTSTTGMTQ
+590 
-602 DSINAYNAKL
+602 
-612 TAARNKIQQINQV
+612 
-625 LAGSPTVEQINTNT
+625 
-639 SAANQAKS
+639 
-647 DLDHARQALTPDK
+647 
-660 APLQNAK
+660 
-667 TQLEQSINQPTDT
+667 
-680 TGMTTASLN
+680 
-689 AYNQKLQAARQKL
+689 
-702 TEINQVLNGNPTVQN
+702 
-717 INDKVTE
+717 
-724 ANQAKDQLNTAR
+724 
-736 QGLTL
+736 
-741 DRQPALTTL
+741 
-750 HGASNL
+750 
-756 NQAQQNNFTQQI
+756 
-768 NAAQNHAA
+768 
-776 LETIKSNITA
+776 
-786 LNTAMTKLKDSVAD
+786 
-800 NNTIKSGQNYTD
+800 
-812 ATPANKQAYDNAVN
+812 
-826 AAKGVIGETTNPTMD
+826 
-841 VNTVNQKAASV
+841 
-852 KSTKDA
+852 
-858 LDGQQNLQRAKT
+858 
-870 EATNAITHA
+870 
-879 SDLNQ
+879 
-884 AQKNALTQ
+884 
-892 QVNSAQNVQA
+892 
-902 VNDIK
+902 
-907 QTTHS
+907 
-912 LNTAMTGLKRGVAN
+912 
-926 HNQVVQSD
+926 
-934 NYVNADTNKKN
+934 
-945 DYNNAYNHANDI
+945 
-957 INGNAQHPVI
+957 
-967 TPSDVNNALSNV
+967 
-979 TSKEHALNGEAKLN
+979 NGEAKLN
-993 AAKQEA
+993 TAKQEA
-999 NTALGHLNNLN
+999 NTALGQLNNLN

-1023 AHQIDA
+1023 AHQIET

-1053 KDQVK
+1053 KEQVK

-1064 DADTAKQNAYNS
+1064 DADSAKQNAYNS

-1087 TTNPTMSVDDVN
+1087 TANPTMSVNDVN
-1099 RATSAVT
+1099 SATSAVT
-1106 SNKNALNGDEKLAQ
+1106 TNKNALNGDEKLAQ

-1218 KTKDQVTEAMNQL
+1218 KTKDQVTEAMNQV

-1238 DGTRLLDQAKQTAK
+1238 DGTRLLDQAKQAAK

-1260 LTTAQKTNLTNQ
+1260 LTPAQKTNLTNQ

-1318 NNDKQTAYNNAV
+1318 NHDKQTAYNNAV

-1359 SKTALNGDENLAA
+1359 SKTALNGDENLAT

-1392 NNLISQISSATRVSG
+1392 NNLISQITSATRVSG

-1417 LDQAMASLQSGI
+1417 LDQAMANLQNGI

-1463 NKSTGPNTAQNA
+1463 NKQHGPNTAQNA

-1495 LIAAQ
+1495 L
-1500 NAAKQHLGTLT
+1500 
-1511 HITTAQRNDLTNQ
+1511 
-1524 ISQAT
+1524 S
-1529 NLAGVESVKQSANSL
+1529 
-1544 DGAMGNL
+1544 
-1551 QTAINDKSGTL
+1551 
-1562 ASQNFLDADEQ
+1562 
-1573 KRNAYNQ
+1573 
-1580 AVSAAE
+1580 
-1586 TILNKQTGPN
+1586 
-1596 TAKTAVEQ
+1596 
-1604 ALNNVNNAK
+1604 
-1613 HALNGTQNLN
+1613 
-1623 NAKQAAI
+1623 
-1630 TAINGASDLNQKQ
+1630 
-1643 KDALKTQ
+1643 
-1650 ANGAQRVSNAQD
+1650 
-1662 VQRNATELNTAMGTL
+1662 
-1677 KHAIADKTNTLASSK
+1677 
-1692 YVNADSTKQN
+1692 
-1702 AYTTKVTNAEH
+1702 
-1713 IISGTPT
+1713 
-1720 VVTTP
+1720 
-1725 SEVTAAANQV
+1725 
-1735 NSAKQE
+1735 
-1741 LNGDER
+1741 
-1747 LRVAKQNANTAIDAL
+1747 
-1762 TQLNTPQKAKL
+1762 
-1773 KEQVG
+1773 
-1778 QANRLE
+1778 
-1784 DVQTVQTNGQ
+1784 
-1794 ALNNAMK
+1794 
-1801 GLRDSIANET
+1801 
-1811 TVKASQNYTDASS
+1811 
-1824 NNQST
+1824 
-1829 YNSAVSNAK
+1829 
-1838 GIINQTNNPTMDTS
+1838 
-1852 AITQATTQVNNAK
+1852 
-1865 NGLNGAENLRNA
+1865 
-1877 QNTAKQNLNTLS
+1877 
-1889 HLTNNQKSAISTQ
+1889 
-1902 IDRAGH
+1902 
-1908 VSEVTAA
+1908 
-1915 KNAATELNT
+1915 
-1924 QMGNLEQAIHDQN
+1924 
-1937 TVKQSVKFT
+1937 
-1946 DADKAKRDA
+1946 
-1955 YTNAVS
+1955 
-1961 RAEAILNKTQGANT
+1961 
-1975 SKQDVEAAI
+1975 
-1984 QNVSSAKNALN
+1984 
-1995 GDQNVTN
+1995 
-2002 AKNAAKNAL
+2002 
-2011 NNLTSI
+2011 
-2017 NNAQKRDLTTK
+2017 
-2028 IDQATTVAGVEAV
+2028 
-2041 SNTGTQLNTAMANL
+2041 
-2055 QNGIN
+2055 
-2060 DKTNTLASENY
+2060 
-2071 HDADSDKKTAYTQ
+2071 
-2084 AVTNAENILNKN
+2084 
-2096 SGSNL
+2096 
-2101 DKTAVENALSQVANA
+2101 
-2116 KGALNGNHNLEQAKS
+2116 
-2131 NANTTINGLQHLTTA
+2131 
-2146 QKDKLKQQ
+2146 
-2154 VQQAQ
+2154 
-2159 NVAGVDTVKSSA
+2159 
-2171 NTLNGAM
+2171 
-2178 GTLRNSIQDNT
+2178 
-2189 ATKNGQNYLDATGSN
+2189 
-2204 KTNYNNAVDSAN
+2204 
-2216 GVINATSNP
+2216 
-2225 NMDANA
+2225 
-2231 INQIA
+2231 
-2236 TQVTSTKNALDG
+2236 
-2248 THNLTQA
+2248 
-2255 KQTAT
+2255 
-2260 NAIDGATN
+2260 
-2268 LNKAQKDALKAQ
+2268 
-2280 VTSAQRVA
+2280 
-2288 NVTSIQQTAN
+2288 
-2298 ELNTAMGQLQHG
+2298 
-2310 IDDENATKQTQKYR
+2310 
-2324 DAEQSK
+2324 
-2330 KTAYDQAVA
+2330 
-2339 AAKAILNKQTGSNSD
+2339 
-2354 KAAVDRALQQ
+2354 
-2364 VTSTKDALNGD
+2364 
-2375 AKLAEAKAAAKQNL
+2375 EAKAAAKQNL

-2399 RTDLEGQINQATTV
+2399 RTALEGQINQATTV

-2496 ALNGAENLRNAKT
+2496 ALNGAENLRNTKT

-2594 GVINATNNPNMDANA
+2594 GVINATNTPNMDANA

-2626 VQNLA
+2626 AQNLA

-2689 ADKERTKASGNYV
+2689 ADK
-2702 NADQEKRQAY
+2702 
-2712 DSKVTNAENIING
+2712 
-2725 TPNATLTV
+2725 P
-2733 NDVNSAT
+2733 
-2740 SQVNAAKTALNGD
+2740 
-2753 NNLRVAKENANNTI
+2753 
-2767 DGLAQLNNAQKA
+2767 
-2779 KLKEQVQ
+2779 
-2786 SATTLEGVQTVKN
+2786 
-2799 SSQTLNTAMKGLRDS
+2799 
-2814 IANEATIKAGQ
+2814 
-2825 NYTDASPTNRN
+2825 
-2836 EYDSAVTAAKAIINQ
+2836 
-2851 TSNPTMEPNTITQAT
+2851 
-2866 SQVTTKEHA
+2866 
-2875 LNGAQNLAQAKTTAK
+2875 
-2890 NNLNNLTSIN
+2890 
-2900 NAQKDA
+2900 
-2906 LTRSIDG
+2906 
-2913 ATTVAG
+2913 
-2919 VNQETAKA
+2919 
-2927 TELNNAMHSLQN
+2927 
-2939 GINDEAQTKQTQKY
+2939 
-2953 LDAEPIKKSAY
+2953 
-2964 DQAVNAAKAILT
+2964 
-2976 KASGQ
+2976 
-2981 NVDKAAVEQALQ
+2981 
-2993 NVNSTKTALNGDA
+2993 
-3006 KLNEAKAAAKQTLGT
+3006 
-3021 LTHINNAQRTAL
+3021 
-3033 DNEITQAT
+3033 
-3041 NVEGV
+3041 
-3046 NTVKAKAQQLDGA
+3046 
-3059 MGQLETSIRDKDT
+3059 
-3072 TLQSQ
+3072 
-3077 NYQDADD
+3077 
-3084 AKRTAYSQA
+3084 
-3093 VNAAATILN
+3093 
-3102 KTAGGNT
+3102 
-3109 PKADVERAMQAV
+3109 
-3121 TQANTALNGI
+3121 
-3131 QNLERAK
+3131 
-3138 QAANTAITNASDLN
+3138 
-3152 TKQKEALKAQ
+3152 
-3162 VTSAGRVSAANGV
+3162 
-3175 EHTATELNTAMTALK
+3175 
-3190 RAIAD
+3190 
-3195 KAETKASGNYV
+3195 ETKASGNYV

-3217 EKVTAAENIVSGTPT
+3217 EKVTAAENIISGTPT
-3232 PTLTPADVTN
+3232 PTLTPSDVTN

-3307 LNSAMKGLR
+3307 LNTAMKGLR

-3328 QNYTDASPNNRSE
+3328 QNYTDASQNKQTDYNN
-3341 YDSAVTAAKAIID
+3341 AVSAAKAIIG
-3354 QTTSPS
+3354 QTSSPT
-3360 MNAQE
+3360 MDAQE

-3398 GLSDLTDAQKD
+3398 GLSDLTDAQKE
-3409 AVKRQIEGATHVN
+3409 AAKRQIEGATHVN

-3457 TDADEAKRNAYT
+3457 TDADEVKRNAYT

-3482 QGPNTAKDNVES
+3482 QGPNTAKDGVET

-3509 QNVANAKSTAKNAL
+3509 QNVANAKTNAKNAL
-3523 NNLTSINNAQKEAL
+3523 NNLTSINNAQKDAL
-3537 KTQIE
+3537 KSQIE
-3542 GASTVAGVNQVS
+3542 GATTVAGVNQVS
-3554 TTASELNTAMSN
+3554 TSASELNTAMSN
-3566 LQSGINDEAATKAA
+3566 LQSGINDETATKAA

-3587 RDKQTAYNDAVTA
+3587 REKQAAYNDAVSA
-3600 AKTLLDKTAGS
+3600 AKTLLNKTAGA

-3622 QRVNTAKTALNG
+3622 QRVNTAKSALNG

-3653 HLTNAQKANLT
+3653 HLTDAQKSNLT
-3664 EQIERGTTVAG
+3664 SQIESGTTVSG

-3680 ANAGTLDQAM
+3680 ANAGTLNEAM

-3699 KDTTKSSEDYQ
+3699 KDATKSSEDYQ

-3769 TAKTDIGRLTDLNN
+3769 TAKTEIGRLSDLNN
-3783 AQRTA
+3783 AQQTS

-3822 LAEKDNTKRS
+3822 LAEKDTTKRS

-3837 ADQPK
+3837 ADHPK
-3842 QQAYDTAVTQAEAIT
+3842 QQAYDTAVTQAEGIT

-3862 NANETQVQAA
+3862 NADEAQVQTA

-3877 QAKNDLNG
+3877 QAKNNLNG

-3890 QAKETA
+3890 KAKEAA

-3920 ATTVADVTA
+3920 ATTVAGVTA

-3973 AVTNAQGILDKAN
+3973 AVTNAQGILDKAH

-4001 VTTAKNALNGD
+4001 VTNAKNALNGD

-4042 QIEGATTVNGVNSVK
+4042 QIEDATTVNGVNGVK

-4067 QRLESAIANKDQT
+4067 QRLQSAIANKDQT
-4080 KASENYI
+4080 KANENYI
-4087 DADPTKKTAFDNAII
+4087 DADPTKKTAFDNAIT

-4120 VEQAIQSV
+4120 VEQTIQSV

-4189 NNAMD
+4189 NSAMD

-4337 YVDADTDKQN
+4337 YVDADRDKQN

-4361 ATSQPTLNPSAVTQ
+4361 ATSQPTLDPSAVTQ
-4375 AANQVNTNKTAL
+4375 AANQVSTNKTAL
-4387 NGAQNLANKKQE
+4387 NGAQNLENKKQE

-4424 APNISTVNQVKTK
+4424 APNINTVNQVKTK

-4526 NQRLSTLDNLNN
+4526 NQTLSTLDNLNN

-4573 LKNSLNDKDTTLGS
+4573 LKDSLNDKDTTLGS

-4599 AYNEAVRNAENILNK
+4599 AYNEAIRNAEKILNK

-4634 TKAALNGTQNLEKA
+4634 TKAALNGSQNLEKA

-4660 HLTNAQKDALK
+4660 HLTNAQKEALK

-4704 ADNATTK
+4704 SDNATTK
-4711 QNQNYTDASPNKK
+4711 QNQNYTDSSPNKK

-4742 NPTLDPTVIN
+4742 SPTLDPTVIN

-4794 AVTNQINGA
+4794 AVTDQINGA

-4827 QAIADKDATKATV
+4827 QAIADKNDTKATV

-4874 TEVEQAIQQVNATK
+4874 TEVEQAIQQVNAAK

-4974 KQNAYNQA
+4974 KQNAYKQA

-5022 LATAKQNVQQAIDQ
+5022 LAKAKQNVQHAIDQ

-5072 DAMTQLKQGIA
+5072 DAMTQLKQGIANKAQIKGSENYHDADTDKQTAYDNAVTKAEELLKQTTNPTMDPNTIQQALTKVNDTNQALNGNQKLADAKQAAKTNLGTLDHLNDAQKQALTTQVEQAPDIATVNNVKQNAQNLNNAMTNLSNALQDKTETLNSINFTDADKAKKDAYTNAVAHAEDILSKANGSNASQTEVEQAMQRVNEAKQALNGSDNVQRAKDAAKQVITNANDLNQAQKDALKQQVDAAQTVANVNTIKQTAQDLNQAMTQLKQGIA

-5131 ALQQVNQAKGDLNGN
+5131 ALQQVTQAKGDLNGN

-5233 AANQAQQIANGTPTP
+5233 ATNQAQQIANGTPTP
-5248 VLAPDTVTQAVTT
+5248 VLTPDTVTQAVTT

-5270 GDEKLAQ
+5270 GDEKLAH
-5277 AKQDALANLDTLR
+5277 AKQDAIANLDTLR

-5344 NYHDADVDKQTAY
+5344 NYHDADADKQTAY

-5391 KNSLNGEAKLATEKQ
+5391 KNGLNGEAKLATEKQ
-5406 NAKDAVSGM
+5406 NAKDAVNAM

-5429 IDQSPEIATVNQVKQ
+5429 IDQSAEIATVTQVKQ

-5451 AMDQLSQ
+5451 AMNQLSQ
-5458 AINDKDQILADGNYL
+5458 AINDKTQTLTDGNYL

-5537 LANLTHLND
+5537 LVNLTHLND
-5546 AQKQSFE
+5546 AQKQSVE
-5553 SQITQAPLV
+5553 SQITQASLV

-5569 QKAQTLDH
+5569 QKAQALDH
-5577 AMELLRNSVADN
+5577 AMELLRNSIADN
-5589 QTTLASEDYHDATA
+5589 QATLASEDYHDATA
-5603 QRQNDYNKAVTAANN
+5603 QRQNDYNQAVTAANN

-5628 NPDDVNGA
+5628 NPDDVNRA

-5645 ALDGDENLAAAK
+5645 ALDGDENLVAAK

-5678 QSQITQS
+5678 QSQIARS

-5716 AVEQRGNFIN
+5716 VVEQRGNFVN

-5733 AYNTAVNEAA
+5733 AYTTAVNEAE

-5829 AMHGLRQSIQDNA
+5829 AMHGLRESIQDNA

-5874 QTATLDNNAINQAA
+5874 Q
-5888 ATVNTTK
+5888 
-5895 AALHGDVKL
+5895 
-5904 QNDKDHA
+5904 
-5911 KQTVSQLAHLNN
+5911 
-5923 AQKHMEDTLID
+5923 
-5934 SETTRTAVK
+5934 
-5943 QDLTEAQA
+5943 
-5951 LDQLMDAL
+5951 
-5959 QQSIADKDATRASS
+5959 
-5973 AYVNAEPNKKQ
+5973 
-5984 AYDEAVQNAES
+5984 
-5995 IIAGLNNPTI
+5995 
-6005 NKGNVSS
+6005 
-6012 ATQAVISSK
+6012 
-6021 NALDG
+6021 
-6026 VERLAQ
+6026 
-6032 DKQTAGNSL
+6032 
-6041 NHLDQLTPA
+6041 
-6050 QQQALENQ
+6050 
-6058 INNATT
+6058 
-6064 RDKVAEII
+6064 
-6072 AQAQALNEAMKA
+6072 
-6084 LKESIKD
+6084 
-6091 QPQTEASSKFIN
+6091 
-6103 EDQAQ
+6103 
-6108 KDAYTQA
+6108 
-6115 VQHAKDLINKTTD
+6115 
-6128 PTLAKSIIDQATQ
+6128 
-6141 AVTDAKNNLHGDQ
+6141 
-6154 KLAQDKQRATETL
+6154 
-6167 NNLSNLN
+6167 
-6174 TPQRQALENQIN
+6174 
-6186 NAATRGEVA
+6186 
-6195 QKLTEAQ
+6195 
-6202 ALNQAMEAL
+6202 
-6211 RNSIQDQQ
+6211 
-6219 QTEAGSKFINEDK
+6219 
-6232 PQKDAYQAAVQN
+6232 
-6244 AKDLINQTNNP
+6244 
-6255 TLDKAQVEQLTQA
+6255 
-6268 VNQAKD
+6268 
-6274 NLHGDQKLAD
+6274 
-6284 DKQHAVTDLNQLNGL
+6284 
-6299 NNPQRQ
+6299 
-6305 ALESQINNAAT
+6305 
-6316 RDEVAQKLAEAKAL
+6316 
-6330 DQAMQALRN
+6330 
-6339 SIQDQQQTESGSK
+6339 
-6352 FINEDKPQKDA
+6352 
-6363 YQAAV
+6363 
-6368 QNAKDLINQ
+6368 
-6377 TGNPTL
+6377 
-6383 DKSQVEQLTQAVTT
+6383 
-6397 AKDNLHGDQK
+6397 
-6407 LARDQQQAV
+6407 
-6416 TTVNALPN
+6416 
-6424 LNHAQQQALTDA
+6424 
-6436 INAAPTRTEVA
+6436 
-6447 QHVQTATELDHAM
+6447 
-6460 ETLKNKVDQ
+6460 
-6469 VNTDKAQPNYTE
+6469 
-6481 ASTDKKEAVDQALQA
+6481 
-6496 AQSITDPTN
+6496 
-6505 GSNANKDAVEQ
+6505 
-6516 ALTKLQ
+6516 
-6522 EKENELNGNERVAE
+6522 
-6536 AKTQAKQTIDQLTH
+6536 
-6550 LNADQIATAKQNIDQ
+6550 
-6565 ATKLQPIAE
+6565 
-6574 LVDQATQLNQSMDQL
+6574 
-6589 QQAVNE
+6589 
-6595 HANVEQTV
+6595 
-6603 DYTQADSDKQN
+6603 
-6614 AYKQAIADA
+6614 
-6623 ENVLKQNANK
+6623 
-6633 QQVDQALQNILNA
+6633 
-6646 KQALNGDE
+6646 
-6654 RVALAK
+6654 
-6660 TNGKHDIDQ
+6660 
-6669 LNALNNAQ
+6669 
-6677 QDGFKGRIDQSNDL
+6677 
-6691 NQIQQIVDEAKAL
+6691 
-6704 NRAMDQLSQE
+6704 
-6714 ITGNEGR
+6714 
-6721 TKGSTNYVNADT
+6721 
-6733 QVKQV
+6733 
-6738 YDEAVDK
+6738 
-6745 AKQALDKSTGQN
+6745 
-6757 LTAEQV
+6757 
-6763 IKLNDAITAAKKAL
+6763 
-6777 NGEERLNNRKAEAL
+6777 
-6791 QRLDQLTH
+6791 
-6799 LNNAQRQLAIQQIN
+6799 
-6813 NAETLNKAS
+6813 
-6822 RAINRAT
+6822 
-6829 KLDNAMGAVQQYIDE
+6829 
-6844 QHLGVISSTNYINAD
+6844 
-6859 DNLKANYDNAIA
+6859 
-6871 NAAHEL
+6871 
-6877 DKVQGNAIAKAEAE
+6877 
-6891 QLKQNIIDAQNALN
+6891 
-6905 GDQNLANA
+6905 
-6913 KDKANA
+6913 
-6919 FVNSLN
+6919 
-6925 GLNQQQQDLAHKAIN
+6925 
-6940 NADTVSDVTD
+6940 
-6950 IVNNQIDLNDAMET
+6950 
-6964 LKHLVDNEIPNA
+6964 
-6976 EQTVNYQNADDN
+6976 
-6988 AKTNFDDAKRLANT
+6988 
-7002 LLNSDNTNVNDI
+7002 
-7014 NGAIQTVNDAIHNL
+7014 
-7028 NGDQRLQDAKDKA
+7028 
-7041 IQSINQALAN
+7041 
-7051 KLKEIEASNATDQDK
+7051 
-7066 LIAKNKAEEL
+7066 
-7076 ANSIINNINKAT
+7076 
-7088 SNQAVSQVQTAGNHA
+7088 
-7103 IEQVHANEIPKAK
+7103 
-7116 IDANKDVDKQVQSLI
+7116 
-7131 DEIDRNPN
+7131 
-7139 LTDKEKQALKD
+7139 
-7150 RINQILQQG
+7150 
-7159 HNGINNAMTK
+7159 
-7169 EEIEQAKAQLAQALQ
+7169 
-7184 DIKDLVKA
+7184 
-7192 KEDAKQDV
+7192 
-7200 DKQVQALI
+7200 
-7208 DEIDQNPNLT
+7208 
-7218 DKEKQALK
+7218 
-7226 DRINQILQQGHN
+7226 
-7238 GINNA
+7238 
-7243 MTKEEIEQAK
+7243 
-7253 AQLAQALQDIKDLVK
+7253 
-7268 AKENAKQDIDKR
+7268 
-7280 VQALIDEIDQNP
+7280 
-7292 NLTDKE
+7292 
-7298 KQALKDRINQILQQG
+7298 
-7313 HNDINN
+7313 
-7319 ALTKEEIEQAKAQLA
+7319 
-7334 QALQDIKDLV
+7334 
-7344 KAKED
+7344 
-7349 AKNAIKALANAKRDQ
+7349 
-7364 INSNPDL
+7364 NSN
-7371 TPEQKAKALKEI
+7371 
-7383 DEAEKRALQNV
+7383 
-7394 ENAQTIDQLN
+7394 
-7404 RGLNLGLDDIRN
+7404 IR
-7416 THVWEVDEQP
+7416 
-7426 AVNEIFEATPEQI
+7426 
-7439 LVNGELIV
+7439 
-7447 HRDDI
+7447 
-7452 ITEQDI
+7452 
-7458 LAHINLIDQL
+7458 
-7468 SAEVIDTPSTATIS
+7468 
-7482 DSLTAKVEVTLLD
+7482 
-7495 GSKVIVN
+7495 
-7502 VPVKVV
+7502 
-7508 EKELSV
+7508 
-7514 VKQQAIESIE
+7514 
-7524 NAAQQKIDE
+7524 
-7533 INNSVTLTLEQKEAA
+7533 
-7548 IAEVNKLKQQAID
+7548 
-7561 YINNAPDV
+7561 
-7569 HSVEEIQQQEQAHI
+7569 
-7583 EQFYPEQ
+7583 
-7590 FTIEQAKSNA
+7590 
-7600 IKSIEDAIQHMID
+7600 
-7613 EIKARTDLTDK
+7613 
-7624 EKQEA
+7624 
-7629 IAKLNQL
+7629 
-7636 KEQAIQAIQ
+7636 
-7645 RAQSIDEISE
+7645 
-7655 QLEQFKAQMKAAN
+7655 
-7668 PTAKEL
+7668 
-7674 AKRKQEAISRIKD
+7674 
-7687 FSNEKINSIRNSE
+7687 
-7700 IGTTDEKQAAMN
+7700 
-7712 QINEIVLETIRDI
+7712 
-7725 NNAHTLQQVE
+7725 
-7735 AALNNGIARIS
+7735 
-7746 AVQIVISDRAKQS
+7746 
-7759 SSTGNE
+7759 
-7765 SNSHLTIG
+7765 
-7773 YGTANHPFNSST
+7773 
-7785 IGHKKKIDEDDDID
+7785 
-7799 PLHMRHFSNNFG
+7799 
-7811 NVIKNAIGVVGISG
+7811 
-7825 LLASFWFFIAKR
+7825 
-7837 RRKEDEE
+7837 
-7844 EELEIRDN
+7844 
-7852 NKDSIKETLDDT
+7852 
-7864 KHLPLLFAKRRR
+7864 
-7876 KEDEED
+7876 
-7882 VTVEEKDT
+7882 
-7890 LNNGESLDK
+7890 
-7899 VKHTP
+7899 
-7904 FFLPKRRRK
+7904 
-7913 EDEEDVEV
+7913 
-7921 TNENTDEKVLQDN
+7921 
-7934 EHSPILIAKRR
+7934 
-7945 KDKEV
+7945 
-7950 DVETTT
+7950 
-7956 SIESN
+7956 
-7961 EDDAPLLLAKKK
+7961 
-7973 NQKDNQSKGKKSAS
+7973 
-7987 KNLLKS
+7987 

>member
-1 MGNGAEHSKT
+1 MNYRDKIQKFSIRKYTVGTFSTVIATLVFLGFNTSQAHAAETNQPASVVKQKQQSNNEQTENRESQVQNSQNSQNGQSLSATHENEQPKISQANLVDQKVAQSSTTNDEQPASQNVNTKKDSATAATTQPDKEENKHKQNESQSANKNGNDNRAAHVENHEANVVTASDLSDNGNVQHDRNELQAFFDANYHDYRFIDRENADSGTFNYVKGIFDKINTLLGSNDPINNKDLQLAYKELEQAVALIRTMPQRQQTSRRSNRIQTRSVESRAAEPRSVSDYQNANSSYYVENANDGSGYPVGTYINASSKGAPYNLPTTPWNTLKASDSKEIALMTAKQTGDGYQWVIKFNKGHAPHQNMIFWFALPADQVPVGRTDFVTVNSDGTNVQWSHGAGAGANKPLQQMWEYGVNDPHRSHDFKIRNRSGQVIYEWPTVHIYSLEDLSRASDYFSEAGATAATKAFGRQNFEYINGQKPAESPGVPKVYTFIGQGDASYTISFKTQGPTVNKLYYAAGGRALEYNQLFMYSQLYVESTQDHQQRLNGLRQVVNRTYRIGTTKRVEVSQGNVQTKKVLESTNLNIDDFVDDPLSYVKTPSNKVLGFYSTNANTNAFRPGGAQELNEYQLSQLFTDQKLQEAARTRNPIRLMIGFDYPDGYGNSETLVPVNLTVLPEIQHNIKFYKNDDTQNIAEKPFSKQAGHPVFYVYAGNQGNASVNLGGSVTSIQPLRINLTSNENFTDKDWQITGIPRTLHIENSTNRPNNARERNIELVGNLLPGDYFGTIRFGRKEQLFEIRVKPHTPTITTTAEQLRGTELQKVPVNISGIPLDPSALVYLVAPTAQTTNGGTEADQIPSGYTILATGTPDGVHNTITIRPQDYVVFIPPVGKQIRAVVYYNKVVASNMSNAVTILPDDIPPTINNPVGINAKYYRGDEVNFTMGVSDRHSGIKSTTITTLPSGWTSNLTKSDNKNGSLAITGRVSMNQAFNSDITFKVSATDNVNNTTNDSQSKHVSIHVGKISEDAHPIVLGNTEKVVVVNPTAVSNDEKQSIITAFMNKNQNIRGYLASSNPVTVDNNGNVTLHYRDGSSTTLDATNVMTYEPVVKPEYQTANAAKTATVTIAKGQSFNIGDIKQYFTLSNGQAIPSGTFTNITSDRAIPTAQEVSQMNAGTQLYHIVASNAYHKDTEDFYISLKIVDVKQPEGDQRVYRTSTYDLTTDEISKVKQAFINANRDVITLAEGDISVTNTPNGANVSTITVNINKGRLTKSFASNLANMNFLRWVNFPQDYTVTWTNAKIANRPTDGGLSWSDDHKSLIYRYDATLGTQITTNDILTMLKATTTVPGLRNNITGNEKAQAEAGGRPNYRTTGYSQANASSDGQRQYTLNGQVIQILDIINPSNGYGGQTVTNSNTRANHSNSTVVNVNEPAANGAGAFTIDHVVKSNSTHNASDAVYKAQLYLTPYGPKQYVEHLNQNTGNTTDAINIYFVPSDLVNPTISVGNYTNHQVFSGETFTNTITANDNFGVQSVTVPTTSQITGTVDNNHQHVSATAPNVTSATTKTINLLATDTSGNTATTTFNVTVKPLRDKYRVGTSSTAANPVRIANISNNATVSQADQTAIINSLTFTETVPNRNYATASANEITSKTVSNVSRTGNNANVTVTVTYQDGTTSTVTVPVKHVIPEIVAHSHYTVQGQDFPAGNGSSASDYFKLSNGSAIPDATITWVSGQAPNKDNTRIGQDINVTANILIDGETTPITKTATYKVVSSVPKHVFETNRGAVFPGVSDVYDAKQYVKPVNDSWTQNAQRMNFQFTNSYGPSKDVVGISTRDIRVTYDNHQTQIIKILAKVKPDPPRIDGNSVTYKAGLTNQQIKINNVLSSSSIKLFKADNTPLTITNTTYGSGNTAVVTVSDALPNGVIKARSSITMNNVTYTTQDEHGRAIDVTRNESVDSNDSATVTVTPQLQATTEGAVFIKGGDGFDFGHVERFIQNPPHGATVAWHDSPDTWKNTVGNTHKTAVVTLPSGQGTRNVEVPVKVYPVANAKAPSRDVKGQNLTNGTDAMNYITFDPNTNTNGITAAWANRQQPNNQQAGVQHLNVDVTYPGISAAKRVPVTVNVYQFEFPQTTYTTTVGGTLASGTQASGYAQMQNATGLPTDGFTYKWNNAATGTNDANWAAMNKPNMAKVVNAKYDVIYNGHTFATSLPAKFVVKDVQPAKPTVTETAAGAITIAPGANQTVNTHAGNVTTYADKLVIKRNGNVVTTFTRRNNTSPWVKEASAATVAGIAGTNNGITVAAGTFNPADTIQVVATQGSGETISDEQRSDDFTVVAPQPNQATTKIWQNGHIDITPNNPTGHLINPTQAMDIAYTEKVGNGAEHSKT

-45 TIKPNSS
+45 TVKPNSA

-64 VSSNPSTL
+64 ASSNSSTL
-72 TAPAAHTVNTT
+72 TAPATHTVNTT

-136 NDGSTE
+136 NDGSSE

-162 HLDDPVSTEGKKP
+162 HLDDPVSTDGKKP

-184 MHNAQ
+184 IHNAQ

-204 NERATPQQVSDAL
+204 NDRATPQQVNAAL
-217 TKVRAAQTKI
+217 SKVQAAQTKI
-227 DQAKALLQNKEDNSQ
+227 NEAKALLQNKEDNSQ

-309 LTALNQAKHDL
+309 LTALSQAKHDL

-435 SSIQAYENAKRAGQ
+435 SSIQAYENAKRVGQ

-463 ATDQQIAAEKTKVE
+463 ATDQQIAAEKAKVE

-494 APLQTAKTQLQN
+494 APLQAAKTQLQN
-506 DIDQPTSTTGMTST
+506 DIDQPTSTTGMTSA

-602 DSINAYNAKL
+602 DSVNAYNAKL

-625 LAGSPTVEQINTNT
+625 LAGSPTVDQINTNT

-660 APLQNAK
+660 TPLQTAK

-702 TEINQVLNGNPTVQN
+702 AEINQVLNGNPTVQN

-741 DRQPALTTL
+741 DRQPALNTL

-786 LNTAMTKLKDSVAD
+786 LNNAMTKLKESVAD

-907 QTTHS
+907 QTTQS

-979 TSKEHALNGEAKLN
+979 TSKEQALNGNTKLN

-1023 AHQIDA
+1023 AHQIET

-1045 NLRQAVAD
+1045 NLRHAVAD
-1053 KDQVK
+1053 KEQVK
-1058 RTEDYA
+1058 RTEDYV

-1087 TTNPTMSVDDVN
+1087 STNPTMSVDDVN

-1106 SNKNALNGDEKLAQ
+1106 NNKNALNGDEKLAQ
-1120 SKTDAA
+1120 AKTDVA
-1126 RAIDALPH
+1126 RAIDALSH

-1218 KTKDQVTEAMNQL
+1218 KTKDQVAEAMNQV
-1231 NSAKNNL
+1231 NSAKTNL

-1330 AAAETIINANS
+1330 VAAETIINANS

-1359 SKTALNGDENLAA
+1359 SKTALNGDENLAT

-1379 YLNTLTSITDAQK
+1379 YLNSLTSITDAQK

-1417 LDQAMASLQSGI
+1417 LDQAMANLQNGI

-1463 NKSTGPNTAQNA
+1463 NKQHGPNTAQNA

-1483 NNAKDA
+1483 N
-1489 LNGDAK
+1489 
-1495 LIAAQ
+1495 
-1500 NAAKQHLGTLT
+1500 
-1511 HITTAQRNDLTNQ
+1511 
-1524 ISQAT
+1524 
-1529 NLAGVESVKQSANSL
+1529 
-1544 DGAMGNL
+1544 
-1551 QTAINDKSGTL
+1551 
-1562 ASQNFLDADEQ
+1562 
-1573 KRNAYNQ
+1573 
-1580 AVSAAE
+1580 
-1586 TILNKQTGPN
+1586 
-1596 TAKTAVEQ
+1596 
-1604 ALNNVNNAK
+1604 
-1613 HALNGTQNLN
+1613 
-1623 NAKQAAI
+1623 
-1630 TAINGASDLNQKQ
+1630 
-1643 KDALKTQ
+1643 
-1650 ANGAQRVSNAQD
+1650 
-1662 VQRNATELNTAMGTL
+1662 
-1677 KHAIADKTNTLASSK
+1677 
-1692 YVNADSTKQN
+1692 
-1702 AYTTKVTNAEH
+1702 
-1713 IISGTPT
+1713 
-1720 VVTTP
+1720 
-1725 SEVTAAANQV
+1725 
-1735 NSAKQE
+1735 
-1741 LNGDER
+1741 
-1747 LRVAKQNANTAIDAL
+1747 
-1762 TQLNTPQKAKL
+1762 
-1773 KEQVG
+1773 
-1778 QANRLE
+1778 
-1784 DVQTVQTNGQ
+1784 
-1794 ALNNAMK
+1794 
-1801 GLRDSIANET
+1801 
-1811 TVKASQNYTDASS
+1811 
-1824 NNQST
+1824 
-1829 YNSAVSNAK
+1829 
-1838 GIINQTNNPTMDTS
+1838 
-1852 AITQATTQVNNAK
+1852 
-1865 NGLNGAENLRNA
+1865 
-1877 QNTAKQNLNTLS
+1877 
-1889 HLTNNQKSAISTQ
+1889 
-1902 IDRAGH
+1902 
-1908 VSEVTAA
+1908 
-1915 KNAATELNT
+1915 
-1924 QMGNLEQAIHDQN
+1924 
-1937 TVKQSVKFT
+1937 
-1946 DADKAKRDA
+1946 
-1955 YTNAVS
+1955 
-1961 RAEAILNKTQGANT
+1961 
-1975 SKQDVEAAI
+1975 
-1984 QNVSSAKNALN
+1984 
-1995 GDQNVTN
+1995 
-2002 AKNAAKNAL
+2002 
-2011 NNLTSI
+2011 
-2017 NNAQKRDLTTK
+2017 
-2028 IDQATTVAGVEAV
+2028 
-2041 SNTGTQLNTAMANL
+2041 
-2055 QNGIN
+2055 
-2060 DKTNTLASENY
+2060 
-2071 HDADSDKKTAYTQ
+2071 
-2084 AVTNAENILNKN
+2084 
-2096 SGSNL
+2096 
-2101 DKTAVENALSQVANA
+2101 
-2116 KGALNGNHNLEQAKS
+2116 
-2131 NANTTINGLQHLTTA
+2131 
-2146 QKDKLKQQ
+2146 
-2154 VQQAQ
+2154 
-2159 NVAGVDTVKSSA
+2159 
-2171 NTLNGAM
+2171 
-2178 GTLRNSIQDNT
+2178 
-2189 ATKNGQNYLDATGSN
+2189 
-2204 KTNYNNAVDSAN
+2204 
-2216 GVINATSNP
+2216 
-2225 NMDANA
+2225 
-2231 INQIA
+2231 
-2236 TQVTSTKNALDG
+2236 
-2248 THNLTQA
+2248 
-2255 KQTAT
+2255 
-2260 NAIDGATN
+2260 
-2268 LNKAQKDALKAQ
+2268 
-2280 VTSAQRVA
+2280 
-2288 NVTSIQQTAN
+2288 
-2298 ELNTAMGQLQHG
+2298 
-2310 IDDENATKQTQKYR
+2310 
-2324 DAEQSK
+2324 
-2330 KTAYDQAVA
+2330 
-2339 AAKAILNKQTGSNSD
+2339 
-2354 KAAVDRALQQ
+2354 
-2364 VTSTKDALNGD
+2364 
-2375 AKLAEAKAAAKQNL
+2375 
-2389 GTLNHITNAQ
+2389 
-2399 RTDLEGQINQATTV
+2399 
-2413 DGVNTVKTNA
+2413 
-2423 NTLDGA
+2423 
-2429 MNSLQGSINDKD
+2429 
-2441 ATLRNQ
+2441 
-2447 NYLDADE
+2447 
-2454 SKRNAYTQA
+2454 
-2463 VTAAEGILNKQTG
+2463 
-2476 GNTSKADVDNALNAV
+2476 
-2491 TRAKA
+2491 
-2496 ALNGAENLRNAKT
+2496 
-2509 SATNTINGLP
+2509 
-2519 NLTQLQKDN
+2519 
-2528 LKHQVEQAQNVAGVN
+2528 
-2543 GVKDKGNT
+2543 
-2551 LNTAMGAL
+2551 
-2559 RTSIQNDNTTKTSQN
+2559 
-2574 YLDASD
+2574 
-2580 SNKNNYNTAVNNAN
+2580 
-2594 GVINATNNPNMDANA
+2594 
-2609 INGMAN
+2609 
-2615 QVNTTKAALNG
+2615 
-2626 VQNLA
+2626 
-2631 QAKTNATN
+2631 
-2639 TINNAHDLNQ
+2639 
-2649 KQKDALKTQV
+2649 
-2659 NNAQRVSDANNVQH
+2659 
-2673 TATELNGAMTA
+2673 
-2684 LKAAI
+2684 
-2689 ADKERTKASGNYV
+2689 
-2702 NADQEKRQAY
+2702 
-2712 DSKVTNAENIING
+2712 
-2725 TPNATLTV
+2725 
-2733 NDVNSAT
+2733 
-2740 SQVNAAKTALNGD
+2740 
-2753 NNLRVAKENANNTI
+2753 
-2767 DGLAQLNNAQKA
+2767 
-2779 KLKEQVQ
+2779 
-2786 SATTLEGVQTVKN
+2786 
-2799 SSQTLNTAMKGLRDS
+2799 
-2814 IANEATIKAGQ
+2814 
-2825 NYTDASPTNRN
+2825 
-2836 EYDSAVTAAKAIINQ
+2836 
-2851 TSNPTMEPNTITQAT
+2851 
-2866 SQVTTKEHA
+2866 
-2875 LNGAQNLAQAKTTAK
+2875 
-2890 NNLNNLTSIN
+2890 
-2900 NAQKDA
+2900 
-2906 LTRSIDG
+2906 
-2913 ATTVAG
+2913 
-2919 VNQETAKA
+2919 
-2927 TELNNAMHSLQN
+2927 
-2939 GINDEAQTKQTQKY
+2939 
-2953 LDAEPIKKSAY
+2953 
-2964 DQAVNAAKAILT
+2964 
-2976 KASGQ
+2976 
-2981 NVDKAAVEQALQ
+2981 
-2993 NVNSTKTALNGDA
+2993 
-3006 KLNEAKAAAKQTLGT
+3006 
-3021 LTHINNAQRTAL
+3021 
-3033 DNEITQAT
+3033 
-3041 NVEGV
+3041 
-3046 NTVKAKAQQLDGA
+3046 
-3059 MGQLETSIRDKDT
+3059 
-3072 TLQSQ
+3072 
-3077 NYQDADD
+3077 
-3084 AKRTAYSQA
+3084 
-3093 VNAAATILN
+3093 
-3102 KTAGGNT
+3102 
-3109 PKADVERAMQAV
+3109 
-3121 TQANTALNGI
+3121 
-3131 QNLERAK
+3131 
-3138 QAANTAITNASDLN
+3138 
-3152 TKQKEALKAQ
+3152 
-3162 VTSAGRVSAANGV
+3162 
-3175 EHTATELNTAMTALK
+3175 
-3190 RAIAD
+3190 
-3195 KAETKASGNYV
+3195 
-3206 NADANKRQAYD
+3206 
-3217 EKVTAAENIVSGTPT
+3217 
-3232 PTLTPADVTN
+3232 
-3242 AATQVTNAKTQL
+3242 
-3254 NGNHNLEV
+3254 
-3262 AKQNANTA
+3262 
-3270 IDGLTSLNG
+3270 
-3279 PQKAKLKEQ
+3279 
-3288 VGQATTLPNVQT
+3288 
-3300 VRDNAQT
+3300 
-3307 LNSAMKGLR
+3307 
-3316 DSIANEATIKAG
+3316 
-3328 QNYTDASPNNRSE
+3328 
-3341 YDSAVTAAKAIID
+3341 
-3354 QTTSPS
+3354 
-3360 MNAQE
+3360 
-3365 INQAKDQVTA
+3365 
-3375 KQQALNGQENLR
+3375 
-3387 TAQTNAKQHLN
+3387 
-3398 GLSDLTDAQKD
+3398 
-3409 AVKRQIEGATHVN
+3409 
-3422 EVTQAQNNA
+3422 
-3431 DALNTAMTNLKNG
+3431 
-3444 IQDQNTIKQGVNF
+3444 
-3457 TDADEAKRNAYT
+3457 
-3469 NAVTQAE
+3469 
-3476 QILNKA
+3476 
-3482 QGPNTAKDNVES
+3482 TAKD
-3494 ALQNVQ
+3494 
-3500 RAKNELNGN
+3500 
-3509 QNVANAKSTAKNAL
+3509 AL

-3537 KTQIE
+3537 KSQIE
-3542 GASTVAGVNQVS
+3542 GATTVAGVNQVS

-3566 LQSGINDEAATKAA
+3566 LQNGINDEAATKAA

-3600 AKTLLDKTAGS
+3600 AKTLLDKTAGT

-3653 HLTNAQKANLT
+3653 HLTDAQKANLT

-3680 ANAGTLDQAM
+3680 TNAGTLDQAM

-3699 KDTTKSSEDYQ
+3699 KDATKSSEDYQ
-3710 DANADLQNAY
+3710 DANADLQTAY

-3814 AMGNLKHA
+3814 VMGNLKHA

-3837 ADQPK
+3837 ADRPK

-3890 QAKETA
+3890 QAKESA

-3920 ATTVADVTA
+3920 ATTVAGVTA

-4042 QIEGATTVNGVNSVK
+4042 QIEGATTINGVNGVK

-4087 DADPTKKTAFDNAII
+4087 DADPTKKTAFDNAIT

-4275 DALRQMTHLSDAQK
+4275 EALRQMTHLSDAQK

-4297 SATQVTGV
+4297 NATLVTGV

-4361 ATSQPTLNPSAVTQ
+4361 ATSQPTLDPSAVTQ

-4526 NQRLSTLDNLNN
+4526 NQTLSTLDNLNN

-4573 LKNSLNDKDTTLGS
+4573 LKDSLNDKDTTLGS

-4599 AYNEAVRNAENILNK
+4599 AYNEAVHNAENILNK
-4614 STGTNVP
+4614 STGTNVT

-4737 IDQTT
+4737 INQTT
-4742 NPTLDPTVIN
+4742 SPTLDPNVIN

-4874 TEVEQAIQQVNATK
+4874 SEVEQAIQQVNATK

-4927 NATTVAGVNNVK
+4927 NATTVAGVNDVK

-4953 QGIADKEQTKADGN
+4953 QGIADKEKTKADGN

-5017 NGNTN
+5017 NGNTI

-5083 DKDQTKANGNFVN
+5083 NKAQIKGSENYHDADTDKQTAYDNAVAKAEELLKQTTNPTMDPNTIQQALTKVNDTNQALNGNQKLADAKQAAKTNLGTLDHLNDAQKQALTTQVEQAPDIATVNNVKQNAQNLNNAMTNLNNALHDKTETLNSINFTDADQAKKDAYTNAVSHAEGILSKANGSNASQTEVEQAMQRVSEAKQALNGNDNVQRAKDAAKQVITNANDLNQAQKDALKQQVDAAQTVANVNTIKQTAQDLNQAMTQLKQGIADKDQTKANSNFVN

-5131 ALQQVNQAKGDLNGN
+5131 ALQQVTQAKGDLNGN

-5248 VLAPDTVTQAVTT
+5248 VLTPDTVTQAVTT

-5344 NYHDADVDKQTAY
+5344 NYHDADADKQSAY

-5369 QTTNPTLNPDDI
+5369 QTTNPTLNPDEI

-5391 KNSLNGEAKLATEKQ
+5391 KNGLNGEAKLATEKQ
-5406 NAKDAVSGM
+5406 NAKDAVNAM

-5451 AMDQLSQ
+5451 AMNQLSQ
-5458 AINDKDQILADGNYL
+5458 AINDKTQTLADGNYL

-5490 EALLNKQSGTNEV
+5490 EALLNKQNGTNEV

-5514 NAAKQALNGNDNLA
+5514 NTAKQALNGNDNLA

-5577 AMELLRNSVADN
+5577 AMELLRNSIADN
-5589 QTTLASEDYHDATA
+5589 QATLASEDYHDATA
-5603 QRQNDYNKAVTAANN
+5603 QRQNDYNQAVTAANN

-5628 NPDDVNGA
+5628 NPDDVNNA
-5636 TTQVNNTKV
+5636 TNQVNNTKV
-5645 ALDGDENLAAAK
+5645 ALDGDENLVAAK

-5669 LNNAQKQQL
+5669 LNNVQKQQL

-5733 AYNTAVNEAA
+5733 AYTTAVNEAE

-5829 AMHGLRQSIQDNA
+5829 AMHGLRESIQDNA

-5863 AVQAANNIINE
+5863 AVQAANSIINE

-5888 ATVNTTK
+5888 TTVNTTK

-5951 LDQLMDAL
+5951 LDQLMNTL

-6012 ATQAVISSK
+6012 ATQAVTTSK
-6021 NALDG
+6021 NGLDG

-6064 RDKVAEII
+6064 RDKVTEII

-6128 PTLAKSIIDQATQ
+6128 PTLVKSVIDQATQ
-6141 AVTDAKNNLHGDQ
+6141 AVNDAKNNLHGDQ

-6232 PQKDAYQAAVQN
+6232 PQKDAYQAAVQH
-6244 AKDLINQTNNP
+6244 AKDLINQTSNP
-6255 TLDKAQVEQLTQA
+6255 TLDKAQVEQLTQG
-6268 VNQAKD
+6268 VN
-6274 NLHGDQKLAD
+6274 
-6284 DKQHAVTDLNQLNGL
+6284 
-6299 NNPQRQ
+6299 
-6305 ALESQINNAAT
+6305 
-6316 RDEVAQKLAEAKAL
+6316 
-6330 DQAMQALRN
+6330 
-6339 SIQDQQQTESGSK
+6339 
-6352 FINEDKPQKDA
+6352 
-6363 YQAAV
+6363 
-6368 QNAKDLINQ
+6368 
-6377 TGNPTL
+6377 
-6383 DKSQVEQLTQAVTT
+6383 
-6397 AKDNLHGDQK
+6397 
-6407 LARDQQQAV
+6407 
-6416 TTVNALPN
+6416 
-6424 LNHAQQQALTDA
+6424 
-6436 INAAPTRTEVA
+6436 
-6447 QHVQTATELDHAM
+6447 
-6460 ETLKNKVDQ
+6460 
-6469 VNTDKAQPNYTE
+6469 
-6481 ASTDKKEAVDQALQA
+6481 
-6496 AQSITDPTN
+6496 
-6505 GSNANKDAVEQ
+6505 
-6516 ALTKLQ
+6516 
-6522 EKENELNGNERVAE
+6522 
-6536 AKTQAKQTIDQLTH
+6536 
-6550 LNADQIATAKQNIDQ
+6550 
-6565 ATKLQPIAE
+6565 
-6574 LVDQATQLNQSMDQL
+6574 
-6589 QQAVNE
+6589 
-6595 HANVEQTV
+6595 
-6603 DYTQADSDKQN
+6603 
-6614 AYKQAIADA
+6614 
-6623 ENVLKQNANK
+6623 
-6633 QQVDQALQNILNA
+6633 
-6646 KQALNGDE
+6646 
-6654 RVALAK
+6654 
-6660 TNGKHDIDQ
+6660 
-6669 LNALNNAQ
+6669 
-6677 QDGFKGRIDQSNDL
+6677 
-6691 NQIQQIVDEAKAL
+6691 
-6704 NRAMDQLSQE
+6704 
-6714 ITGNEGR
+6714 
-6721 TKGSTNYVNADT
+6721 
-6733 QVKQV
+6733 
-6738 YDEAVDK
+6738 
-6745 AKQALDKSTGQN
+6745 
-6757 LTAEQV
+6757 
-6763 IKLNDAITAAKKAL
+6763 
-6777 NGEERLNNRKAEAL
+6777 
-6791 QRLDQLTH
+6791 
-6799 LNNAQRQLAIQQIN
+6799 
-6813 NAETLNKAS
+6813 
-6822 RAINRAT
+6822 
-6829 KLDNAMGAVQQYIDE
+6829 
-6844 QHLGVISSTNYINAD
+6844 
-6859 DNLKANYDNAIA
+6859 
-6871 NAAHEL
+6871 
-6877 DKVQGNAIAKAEAE
+6877 
-6891 QLKQNIIDAQNALN
+6891 
-6905 GDQNLANA
+6905 
-6913 KDKANA
+6913 
-6919 FVNSLN
+6919 
-6925 GLNQQQQDLAHKAIN
+6925 
-6940 NADTVSDVTD
+6940 
-6950 IVNNQIDLNDAMET
+6950 
-6964 LKHLVDNEIPNA
+6964 
-6976 EQTVNYQNADDN
+6976 
-6988 AKTNFDDAKRLANT
+6988 
-7002 LLNSDNTNVNDI
+7002 
-7014 NGAIQTVNDAIHNL
+7014 
-7028 NGDQRLQDAKDKA
+7028 
-7041 IQSINQALAN
+7041 
-7051 KLKEIEASNATDQDK
+7051 
-7066 LIAKNKAEEL
+7066 
-7076 ANSIINNINKAT
+7076 
-7088 SNQAVSQVQTAGNHA
+7088 
-7103 IEQVHANEIPKAK
+7103 
-7116 IDANKDVDKQVQSLI
+7116 
-7131 DEIDRNPN
+7131 
-7139 LTDKEKQALKD
+7139 
-7150 RINQILQQG
+7150 
-7159 HNGINNAMTK
+7159 
-7169 EEIEQAKAQLAQALQ
+7169 
-7184 DIKDLVKA
+7184 
-7192 KEDAKQDV
+7192 
-7200 DKQVQALI
+7200 
-7208 DEIDQNPNLT
+7208 
-7218 DKEKQALK
+7218 
-7226 DRINQILQQGHN
+7226 
-7238 GINNA
+7238 
-7243 MTKEEIEQAK
+7243 
-7253 AQLAQALQDIKDLVK
+7253 
-7268 AKENAKQDIDKR
+7268 
-7280 VQALIDEIDQNP
+7280 
-7292 NLTDKE
+7292 
-7298 KQALKDRINQILQQG
+7298 
-7313 HNDINN
+7313 
-7319 ALTKEEIEQAKAQLA
+7319 
-7334 QALQDIKDLV
+7334 
-7344 KAKED
+7344 
-7349 AKNAIKALANAKRDQ
+7349 
-7364 INSNPDL
+7364 
-7371 TPEQKAKALKEI
+7371 
-7383 DEAEKRALQNV
+7383 
-7394 ENAQTIDQLN
+7394 
-7404 RGLNLGLDDIRN
+7404 
-7416 THVWEVDEQP
+7416 
-7426 AVNEIFEATPEQI
+7426 
-7439 LVNGELIV
+7439 
-7447 HRDDI
+7447 
-7452 ITEQDI
+7452 
-7458 LAHINLIDQL
+7458 
-7468 SAEVIDTPSTATIS
+7468 
-7482 DSLTAKVEVTLLD
+7482 
-7495 GSKVIVN
+7495 
-7502 VPVKVV
+7502 
-7508 EKELSV
+7508 
-7514 VKQQAIESIE
+7514 
-7524 NAAQQKIDE
+7524 
-7533 INNSVTLTLEQKEAA
+7533 
-7548 IAEVNKLKQQAID
+7548 
-7561 YINNAPDV
+7561 
-7569 HSVEEIQQQEQAHI
+7569 
-7583 EQFYPEQ
+7583 
-7590 FTIEQAKSNA
+7590 
-7600 IKSIEDAIQHMID
+7600 
-7613 EIKARTDLTDK
+7613 
-7624 EKQEA
+7624 
-7629 IAKLNQL
+7629 
-7636 KEQAIQAIQ
+7636 
-7645 RAQSIDEISE
+7645 
-7655 QLEQFKAQMKAAN
+7655 
-7668 PTAKEL
+7668 
-7674 AKRKQEAISRIKD
+7674 
-7687 FSNEKINSIRNSE
+7687 
-7700 IGTTDEKQAAMN
+7700 
-7712 QINEIVLETIRDI
+7712 
-7725 NNAHTLQQVE
+7725 
-7735 AALNNGIARIS
+7735 
-7746 AVQIVISDRAKQS
+7746 
-7759 SSTGNE
+7759 
-7765 SNSHLTIG
+7765 
-7773 YGTANHPFNSST
+7773 
-7785 IGHKKKIDEDDDID
+7785 
-7799 PLHMRHFSNNFG
+7799 
-7811 NVIKNAIGVVGISG
+7811 
-7825 LLASFWFFIAKR
+7825 
-7837 RRKEDEE
+7837 
-7844 EELEIRDN
+7844 
-7852 NKDSIKETLDDT
+7852 
-7864 KHLPLLFAKRRR
+7864 
-7876 KEDEED
+7876 
-7882 VTVEEKDT
+7882 
-7890 LNNGESLDK
+7890 
-7899 VKHTP
+7899 
-7904 FFLPKRRRK
+7904 
-7913 EDEEDVEV
+7913 
-7921 TNENTDEKVLQDN
+7921 
-7934 EHSPILIAKRR
+7934 
-7945 KDKEV
+7945 
-7950 DVETTT
+7950 
-7956 SIESN
+7956 
-7961 EDDAPLLLAKKK
+7961 
-7973 NQKDNQSKGKKSAS
+7973 
-7987 KNLLKS
+7987 

>member
-1 MGNGAEHSKT
+1 
-11 INVVRGQNNQWTI
+11 
-24 ANKPDYVTLDAQTGK
+24 
-39 VTFNAN
+39 
-45 TIKPNSS
+45 
-52 ITITPKAGTGHS
+52 
-64 VSSNPSTL
+64 
-72 TAPAAHTVNTT
+72 
-83 EIVKDYGSNV
+83 
-93 TAAEINNAVQVANK
+93 
-107 RTATIKN
+107 
-114 GTAMPTNLAGGSTT
+114 
-128 TIPVTVTY
+128 
-136 NDGSTE
+136 
-142 EVQESIFTKADKRE
+142 
-156 LITAKN
+156 
-162 HLDDPVSTEGKKP
+162 
-175 GTITQYNNA
+175 
-184 MHNAQ
+184 
-189 QQINTAKTEAQQVIN
+189 
-204 NERATPQQVSDAL
+204 
-217 TKVRAAQTKI
+217 
-227 DQAKALLQNKEDNSQ
+227 
-242 LVTSKN
+242 
-248 NLQSSVNQVPSTAG
+248 
-262 MTQQSIDNYNAKK
+262 
-275 REAETEITAAQRV
+275 
-288 IDNGD
+288 
-293 ATAQQI
+293 
-299 SDEKH
+299 
-304 RVDNA
+304 
-309 LTALNQAKHDL
+309 
-320 TADTHALE
+320 
-328 QAVQQLNRTGTTTG
+328 
-342 KKPASITAYNNS
+342 
-354 IRALQSDLTSAKN
+354 
-367 SANAII
+367 
-373 QKPIRTVQEVQ
+373 
-384 SALTNVNR
+384 
-392 VNERLTQAIN
+392 
-402 QLVPLADNSA
+402 
-412 LRTAKTKLDEE
+412 
-423 INKSVTTDGMTQ
+423 
-435 SSIQAYENAKRAGQ
+435 
-449 TESTN
+449 
-454 AQNVINNGD
+454 
-463 ATDQQIAAEKTKVE
+463 
-477 EKYNSLKQ
+477 
-485 AIAGLTPDL
+485 
-494 APLQTAKTQLQN
+494 
-506 DIDQPTSTTGMTST
+506 
-520 SVATFNEKLSAARTK
+520 
-535 IQEIDRVLASHPD
+535 
-548 VATIR
+548 
-553 QNVTA
+553 
-558 ANAAKTALDQA
+558 
-569 RNGLTVDK
+569 
-577 APLENAKNQLQHS
+577 
-590 IDTQTSTTGMTQ
+590 
-602 DSINAYNAKL
+602 
-612 TAARNKIQQINQV
+612 
-625 LAGSPTVEQINTNT
+625 
-639 SAANQAKS
+639 
-647 DLDHARQALTPDK
+647 
-660 APLQNAK
+660 
-667 TQLEQSINQPTDT
+667 
-680 TGMTTASLN
+680 
-689 AYNQKLQAARQKL
+689 
-702 TEINQVLNGNPTVQN
+702 
-717 INDKVTE
+717 
-724 ANQAKDQLNTAR
+724 
-736 QGLTL
+736 
-741 DRQPALTTL
+741 
-750 HGASNL
+750 
-756 NQAQQNNFTQQI
+756 
-768 NAAQNHAA
+768 
-776 LETIKSNITA
+776 
-786 LNTAMTKLKDSVAD
+786 
-800 NNTIKSGQNYTD
+800 
-812 ATPANKQAYDNAVN
+812 
-826 AAKGVIGETTNPTMD
+826 
-841 VNTVNQKAASV
+841 
-852 KSTKDA
+852 
-858 LDGQQNLQRAKT
+858 
-870 EATNAITHA
+870 
-879 SDLNQ
+879 
-884 AQKNALTQ
+884 
-892 QVNSAQNVQA
+892 
-902 VNDIK
+902 
-907 QTTHS
+907 
-912 LNTAMTGLKRGVAN
+912 
-926 HNQVVQSD
+926 
-934 NYVNADTNKKN
+934 
-945 DYNNAYNHANDI
+945 
-957 INGNAQHPVI
+957 
-967 TPSDVNNALSNV
+967 
-979 TSKEHALNGEAKLN
+979 
-993 AAKQEA
+993 
-999 NTALGHLNNLN
+999 
-1010 NAQRQNLQSQING
+1010 
-1023 AHQIDA
+1023 
-1029 VNTIKQNAT
+1029 
-1038 NLNSAMG
+1038 
-1045 NLRQAVAD
+1045 
-1053 KDQVK
+1053 
-1058 RTEDYA
+1058 
-1064 DADTAKQNAYNS
+1064 
-1076 AVSSAETIINQ
+1076 
-1087 TTNPTMSVDDVN
+1087 
-1099 RATSAVT
+1099 
-1106 SNKNALNGDEKLAQ
+1106 
-1120 SKTDAA
+1120 
-1126 RAIDALPH
+1126 
-1134 LNNAQKADVKS
+1134 
-1145 KINAA
+1145 
-1150 SNIAGVNTV
+1150 
-1159 KQQGTDLNTAMG
+1159 
-1171 NLQGAIN
+1171 
-1178 DEQTTLNSQNYQDAT
+1178 
-1193 PSKKTAYTNAVQ
+1193 
-1205 AAKDIL
+1205 
-1211 NKSNGQN
+1211 
-1218 KTKDQVTEAMNQL
+1218 
-1231 NSAKNNL
+1231 
-1238 DGTRLLDQAKQTAK
+1238 
-1252 QQLNNMTH
+1252 
-1260 LTTAQKTNLTNQ
+1260 
-1272 INSGTTVAGV
+1272 
-1282 HTVQSNAN
+1282 
-1290 TLDQAM
+1290 
-1296 NTLRQSIA
+1296 
-1304 NKDATKASEDYVDA
+1304 
-1318 NNDKQTAYNNAV
+1318 
-1330 AAAETIINANS
+1330 
-1341 NPEMNPS
+1341 
-1348 TITQKAEQVNS
+1348 
-1359 SKTALNGDENLAA
+1359 
-1372 AKQNAKT
+1372 
-1379 YLNTLTSITDAQK
+1379 
-1392 NNLISQISSATRVSG
+1392 
-1407 VDTVKQNAQH
+1407 
-1417 LDQAMASLQSGI
+1417 
-1429 NNESQVKS
+1429 
-1437 SEKYRDADTNKQQ
+1437 
-1450 EYDNAITAAKAIL
+1450 
-1463 NKSTGPNTAQNA
+1463 
-1475 VEAALQRV
+1475 
-1483 NNAKDA
+1483 
-1489 LNGDAK
+1489 
-1495 LIAAQ
+1495 
-1500 NAAKQHLGTLT
+1500 
-1511 HITTAQRNDLTNQ
+1511 
-1524 ISQAT
+1524 
-1529 NLAGVESVKQSANSL
+1529 
-1544 DGAMGNL
+1544 
-1551 QTAINDKSGTL
+1551 
-1562 ASQNFLDADEQ
+1562 
-1573 KRNAYNQ
+1573 
-1580 AVSAAE
+1580 
-1586 TILNKQTGPN
+1586 
-1596 TAKTAVEQ
+1596 
-1604 ALNNVNNAK
+1604 
-1613 HALNGTQNLN
+1613 
-1623 NAKQAAI
+1623 
-1630 TAINGASDLNQKQ
+1630 
-1643 KDALKTQ
+1643 
-1650 ANGAQRVSNAQD
+1650 
-1662 VQRNATELNTAMGTL
+1662 
-1677 KHAIADKTNTLASSK
+1677 
-1692 YVNADSTKQN
+1692 
-1702 AYTTKVTNAEH
+1702 
-1713 IISGTPT
+1713 
-1720 VVTTP
+1720 
-1725 SEVTAAANQV
+1725 
-1735 NSAKQE
+1735 
-1741 LNGDER
+1741 
-1747 LRVAKQNANTAIDAL
+1747 
-1762 TQLNTPQKAKL
+1762 
-1773 KEQVG
+1773 
-1778 QANRLE
+1778 
-1784 DVQTVQTNGQ
+1784 
-1794 ALNNAMK
+1794 
-1801 GLRDSIANET
+1801 
-1811 TVKASQNYTDASS
+1811 
-1824 NNQST
+1824 
-1829 YNSAVSNAK
+1829 
-1838 GIINQTNNPTMDTS
+1838 
-1852 AITQATTQVNNAK
+1852 
-1865 NGLNGAENLRNA
+1865 
-1877 QNTAKQNLNTLS
+1877 
-1889 HLTNNQKSAISTQ
+1889 
-1902 IDRAGH
+1902 
-1908 VSEVTAA
+1908 
-1915 KNAATELNT
+1915 
-1924 QMGNLEQAIHDQN
+1924 
-1937 TVKQSVKFT
+1937 
-1946 DADKAKRDA
+1946 
-1955 YTNAVS
+1955 
-1961 RAEAILNKTQGANT
+1961 
-1975 SKQDVEAAI
+1975 
-1984 QNVSSAKNALN
+1984 
-1995 GDQNVTN
+1995 
-2002 AKNAAKNAL
+2002 
-2011 NNLTSI
+2011 
-2017 NNAQKRDLTTK
+2017 
-2028 IDQATTVAGVEAV
+2028 
-2041 SNTGTQLNTAMANL
+2041 
-2055 QNGIN
+2055 
-2060 DKTNTLASENY
+2060 
-2071 HDADSDKKTAYTQ
+2071 
-2084 AVTNAENILNKN
+2084 
-2096 SGSNL
+2096 
-2101 DKTAVENALSQVANA
+2101 
-2116 KGALNGNHNLEQAKS
+2116 
-2131 NANTTINGLQHLTTA
+2131 
-2146 QKDKLKQQ
+2146 
-2154 VQQAQ
+2154 
-2159 NVAGVDTVKSSA
+2159 
-2171 NTLNGAM
+2171 
-2178 GTLRNSIQDNT
+2178 
-2189 ATKNGQNYLDATGSN
+2189 
-2204 KTNYNNAVDSAN
+2204 
-2216 GVINATSNP
+2216 
-2225 NMDANA
+2225 
-2231 INQIA
+2231 
-2236 TQVTSTKNALDG
+2236 
-2248 THNLTQA
+2248 
-2255 KQTAT
+2255 
-2260 NAIDGATN
+2260 
-2268 LNKAQKDALKAQ
+2268 
-2280 VTSAQRVA
+2280 
-2288 NVTSIQQTAN
+2288 
-2298 ELNTAMGQLQHG
+2298 
-2310 IDDENATKQTQKYR
+2310 
-2324 DAEQSK
+2324 
-2330 KTAYDQAVA
+2330 
-2339 AAKAILNKQTGSNSD
+2339 
-2354 KAAVDRALQQ
+2354 
-2364 VTSTKDALNGD
+2364 
-2375 AKLAEAKAAAKQNL
+2375 
-2389 GTLNHITNAQ
+2389 
-2399 RTDLEGQINQATTV
+2399 
-2413 DGVNTVKTNA
+2413 
-2423 NTLDGA
+2423 
-2429 MNSLQGSINDKD
+2429 
-2441 ATLRNQ
+2441 
-2447 NYLDADE
+2447 
-2454 SKRNAYTQA
+2454 
-2463 VTAAEGILNKQTG
+2463 
-2476 GNTSKADVDNALNAV
+2476 
-2491 TRAKA
+2491 
-2496 ALNGAENLRNAKT
+2496 
-2509 SATNTINGLP
+2509 
-2519 NLTQLQKDN
+2519 
-2528 LKHQVEQAQNVAGVN
+2528 
-2543 GVKDKGNT
+2543 
-2551 LNTAMGAL
+2551 
-2559 RTSIQNDNTTKTSQN
+2559 
-2574 YLDASD
+2574 
-2580 SNKNNYNTAVNNAN
+2580 
-2594 GVINATNNPNMDANA
+2594 
-2609 INGMAN
+2609 
-2615 QVNTTKAALNG
+2615 
-2626 VQNLA
+2626 
-2631 QAKTNATN
+2631 
-2639 TINNAHDLNQ
+2639 
-2649 KQKDALKTQV
+2649 
-2659 NNAQRVSDANNVQH
+2659 
-2673 TATELNGAMTA
+2673 
-2684 LKAAI
+2684 
-2689 ADKERTKASGNYV
+2689 
-2702 NADQEKRQAY
+2702 
-2712 DSKVTNAENIING
+2712 
-2725 TPNATLTV
+2725 
-2733 NDVNSAT
+2733 
-2740 SQVNAAKTALNGD
+2740 
-2753 NNLRVAKENANNTI
+2753 
-2767 DGLAQLNNAQKA
+2767 
-2779 KLKEQVQ
+2779 
-2786 SATTLEGVQTVKN
+2786 
-2799 SSQTLNTAMKGLRDS
+2799 
-2814 IANEATIKAGQ
+2814 
-2825 NYTDASPTNRN
+2825 
-2836 EYDSAVTAAKAIINQ
+2836 
-2851 TSNPTMEPNTITQAT
+2851 
-2866 SQVTTKEHA
+2866 
-2875 LNGAQNLAQAKTTAK
+2875 
-2890 NNLNNLTSIN
+2890 
-2900 NAQKDA
+2900 
-2906 LTRSIDG
+2906 
-2913 ATTVAG
+2913 
-2919 VNQETAKA
+2919 
-2927 TELNNAMHSLQN
+2927 
-2939 GINDEAQTKQTQKY
+2939 
-2953 LDAEPIKKSAY
+2953 
-2964 DQAVNAAKAILT
+2964 
-2976 KASGQ
+2976 
-2981 NVDKAAVEQALQ
+2981 
-2993 NVNSTKTALNGDA
+2993 
-3006 KLNEAKAAAKQTLGT
+3006 
-3021 LTHINNAQRTAL
+3021 
-3033 DNEITQAT
+3033 
-3041 NVEGV
+3041 
-3046 NTVKAKAQQLDGA
+3046 
-3059 MGQLETSIRDKDT
+3059 
-3072 TLQSQ
+3072 
-3077 NYQDADD
+3077 
-3084 AKRTAYSQA
+3084 
-3093 VNAAATILN
+3093 
-3102 KTAGGNT
+3102 
-3109 PKADVERAMQAV
+3109 
-3121 TQANTALNGI
+3121 
-3131 QNLERAK
+3131 
-3138 QAANTAITNASDLN
+3138 
-3152 TKQKEALKAQ
+3152 
-3162 VTSAGRVSAANGV
+3162 
-3175 EHTATELNTAMTALK
+3175 
-3190 RAIAD
+3190 
-3195 KAETKASGNYV
+3195 
-3206 NADANKRQAYD
+3206 
-3217 EKVTAAENIVSGTPT
+3217 
-3232 PTLTPADVTN
+3232 
-3242 AATQVTNAKTQL
+3242 
-3254 NGNHNLEV
+3254 
-3262 AKQNANTA
+3262 
-3270 IDGLTSLNG
+3270 
-3279 PQKAKLKEQ
+3279 
-3288 VGQATTLPNVQT
+3288 
-3300 VRDNAQT
+3300 
-3307 LNSAMKGLR
+3307 
-3316 DSIANEATIKAG
+3316 
-3328 QNYTDASPNNRSE
+3328 
-3341 YDSAVTAAKAIID
+3341 
-3354 QTTSPS
+3354 
-3360 MNAQE
+3360 
-3365 INQAKDQVTA
+3365 
-3375 KQQALNGQENLR
+3375 
-3387 TAQTNAKQHLN
+3387 
-3398 GLSDLTDAQKD
+3398 
-3409 AVKRQIEGATHVN
+3409 
-3422 EVTQAQNNA
+3422 
-3431 DALNTAMTNLKNG
+3431 
-3444 IQDQNTIKQGVNF
+3444 
-3457 TDADEAKRNAYT
+3457 
-3469 NAVTQAE
+3469 
-3476 QILNKA
+3476 
-3482 QGPNTAKDNVES
+3482 
-3494 ALQNVQ
+3494 
-3500 RAKNELNGN
+3500 
-3509 QNVANAKSTAKNAL
+3509 
-3523 NNLTSINNAQKEAL
+3523 
-3537 KTQIE
+3537 
-3542 GASTVAGVNQVS
+3542 
-3554 TTASELNTAMSN
+3554 
-3566 LQSGINDEAATKAA
+3566 
-3580 QKYTDAD
+3580 
-3587 RDKQTAYNDAVTA
+3587 
-3600 AKTLLDKTAGS
+3600 
-3611 NDNKAAVEQAL
+3611 
-3622 QRVNTAKTALNG
+3622 
-3634 DARLNEAKN
+3634 
-3643 TAKQQLATMS
+3643 
-3653 HLTNAQKANLT
+3653 
-3664 EQIERGTTVAG
+3664 
-3675 VQGIQ
+3675 
-3680 ANAGTLDQAM
+3680 
-3690 NQLRQSIAS
+3690 
-3699 KDTTKSSEDYQ
+3699 
-3710 DANADLQNAY
+3710 
-3720 NRAVS
+3720 
-3725 DAEGIISAT
+3725 
-3734 NNPEMNP
+3734 
-3741 DTINQKASQVNSAK
+3741 
-3755 SALNGDE
+3755 
-3762 KLAAAKQ
+3762 
-3769 TAKTDIGRLTDLNN
+3769 
-3783 AQRTA
+3783 
-3788 ANAEVDQAPNLA
+3788 
-3800 AVTAAKNKATSLNT
+3800 
-3814 AMGNLKHA
+3814 
-3822 LAEKDNTKRS
+3822 KDNTKRS

-3890 QAKETA
+3890 QAKESA

-3914 TSQIDN
+3914 ISQIDN
-3920 ATTVADVTA
+3920 ATTVAGVTA

-3973 AVTNAQGILDKAN
+3973 AVTNAQGILDKAH

-4042 QIEGATTVNGVNSVK
+4042 QIEGATTVNGVNGVK

-4067 QRLESAIANKDQT
+4067 QRLQSAIANKDQT

-4087 DADPTKKTAFDNAII
+4087 DADPTKKTAFDNAIT

-4138 ANLQRAKTEAT
+4138 ANLQRAKTEAI

-4207 AGGNYTNAS
+4207 ASGNYTNAS

-4323 NSIANKDEVKASQP
+4323 NSIANKDDVKASQP
-4337 YVDADTDKQN
+4337 YVDADRDKQN
-4347 AYNTAVTSA
+4347 AYNTAVTNA

-4361 ATSQPTLNPSAVTQ
+4361 ATSQPTLDPSAVTQ
-4375 AANQVNTNKTAL
+4375 AANQVSTNKTAL

-4526 NQRLSTLDNLNN
+4526 NQTLSTLDNLNN

-4599 AYNEAVRNAENILNK
+4599 AYNEAVHNAENILNK

-4621 KDQVEAAMNQVNT
+4621 KDQVEAAMNQVNA

-4660 HLTNAQKDALK
+4660 HLTNAQKEALK

-4711 QNQNYTDASPNKK
+4711 QNQNYTDASQNKK

-4742 NPTLDPTVIN
+4742 SPTLDPTVIN

-4777 ATQSLGSLDN
+4777 ASQSLGSLDN

-4794 AVTNQINGA
+4794 TVTDQINGA

-4874 TEVEQAIQQVNATK
+4874 AEVEQAIKQVNAAK

-4988 LISGTPDVVVTPSEI
+4988 LISATPDVVVTPSEI

-5022 LATAKQNVQQAIDQ
+5022 LATAKQNVQHAIDQ
-5036 LPNLNQAQRDEYNKQ
+5036 LPNLNQAQRDEYSKQ

-5072 DAMTQLKQGIA
+5072 DAMTQLKQGIANKAQIKGSENYHDADTDKQTAYDNAVTKAEELLKQTTNPTMDPNTIQQALTKVNDTNQALNGNQKLADAKQDAKTTLGTLDHLNDAQKQALTTQVEQAPDIATVNNVKQNAQNLNNAMTNLNNALQDKTETLNSINFTDADQAKKDAYTNAVSHAEGILSKANGSNASQTEVEQAMQRVNEAKQALNGNDNVQRAKDAAKQVITNANDLNQAQKDALKQQVDAAQTVANVNTIKQTAQDLNQAMTQLKQGIA

-5233 AANQAQQIANGTPTP
+5233 AANQAQQIANGISTP
-5248 VLAPDTVTQAVTT
+5248 VLTPDTVTQAVTT

-5277 AKQDALANLDTLR
+5277 AKQEALANLDTLR

-5320 QNVNTAMGNLKQ
+5320 QNVNTAMSNLKQ

-5344 NYHDADVDKQTAY
+5344 NYHDADADKQTAY

-5369 QTTNPTLNPDDI
+5369 QTTNPTLNPDEI

-5391 KNSLNGEAKLATEKQ
+5391 KNGLNGEAKLATEKQ

-5458 AINDKDQILADGNYL
+5458 AINDKAQTLADGNYL

-5603 QRQNDYNKAVTAANN
+5603 QRQNDYNQAVTAANN

-5888 ATVNTTK
+5888 TTVNTTK

-5984 AYDEAVQNAES
+5984 SYDEAVQNAES

-6058 INNATT
+6058 INNAT
-6064 RDKVAEII
+6064 
-6072 AQAQALNEAMKA
+6072 
-6084 LKESIKD
+6084 
-6091 QPQTEASSKFIN
+6091 
-6103 EDQAQ
+6103 
-6108 KDAYTQA
+6108 
-6115 VQHAKDLINKTTD
+6115 
-6128 PTLAKSIIDQATQ
+6128 
-6141 AVTDAKNNLHGDQ
+6141 
-6154 KLAQDKQRATETL
+6154 
-6167 NNLSNLN
+6167 
-6174 TPQRQALENQIN
+6174 
-6186 NAATRGEVA
+6186 TRGEVA

-6316 RDEVAQKLAEAKAL
+6316 RGEVAQKLAEAKAL

-6496 AQSITDPTN
+6496 AESITDPTN
-6505 GSNANKDAVEQ
+6505 GSNANKDAVDQ
-6516 ALTKLQ
+6516 VLTKLQ

-6714 ITGNEGR
+6714 ITDNEGR

-6738 YDEAVDK
+6738 YDETVDK

-6757 LTAEQV
+6757 LTAKQV
-6763 IKLNDAITAAKKAL
+6763 IKLNDAVTAAKKAL

-7014 NGAIQTVNDAIHNL
+7014 NGAIQAVNDAIHNL

-7116 IDANKDVDKQVQSLI
+7116 IDANKDVDKQVQALI

-7226 DRINQILQQGHN
+7226 Y
-7238 GINNA
+7238 
-7243 MTKEEIEQAK
+7243 
-7253 AQLAQALQDIKDLVK
+7253 
-7268 AKENAKQDIDKR
+7268 
-7280 VQALIDEIDQNP
+7280 
-7292 NLTDKE
+7292 
-7298 KQALKDRINQILQQG
+7298 RINQILQQG

-7524 NAAQQKIDE
+7524 NAAQQKINE

-7561 YINNAPDV
+7561 HVNNAPDV

-7583 EQFYPEQ
+7583 EQFNPEQ

-7700 IGTTDEKQAAMN
+7700 IGTADEKQAAMN

-7746 AVQIVISDRAKQS
+7746 AVQIVTSDRAKQS

-7785 IGHKKKIDEDDDID
+7785 IGHKKKLDEDDDID

-7882 VTVEEKDT
+7882 VTVEEKDS

-7921 TNENTDEKVLQDN
+7921 TNENTDEKVLKDN
-7934 EHSPILIAKRR
+7934 EHSPLLFAKRR
-7945 KDKEV
+7945 KDKEE

-7956 SIESN
+7956 SIESKD
-7961 EDDAPLLLAKKK
+7961 EDVPLLLAKKK
-7973 NQKDNQSKGKKSAS
+7973 NQKDNQSKDKKSAS
-7987 KNLLKS
+7987 KNTSKKVAAKKKKKKAKKNKK

>member
-1 MGNGAEHSKT
+1 MNYRDKIQKFSIRKYTVGTFSTVIATLVFLGFNTSQAHAAETNQPASVVKQKQQSNNEQTENRESQVQNSQNSQNSQSLSATHENEQPNNSQANLVNQKVAQSSTTNDEQPASQNVNTKKDSATAATTQPDKEESKHKQNESQSANKNGNDNRAAHVENHEANVVTASDSSDNGNVQHDRNELQAFFDANYHDYRFIDRENADSGTFNYVKGIFDKINTLLGSNDPINNKDLQLAYKELEQAVALIRTMPQRQQTSRRSNRIQTRSVESRAAEPRSVSDYQNANSSYYVENANDGSGYPVGTYINASSKGAPYNLPTTPWNTLKASDSKEIALMTAKQTGDGYQWVIKFNKGHAPHQNMIFWFALPADQVPVGRTDFVTVNSDGTNVQWSHGAGAGANKPLQQMWEYGVNDPDRSHDFKIRNRSGQVIYSWPTVHVYSLEDLSRASDYFSEAGATPATKAFGRQNFEYINGQKPAESPGVPKVYTFIGQGDASYTISFKTQGPTVNKLYYAAGGRALEYNQLFMYSQLYVESTQDHQQRLNGLRQVVNRTYRIGTTKRVEVSQGNVQTKKVLESTNLNIDDFVDDPLSYVKTPSNKVLGFYPTNANTNAFRPGGVQELNEYQLSQLFTDQKLQEAARTRNPIRLMIGFDYPDGYGNSETLVPVNLTVLPEIQHNIKFFKNDDTQNIAEKPFSKQAGHPVFYVYAGNQGNASVNLGGSVTSIQPLRINLTSNENFTDKDWQITGIPRTLHIENSTNRTNNARERNIELVGNLLPGDYFGTIRFGRKEQLFEIRVKPHTPTITTTAEQLRGTALQKVPVNISGIPLDPSALVYLVAPTNQTTNGGSEADQIPSGYTILATGTPDGVHNTITIRPQDYVVFIPPVGKQIRAVVYYNKVVASNMSNAVTILPDDIPPTINNPVGINAKYYRGDEVNFTMGVSDRHSGIKNTTITTLPSGWTSNLTKSDNKNGSLAITGRVSMNQAFNSDITFKVSATDNVNNTTNDSQSKHVSIHVGKISEDAHPIVLGNTEKVVVVNPTAVSNDEKQSIITAFMNKNQNIRGYLASTDPVTVDNNGNVTLHYRDGSSTTLDATNVMTYEPVVKSEYQTANAAKTATVTIAKGQSFNIGDIKQYFTLSNGQAIPNGTFTNITSDRTIPTAQEVSQMNAGTQLYHIVASNAYHKDTEDFYISLKIVDVKQPEGDQRVYRTSTYDLTTDEISKVKQAFINANRDVITLAEGDISVTNTPNGANVSTITVNINKGRLTKSFASNLANMNFLRWVNFPQDYTVTWTNAKIANRPTDGGLSWSDDHKSLIYRYDATLGTQITTNDILTMLKATTTVPGLRNNITGNEKAQAEAGGRPNYRTTGYSQSNATTDGQRQFTLNGQVIQILDIINPSNGYGGQPVTNSNTRANHSNSTVVNVNEPAANGAGAFTIDHVVKSNSTHNASDAVYKAQLYLTPYGPKQYVEHLNQNTGNTTDAINIYFVPSDLVNPTISVGNYTNHQVFSGETFTNTITANDNFGVQSVTVPNTSQITGTVDNNHQHVSATAPNVTSATSKTINLLATDTSGNTATTSFNVTVKPLRDKYRVGTSSTAANPVRIANISNNATVSQADQTTIINSLTFTSNAPNRNYATASANEITSKTVSNVSRTGNNANVTVTVTHQDGTTSTVTVPVKHVIPEIVAHSHYTVQGQDFPAGNGSSAADYFKLSNGSAIPDATITWVSGQAPNKDNTRIGEDITVTAHILIDGETTPITKTATYKVVRTVPKHVFETARGVLYPGVSDMYDAKQYVKPVNNSWSTNAQHMNFQFVGTYGPNKDVVGISTRLIRVTYDNRQTEDLTILSKVKPDPPRIDANSVTYKAGLTNQEIKVNNVLNNSSVKLFKADNTPLNVTNITHGSGFSSVVTVSDALPNGGIKAKSSISMNNVTYTTQDEHGQVVTVTRNESVDSNDSASVTVTPQLQATTEGAVFIKGGDGFDFGHVERFIQNPPHGATVAWHDSPDTWKNTVGNTHKTAVVTLPSGQGTRNVEVPVKVYPVANAKAPSRDVKGQNLTHGTNAIDYITFDPNTNTNGITAAWANRQQPNNQQAGVQHLNVDVTYPGISAAKRVPVTVNVYQFEFPQTTYTTTVGGTLASGTQASGYAHMQNASGLPTDGFTYKWNRDTTGTNDANWAAMNKPNTAQVVNAKYDVIYNGHTFATSLPAKFVVKDVQPAKPTVTETAAGAITIAPGANQTVNTHAGNVTTYADKLVIKRNGNVVTTFTRRNNTSPWVKEASAANVTGIVGTNNGITVAAGTFNPADTIQVVATQGSGETISDEQRSDDFTVVAPQPNQATTKIWQNGHIDITPNNPSGHLINPTQAMDIAYTEKVGNGAEHSKT

-506 DIDQPTSTTGMTST
+506 DIDQPTSTTGMTSA
-520 SVATFNEKLSAARTK
+520 SVAAFNDKLSAARTK

-612 TAARNKIQQINQV
+612 TAARNKVQQINQV
-625 LAGSPTVEQINTNT
+625 LAGSPTVDQINTNT

-717 INDKVTE
+717 INDKVAE

-907 QTTHS
+907 QTTQS

-1010 NAQRQNLQSQING
+1010 NVQRQNLQSQING

-1087 TTNPTMSVDDVN
+1087 TANPTMSVDDVN

-1106 SNKNALNGDEKLAQ
+1106 TNKNALNGDEKLVQ

-1218 KTKDQVTEAMNQL
+1218 KTKDQVTEAMNQV

-1304 NKDATKASEDYVDA
+1304 NNDATKASEDYVDA

-1359 SKTALNGDENLAA
+1359 SKTALNGDENLAT

-1417 LDQAMASLQSGI
+1417 LDQAMANLQNGI

-1483 NNAKDA
+1483 NTAKDA

-1580 AVSAAE
+1580 AISAAE

-1604 ALNNVNNAK
+1604 ALNNVNSAK

-1643 KDALKTQ
+1643 KDALKAQ
-1650 ANGAQRVSNAQD
+1650 ANGAQRVSNAND
-1662 VQRNATELNTAMGTL
+1662 VQRNATELNTAMGQL
-1677 KHAIADKTNTLASSK
+1677 QHAIADKTNTLASSK

-1784 DVQTVQTNGQ
+1784 DVQSVQTNGQ
-1794 ALNNAMK
+1794 SLNNAMK

-1811 TVKASQNYTDASS
+1811 TVKASQNYTDASP

-1889 HLTNNQKSAISTQ
+1889 HLTNNQKSAISSQ

-1908 VSEVTAA
+1908 VSEVTA
-1915 KNAATELNT
+1915 
-1924 QMGNLEQAIHDQN
+1924 
-1937 TVKQSVKFT
+1937 
-1946 DADKAKRDA
+1946 
-1955 YTNAVS
+1955 
-1961 RAEAILNKTQGANT
+1961 
-1975 SKQDVEAAI
+1975 
-1984 QNVSSAKNALN
+1984 AKNALN

-2060 DKTNTLASENY
+2060 DKANTLASENY

-2101 DKTAVENALSQVANA
+2101 DKAAVENALSQVTNA

-2189 ATKNGQNYLDATGSN
+2189 ATKNGQNYLDATERN

-2375 AKLAEAKAAAKQNL
+2375 AKLAEAKAAARQNL

-2399 RTDLEGQINQATTV
+2399 RTALEGQINQATTV

-2429 MNSLQGSINDKD
+2429 MNSLQGAINDKD

-2528 LKHQVEQAQNVAGVN
+2528 LKHQVEQAQNVVGVN

-2609 INGMAN
+2609 INDMAN
-2615 QVNTTKAALNG
+2615 QVNTTKA
-2626 VQNLA
+2626 
-2631 QAKTNATN
+2631 
-2639 TINNAHDLNQ
+2639 
-2649 KQKDALKTQV
+2649 
-2659 NNAQRVSDANNVQH
+2659 
-2673 TATELNGAMTA
+2673 
-2684 LKAAI
+2684 
-2689 ADKERTKASGNYV
+2689 
-2702 NADQEKRQAY
+2702 
-2712 DSKVTNAENIING
+2712 
-2725 TPNATLTV
+2725 
-2733 NDVNSAT
+2733 
-2740 SQVNAAKTALNGD
+2740 
-2753 NNLRVAKENANNTI
+2753 
-2767 DGLAQLNNAQKA
+2767 
-2779 KLKEQVQ
+2779 
-2786 SATTLEGVQTVKN
+2786 
-2799 SSQTLNTAMKGLRDS
+2799 
-2814 IANEATIKAGQ
+2814 
-2825 NYTDASPTNRN
+2825 
-2836 EYDSAVTAAKAIINQ
+2836 
-2851 TSNPTMEPNTITQAT
+2851 
-2866 SQVTTKEHA
+2866 A

-2906 LTRSIDG
+2906 LTRNIDG

-2939 GINDEAQTKQTQKY
+2939 GINDETQTKQTQKY
-2953 LDAEPIKKSAY
+2953 LDAEPSKKSAY

-3021 LTHINNAQRTAL
+3021 LTHINNAQRNAL

-3195 KAETKASGNYV
+3195 KADTKASGNYV

-3217 EKVTAAENIVSGTPT
+3217 EKVTAAEHIVSGTPT
-3232 PTLTPADVTN
+3232 PTLTPSDVTN

-3307 LNSAMKGLR
+3307 LNTAMKGLR

-3328 QNYTDASPNNRSE
+3328 QNYTDASQNKQNDYNN
-3341 YDSAVTAAKAIID
+3341 AVTAAKAIIG

-3360 MNAQE
+3360 MIAQE

-3387 TAQTNAKQHLN
+3387 TAQTNEKQHLN
-3398 GLSDLTDAQKD
+3398 GLSDLTNAQKD
-3409 AVKRQIEGATHVN
+3409 AAKRQIEGATHVN

-3431 DALNTAMTNLKNG
+3431 DALNTAMTNLK
-3444 IQDQNTIKQGVNF
+3444 KW
-3457 TDADEAKRNAYT
+3457 
-3469 NAVTQAE
+3469 
-3476 QILNKA
+3476 
-3482 QGPNTAKDNVES
+3482 
-3494 ALQNVQ
+3494 
-3500 RAKNELNGN
+3500 
-3509 QNVANAKSTAKNAL
+3509 
-3523 NNLTSINNAQKEAL
+3523 
-3537 KTQIE
+3537 
-3542 GASTVAGVNQVS
+3542 
-3554 TTASELNTAMSN
+3554 
-3566 LQSGINDEAATKAA
+3566 
-3580 QKYTDAD
+3580 
-3587 RDKQTAYNDAVTA
+3587 
-3600 AKTLLDKTAGS
+3600 
-3611 NDNKAAVEQAL
+3611 
-3622 QRVNTAKTALNG
+3622 
-3634 DARLNEAKN
+3634 
-3643 TAKQQLATMS
+3643 
-3653 HLTNAQKANLT
+3653 
-3664 EQIERGTTVAG
+3664 
-3675 VQGIQ
+3675 
-3680 ANAGTLDQAM
+3680 
-3690 NQLRQSIAS
+3690 
-3699 KDTTKSSEDYQ
+3699 
-3710 DANADLQNAY
+3710 
-3720 NRAVS
+3720 
-3725 DAEGIISAT
+3725 
-3734 NNPEMNP
+3734 
-3741 DTINQKASQVNSAK
+3741 
-3755 SALNGDE
+3755 
-3762 KLAAAKQ
+3762 
-3769 TAKTDIGRLTDLNN
+3769 
-3783 AQRTA
+3783 
-3788 ANAEVDQAPNLA
+3788 
-3800 AVTAAKNKATSLNT
+3800 
-3814 AMGNLKHA
+3814 
-3822 LAEKDNTKRS
+3822 
-3832 VNYTD
+3832 
-3837 ADQPK
+3837 
-3842 QQAYDTAVTQAEAIT
+3842 
-3857 NANGS
+3857 
-3862 NANETQVQAA
+3862 
-3872 LNQLN
+3872 
-3877 QAKNDLNG
+3877 
-3885 DNKVA
+3885 
-3890 QAKETA
+3890 
-3896 KRALASYS
+3896 YS
-3904 NLNNAQSTAA
+3904 
-3914 TSQIDN
+3914 
-3920 ATTVADVTA
+3920 
-3929 AQNTANELN
+3929 
-3938 TAMGQLQNGI
+3938 
-3948 NDQNTVKQQV
+3948 
-3958 NFTDA
+3958 
-3963 DQGKKDAYTN
+3963 
-3973 AVTNAQGILDKAN
+3973 
-3986 GQNMTKAQVEAALNQ
+3986 
-4001 VTTAKNALNGD
+4001 
-4012 ANVRQAKSDAKANL
+4012 R
-4026 GTLTHLNNAQK
+4026 
-4037 QDLTS
+4037 
-4042 QIEGATTVNGVNSVK
+4042 
-4057 TKAQDLDGAM
+4057 
-4067 QRLESAIANKDQT
+4067 
-4080 KASENYI
+4080 
-4087 DADPTKKTAFDNAII
+4087 
-4102 QAESYLNKDHGAN
+4102 
-4115 KDKQA
+4115 
-4120 VEQAIQSV
+4120 
-4128 TSTENALNGD
+4128 
-4138 ANLQRAKTEAT
+4138 
-4149 QAIDNLT
+4149 
-4156 HLNTPQKTAL
+4156 
-4166 KQQVNAAQRVSGVTD
+4166 
-4181 LKNSATSL
+4181 
-4189 NNAMD
+4189 
-4194 QLKQAIADHDTIV
+4194 
-4207 AGGNYTNAS
+4207 
-4216 PDKQGAYTDAY
+4216 
-4227 NAAKNIVNGSPN
+4227 
-4239 VITNAADVTA
+4239 
-4249 ATQRVNNAETGLNG
+4249 
-4263 DTNLATAKQQAK
+4263 
-4275 DALRQMTHLSDAQK
+4275 
-4289 QSITGQID
+4289 
-4297 SATQVTGV
+4297 
-4305 QSVKDNATNLD
+4305 
-4316 NAMNQLR
+4316 
-4323 NSIANKDEVKASQP
+4323 
-4337 YVDADTDKQN
+4337 
-4347 AYNTAVTSA
+4347 
-4356 ENIIN
+4356 
-4361 ATSQPTLNPSAVTQ
+4361 
-4375 AANQVNTNKTAL
+4375 
-4387 NGAQNLANKKQE
+4387 
-4399 TTANINQLSHLNN
+4399 
-4412 AQKQDLNTQVTN
+4412 
-4424 APNISTVNQVKTK
+4424 
-4437 AEQLDQAMER
+4437 
-4447 LINGIQDKD
+4447 
-4456 QVKQSVNFTDA
+4456 
-4467 DPEKQTAYNNAVT
+4467 
-4480 AAENIINQA
+4480 
-4489 NGTNANQSQ
+4489 
-4498 VEAALST
+4498 
-4505 VTTTKQALNGDRKVT
+4505 
-4520 DAKNNA
+4520 
-4526 NQRLSTLDNLNN
+4526 
-4538 AQKGAVTGN
+4538 
-4547 INQAH
+4547 
-4552 TVAEVTQ
+4552 
-4559 AIQTAQ
+4559 
-4565 ELNTAMGN
+4565 
-4573 LKNSLNDKDTTLGS
+4573 
-4587 QNFADADPEKKN
+4587 
-4599 AYNEAVRNAENILNK
+4599 
-4614 STGTNVP
+4614 
-4621 KDQVEAAMNQVNT
+4621 
-4634 TKAALNGTQNLEKA
+4634 
-4648 KQHANTA
+4648 
-4655 IDGLS
+4655 
-4660 HLTNAQKDALK
+4660 
-4671 QLVQQSTTV
+4671 
-4680 AEAQGNEQK
+4680 
-4689 ANNVDAAMDKLRQSI
+4689 
-4704 ADNATTK
+4704 
-4711 QNQNYTDASPNKK
+4711 
-4724 DAYNNAVTTAQGI
+4724 
-4737 IDQTT
+4737 
-4742 NPTLDPTVIN
+4742 
-4752 QAAGQVST
+4752 
-4760 TKNALNGNENL
+4760 
-4771 EAAKQQ
+4771 
-4777 ATQSLGSLDN
+4777 
-4787 LNNAQKQ
+4787 
-4794 AVTNQINGA
+4794 
-4803 HTVDEAN
+4803 
-4810 QIKQNAQNLN
+4810 
-4820 TAMGNLK
+4820 
-4827 QAIADKDATKATV
+4827 
-4840 NFTDADQAKQQA
+4840 
-4852 YNTAVTNAENII
+4852 
-4864 SKANGGNATQ
+4864 
-4874 TEVEQAIQQVNATK
+4874 
-4888 QALNGNANVQHAKD
+4888 
-4902 EATALINSS
+4902 
-4911 NDLNQAQ
+4911 
-4918 KDALKQQVQ
+4918 
-4927 NATTVAGVNNVK
+4927 
-4939 QTAQELNN
+4939 
-4947 AMTQLK
+4947 
-4953 QGIADKEQTKADGN
+4953 
-4967 FVNADPD
+4967 
-4974 KQNAYNQA
+4974 
-4982 VAKAEA
+4982 
-4988 LISGTPDVVVTPSEI
+4988 
-5003 TAALNKVTQAKNDL
+5003 
-5017 NGNTN
+5017 
-5022 LATAKQNVQQAIDQ
+5022 
-5036 LPNLNQAQRDEYNKQ
+5036 
-5051 ITQATLVPNVN
+5051 
-5062 AIQQAATTLN
+5062 
-5072 DAMTQLKQGIA
+5072 
-5083 DKDQTKANGNFVN
+5083 
-5096 ADTDKQ
+5096 
-5102 NAYNNAVAHAEQ
+5102 
-5114 IISGTPN
+5114 
-5121 ANVDPQQVAQ
+5121 
-5131 ALQQVNQAKGDLNGN
+5131 
-5146 HNLQVAKDN
+5146 
-5155 ANTAIDQLPNLNQ
+5155 
-5168 PQKTALKDQVSHAE
+5168 
-5182 LVTGV
+5182 
-5187 NAIKQNADALNNAMG
+5187 
-5202 TLKQQI
+5202 
-5208 QANSQVPQSVDFTQ
+5208 
-5222 ADQDKQQAYNN
+5222 
-5233 AANQAQQIANGTPTP
+5233 
-5248 VLAPDTVTQAVTT
+5248 
-5261 MNQAKDALN
+5261 
-5270 GDEKLAQ
+5270 
-5277 AKQDALANLDTLR
+5277 
-5290 DLNQPQRDA
+5290 
-5299 LRNQIN
+5299 
-5305 QAQALATVEQTKQNA
+5305 
-5320 QNVNTAMGNLKQ
+5320 
-5332 GIANKDTVKASE
+5332 
-5344 NYHDADVDKQTAY
+5344 
-5357 TNAVSQA
+5357 
-5364 EGIIN
+5364 
-5369 QTTNPTLNPDDI
+5369 
-5381 TRALTQVTDA
+5381 
-5391 KNSLNGEAKLATEKQ
+5391 
-5406 NAKDAVSGM
+5406 
-5415 THLNDAQKQALKGQ
+5415 
-5429 IDQSPEIATVNQVKQ
+5429 
-5444 TATSLDQ
+5444 
-5451 AMDQLSQ
+5451 
-5458 AINDKDQILADGNYL
+5458 
-5473 NADPDK
+5473 
-5479 QNAYKQAVAKA
+5479 
-5490 EALLNKQSGTNEV
+5490 
-5503 QAQVESITNEV
+5503 
-5514 NAAKQALNGNDNLA
+5514 
-5528 NAKQQAKQQ
+5528 
-5537 LANLTHLND
+5537 
-5546 AQKQSFE
+5546 
-5553 SQITQAPLV
+5553 
-5562 TDVTTIN
+5562 
-5569 QKAQTLDH
+5569 
-5577 AMELLRNSVADN
+5577 
-5589 QTTLASEDYHDATA
+5589 
-5603 QRQNDYNKAVTAANN
+5603 
-5618 IINQTTSPTM
+5618 
-5628 NPDDVNGA
+5628 
-5636 TTQVNNTKV
+5636 
-5645 ALDGDENLAAAK
+5645 
-5657 QQANNRL
+5657 
-5664 DQLDH
+5664 
-5669 LNNAQKQQL
+5669 
-5678 QSQITQS
+5678 
-5685 SDIAAVNGHKQTAE
+5685 
-5699 SLNTAMGNLINA
+5699 
-5711 IADHQ
+5711 
-5716 AVEQRGNFIN
+5716 
-5726 ADTDKQT
+5726 
-5733 AYNTAVNEAA
+5733 
-5743 AMINKQTGQNANQT
+5743 
-5757 EVEQAI
+5757 
-5763 TKVQTTLQALN
+5763 
-5774 GDHNLQVAKTNATQ
+5774 
-5788 AIDALTSLNDPQKT
+5788 
-5802 ALKDQVTAATLV
+5802 
-5814 TAVHQIEQNANTLNQ
+5814 
-5829 AMHGLRQSIQDNA
+5829 
-5842 ATKANSK
+5842 SK
-5849 YINEDQPEQQNYDQ
+5849 YD
-5863 AVQAANNIINE
+5863 
-5874 QTATLDNNAINQAA
+5874 
-5888 ATVNTTK
+5888 
-5895 AALHGDVKL
+5895 
-5904 QNDKDHA
+5904 
-5911 KQTVSQLAHLNN
+5911 
-5923 AQKHMEDTLID
+5923 
-5934 SETTRTAVK
+5934 
-5943 QDLTEAQA
+5943 
-5951 LDQLMDAL
+5951 
-5959 QQSIADKDATRASS
+5959 
-5973 AYVNAEPNKKQ
+5973 
-5984 AYDEAVQNAES
+5984 
-5995 IIAGLNNPTI
+5995 
-6005 NKGNVSS
+6005 
-6012 ATQAVISSK
+6012 
-6021 NALDG
+6021 
-6026 VERLAQ
+6026 
-6032 DKQTAGNSL
+6032 
-6041 NHLDQLTPA
+6041 
-6050 QQQALENQ
+6050 
-6058 INNATT
+6058 
-6064 RDKVAEII
+6064 
-6072 AQAQALNEAMKA
+6072 
-6084 LKESIKD
+6084 
-6091 QPQTEASSKFIN
+6091 
-6103 EDQAQ
+6103 
-6108 KDAYTQA
+6108 
-6115 VQHAKDLINKTTD
+6115 
-6128 PTLAKSIIDQATQ
+6128 
-6141 AVTDAKNNLHGDQ
+6141 
-6154 KLAQDKQRATETL
+6154 
-6167 NNLSNLN
+6167 
-6174 TPQRQALENQIN
+6174 
-6186 NAATRGEVA
+6186 
-6195 QKLTEAQ
+6195 
-6202 ALNQAMEAL
+6202 
-6211 RNSIQDQQ
+6211 
-6219 QTEAGSKFINEDK
+6219 
-6232 PQKDAYQAAVQN
+6232 
-6244 AKDLINQTNNP
+6244 
-6255 TLDKAQVEQLTQA
+6255 
-6268 VNQAKD
+6268 
-6274 NLHGDQKLAD
+6274 
-6284 DKQHAVTDLNQLNGL
+6284 
-6299 NNPQRQ
+6299 
-6305 ALESQINNAAT
+6305 
-6316 RDEVAQKLAEAKAL
+6316 
-6330 DQAMQALRN
+6330 
-6339 SIQDQQQTESGSK
+6339 
-6352 FINEDKPQKDA
+6352 
-6363 YQAAV
+6363 
-6368 QNAKDLINQ
+6368 
-6377 TGNPTL
+6377 
-6383 DKSQVEQLTQAVTT
+6383 
-6397 AKDNLHGDQK
+6397 
-6407 LARDQQQAV
+6407 
-6416 TTVNALPN
+6416 
-6424 LNHAQQQALTDA
+6424 
-6436 INAAPTRTEVA
+6436 
-6447 QHVQTATELDHAM
+6447 
-6460 ETLKNKVDQ
+6460 
-6469 VNTDKAQPNYTE
+6469 
-6481 ASTDKKEAVDQALQA
+6481 
-6496 AQSITDPTN
+6496 
-6505 GSNANKDAVEQ
+6505 
-6516 ALTKLQ
+6516 
-6522 EKENELNGNERVAE
+6522 
-6536 AKTQAKQTIDQLTH
+6536 
-6550 LNADQIATAKQNIDQ
+6550 
-6565 ATKLQPIAE
+6565 
-6574 LVDQATQLNQSMDQL
+6574 
-6589 QQAVNE
+6589 
-6595 HANVEQTV
+6595 
-6603 DYTQADSDKQN
+6603 
-6614 AYKQAIADA
+6614 
-6623 ENVLKQNANK
+6623 
-6633 QQVDQALQNILNA
+6633 
-6646 KQALNGDE
+6646 
-6654 RVALAK
+6654 
-6660 TNGKHDIDQ
+6660 
-6669 LNALNNAQ
+6669 
-6677 QDGFKGRIDQSNDL
+6677 
-6691 NQIQQIVDEAKAL
+6691 
-6704 NRAMDQLSQE
+6704 
-6714 ITGNEGR
+6714 
-6721 TKGSTNYVNADT
+6721 
-6733 QVKQV
+6733 
-6738 YDEAVDK
+6738 
-6745 AKQALDKSTGQN
+6745 
-6757 LTAEQV
+6757 
-6763 IKLNDAITAAKKAL
+6763 
-6777 NGEERLNNRKAEAL
+6777 
-6791 QRLDQLTH
+6791 
-6799 LNNAQRQLAIQQIN
+6799 
-6813 NAETLNKAS
+6813 
-6822 RAINRAT
+6822 
-6829 KLDNAMGAVQQYIDE
+6829 
-6844 QHLGVISSTNYINAD
+6844 
-6859 DNLKANYDNAIA
+6859 
-6871 NAAHEL
+6871 
-6877 DKVQGNAIAKAEAE
+6877 
-6891 QLKQNIIDAQNALN
+6891 
-6905 GDQNLANA
+6905 
-6913 KDKANA
+6913 
-6919 FVNSLN
+6919 
-6925 GLNQQQQDLAHKAIN
+6925 
-6940 NADTVSDVTD
+6940 
-6950 IVNNQIDLNDAMET
+6950 
-6964 LKHLVDNEIPNA
+6964 
-6976 EQTVNYQNADDN
+6976 
-6988 AKTNFDDAKRLANT
+6988 
-7002 LLNSDNTNVNDI
+7002 
-7014 NGAIQTVNDAIHNL
+7014 
-7028 NGDQRLQDAKDKA
+7028 
-7041 IQSINQALAN
+7041 
-7051 KLKEIEASNATDQDK
+7051 
-7066 LIAKNKAEEL
+7066 
-7076 ANSIINNINKAT
+7076 
-7088 SNQAVSQVQTAGNHA
+7088 
-7103 IEQVHANEIPKAK
+7103 
-7116 IDANKDVDKQVQSLI
+7116 
-7131 DEIDRNPN
+7131 
-7139 LTDKEKQALKD
+7139 
-7150 RINQILQQG
+7150 
-7159 HNGINNAMTK
+7159 
-7169 EEIEQAKAQLAQALQ
+7169 
-7184 DIKDLVKA
+7184 
-7192 KEDAKQDV
+7192 
-7200 DKQVQALI
+7200 
-7208 DEIDQNPNLT
+7208 
-7218 DKEKQALK
+7218 
-7226 DRINQILQQGHN
+7226 
-7238 GINNA
+7238 
-7243 MTKEEIEQAK
+7243 
-7253 AQLAQALQDIKDLVK
+7253 
-7268 AKENAKQDIDKR
+7268 
-7280 VQALIDEIDQNP
+7280 
-7292 NLTDKE
+7292 
-7298 KQALKDRINQILQQG
+7298 
-7313 HNDINN
+7313 
-7319 ALTKEEIEQAKAQLA
+7319 
-7334 QALQDIKDLV
+7334 
-7344 KAKED
+7344 
-7349 AKNAIKALANAKRDQ
+7349 
-7364 INSNPDL
+7364 
-7371 TPEQKAKALKEI
+7371 
-7383 DEAEKRALQNV
+7383 
-7394 ENAQTIDQLN
+7394 
-7404 RGLNLGLDDIRN
+7404 
-7416 THVWEVDEQP
+7416 
-7426 AVNEIFEATPEQI
+7426 
-7439 LVNGELIV
+7439 
-7447 HRDDI
+7447 
-7452 ITEQDI
+7452 
-7458 LAHINLIDQL
+7458 
-7468 SAEVIDTPSTATIS
+7468 
-7482 DSLTAKVEVTLLD
+7482 
-7495 GSKVIVN
+7495 
-7502 VPVKVV
+7502 
-7508 EKELSV
+7508 
-7514 VKQQAIESIE
+7514 
-7524 NAAQQKIDE
+7524 
-7533 INNSVTLTLEQKEAA
+7533 
-7548 IAEVNKLKQQAID
+7548 
-7561 YINNAPDV
+7561 
-7569 HSVEEIQQQEQAHI
+7569 
-7583 EQFYPEQ
+7583 
-7590 FTIEQAKSNA
+7590 
-7600 IKSIEDAIQHMID
+7600 
-7613 EIKARTDLTDK
+7613 
-7624 EKQEA
+7624 
-7629 IAKLNQL
+7629 
-7636 KEQAIQAIQ
+7636 
-7645 RAQSIDEISE
+7645 
-7655 QLEQFKAQMKAAN
+7655 
-7668 PTAKEL
+7668 
-7674 AKRKQEAISRIKD
+7674 
-7687 FSNEKINSIRNSE
+7687 
-7700 IGTTDEKQAAMN
+7700 
-7712 QINEIVLETIRDI
+7712 
-7725 NNAHTLQQVE
+7725 
-7735 AALNNGIARIS
+7735 
-7746 AVQIVISDRAKQS
+7746 
-7759 SSTGNE
+7759 
-7765 SNSHLTIG
+7765 
-7773 YGTANHPFNSST
+7773 
-7785 IGHKKKIDEDDDID
+7785 
-7799 PLHMRHFSNNFG
+7799 
-7811 NVIKNAIGVVGISG
+7811 
-7825 LLASFWFFIAKR
+7825 
-7837 RRKEDEE
+7837 
-7844 EELEIRDN
+7844 
-7852 NKDSIKETLDDT
+7852 
-7864 KHLPLLFAKRRR
+7864 
-7876 KEDEED
+7876 
-7882 VTVEEKDT
+7882 
-7890 LNNGESLDK
+7890 
-7899 VKHTP
+7899 
-7904 FFLPKRRRK
+7904 
-7913 EDEEDVEV
+7913 
-7921 TNENTDEKVLQDN
+7921 
-7934 EHSPILIAKRR
+7934 
-7945 KDKEV
+7945 
-7950 DVETTT
+7950 
-7956 SIESN
+7956 
-7961 EDDAPLLLAKKK
+7961 
-7973 NQKDNQSKGKKSAS
+7973 
-7987 KNLLKS
+7987 

>member
-1 MGNGAEHSKT
+1 MNYRDKIQKFSIRKYTVGTFSTVIATLVFLGLNTSHAQAAETNQLASVLKQKQQNGDAQTENRESQTQNSQNSQNGQSLSAPIENEQPNNNQTNQVDASGAQPYTTKHDQPVSQNEQAKKDTADATQTQSAKAESKHEQNESRSANKKGNDNNATHVENHEANVVTASDSSDSGSVQHDRNELQAFFDANYHDYRFIDRENADSGTFNYVKGIFDKINTLLGSNDPINNKDLQVAYKELEQAVALIRTMPQRQQTSRRSSRIQTRSIESRSAEPRSVSSYQNADSSYYVENANDGSGYPVGTYINASNKGAPYNLPTTPWNTLKASAAKEIALITAKQTGDGYQWVIKFNKGHAPHENMIYWFALPADQVPVGRTDFVTVNADGTNVQWSNGAGAGANKPLPQMWPNGVNDSRSWDFKIRNRSGQVIYDWPTVHINSLKDLARAGDYFSEAGAPASTKAFGRQIFEYINGERPTESPGVPRVYTFIGKGDASYTISFKTQGPTIDKLYYAAGGRALEYNQLFMYSQLYVESTQDQQQRLNGLRQTVNRTYRLGTTKRVEISHGNVQTKKVLESSNLNIDDFIDDPLSYVKTPSNKVLGFYPTNANPNVRRPGGVQELNEYQISQLFTDDKLQQAARNRTPIQLMIGFDYPDGHGNAETLVPVNLTVLPEIQHNIKFFKNDDGQNIADKPASKQAGHPVFYVYAGNQGNASVNLGGSVTSIQPLRINLTSNENFTDKDWQITGIPRTLHIENSTNRTNNARERNIELVGNLLPGDYFVTIRFGRKEQLFEIRVKPHTPTITTTAEQLRGTALQKVPVTVSGVPLDPSALVYLVIPTSQTRDGGSEADQIPSGYTKIATGTPDGVHSTITIRPEDYVVFIPPVGHQIRALIYYNNVVASNMSNAVTILPDDIPPTINNPVGLNAKYYRGDEVSFTMGVSDRHSGIKSTTITTLPSGWTSNLTKADKNNGSLSITGRVSMNQAFNSDITFKVSATDNVNNTTNDSQSKHVTVHVGKISDDAHPIVLGNSEKVVVVNPTALTGDEKQRIITAFMNKNQNIRGYLASSNPVAVDDHGNVTLHYRDGSSTALDATNVMTYEPVVKTEYQTANAPKTATVTIAKGQSFSIGDIKQYFTLSNGQPIPSGTFTNITSDRTIPTAQEVSQMNAGTQLYHIVASNAYHKDTEDFYISLKIIDVKQPEGDQRVYRTSTYDLTTDEISKVKQAFINANRDIITLAEGDISVTNTPNGANVSTITVNINKGRLTKSFTSNLTNMNFLRWISFPQDYTVTWTNAKIANRPTDGGLSWSDDHKSLIYRYDATLGTQITTNDILTMLKATTTVAGLRNNIAGNEKAQAEAGGRPNYKSSGYSQSNPTTDGQRQFTLNGQVIQVLDIINPSNGFGGQPVTNSNVRANHSNSTVVSVNEPAANGAGAFTIDHVVKSNSTHNAADAVYKAQLYLSPYGPKQYVEHLNQNTGNTNEAINIYFVPSDLVNPTISVGNYANHQVFSGETFTNTITANDNFGVQSVTVPATSQLTGTVDNNHQHVSATAPNVTSATNKTINLVANDTSGNTATTSFNVTIKPLRDKYRVGTSSTAANPVRIANISNNATVSQADQTAIINSLTFTETVPNRSYARASTNEITSKTVSNVSRNGNNANVTVTVTYQDGTTSTVTVPVKHVIPEIVAHSHYTVQGQDFPTGNGASASDYFKLSNGSAIPDATITWVSGQAPNKNNTTIGQDINVTAHILIDGETTPITKTATYKVVRTVPKQVFETTRGVLYPGVSDMYDAKQYVKPVNNSWSTNAQHMNFQFVGTYGPNKDVVGISTRLIRVTYDNRQTEDLNIISKVKPDPPRIDGNSVTYKAGLTNQEIKVNNVLNNSSIKLFKADNTPLNVTNITHGSGFSSVVTVSDALPNGEIKARSSISMNNVTYTTQDEHGQVVTVTRNESVDSNDSASVLVTPQLQATTEGAVFIKGGDDFDFGHVERFIQNPPHGATVAWHDSPDTWKHTVGNTHKTVVVTLPNGQGTRNVEVPVKVYPVANAKAPSRDVKGQNLTNGTDAINYITFDPNTNTNGITAAWANRQQPNNQQAGVQNLNVDVTYPGISAAKQVPVTVNVYQFEFPQNSYTTTVGGTLASGTQASGYAQMQNATGLPTDGFTYKWNNAATGTNDANWAAMNKPNVAKVVNAKYDIIYNGHTFATSLPAKFVVKDVQPAKPTVTETAAGAITIAPGANQTVNTHAGNVTTYADKLVIKRNGNVVTTFTRRNNTSPWVKEASAANVTGIVGTNNGITVAAGTFNPADTIQVVATQGSGETISDEQRSDDFTVVAPQPNQATTKIWQNGHIDITPNNPSGHLINPTQVMDIAYTEKVGNGAEHSKT
-11 INVVRGQNNQWTI
+11 LNVVRGQNNQWTI
-24 ANKPDYVTLDAQTGK
+24 ANKPDYVTLDAHTGK

-52 ITITPKAGTGHS
+52 INITPKAGTGLS
-64 VSSNPSTL
+64 ASSNPSTL

-93 TAAEINNAVQVANK
+93 TAAEINNAVHVAEK
-107 RTATIKN
+107 RNATIKN

-162 HLDDPVSTEGKKP
+162 HLDDPVSTDGKKP

-184 MHNAQ
+184 IHNAQ

-204 NERATPQQVSDAL
+204 NDRATPQQVNAAL
-217 TKVRAAQTKI
+217 SKVQAAQTKI
-227 DQAKALLQNKEDNSQ
+227 NEAKALLQNKEDNSQ

-248 NLQSSVNQVPSTAG
+248 NLQSSVNQVPSTTG

-275 REAETEITAAQRV
+275 REAESEITAAQRV

-309 LTALNQAKHDL
+309 LTALNQAKQNL
-320 TADTHALE
+320 TADTHELE

-342 KKPASITAYNNS
+342 KKPASIAAYNNS
-354 IRALQSDLTSAKN
+354 IHALQSDLTSAKN

-435 SSIQAYENAKRAGQ
+435 SSIQAYESAKRAGQ

-463 ATDQQIAAEKTKVE
+463 ATDQQIAAEKAKVE

-506 DIDQPTSTTGMTST
+506 DIDQPTSTTGMTSA
-520 SVATFNEKLSAARTK
+520 SVASFNDKLSAARTK

-558 ANAAKTALDQA
+558 ANATKSALDQA

-602 DSINAYNAKL
+602 DSVNAYNAKL

-625 LAGSPTVEQINTNT
+625 LAGSPTVDQINTNT
-639 SAANQAKS
+639 SVANQAKS

-660 APLQNAK
+660 APLQTAK

-702 TEINQVLNGNPTVQN
+702 AEINQVLNGNPTVQN
-717 INDKVTE
+717 INDKVAE

-786 LNTAMTKLKDSVAD
+786 LNNAMTKLKESVAD

-826 AAKGVIGETTNPTMD
+826 AAKGVIGETNNPTMD
-841 VNTVNQKAASV
+841 VNTVNQKAESV
-852 KSTKDA
+852 KSTKGA

-907 QTTHS
+907 QTTQS

-993 AAKQEA
+993 TAKQEA
-999 NTALGHLNNLN
+999 NTALGQLNNLN

-1023 AHQIDA
+1023 AHQIET

-1053 KDQVK
+1053 KEQVK

-1064 DADTAKQNAYNS
+1064 DADSAKQNAYNS

-1087 TTNPTMSVDDVN
+1087 TANPTMSVNDVN
-1099 RATSAVT
+1099 SATSAVT
-1106 SNKNALNGDEKLAQ
+1106 TNKNALNGDEKLAQ

-1218 KTKDQVTEAMNQL
+1218 KTKDQVTEAMNQV

-1238 DGTRLLDQAKQTAK
+1238 DGTRLLDQAKQAAK

-1260 LTTAQKTNLTNQ
+1260 LTPAQKTNLTNQ

-1318 NNDKQTAYNNAV
+1318 NHDKQTAYNNAV

-1359 SKTALNGDENLAA
+1359 SKTALNGDENLAT

-1392 NNLISQISSATRVSG
+1392 NNLISQITSATRVSG

-1417 LDQAMASLQSGI
+1417 LDQAMANLQNGI

-1463 NKSTGPNTAQNA
+1463 NKQHGPNTAQNA

-1604 ALNNVNNAK
+1604 ALNNVNSAK

-1630 TAINGASDLNQKQ
+1630 TAINGASDLNQHQ
-1643 KDALKTQ
+1643 KDTLKAQ

-1662 VQRNATELNTAMGTL
+1662 VQRNTTELNTAMGQL
-1677 KHAIADKTNTLASSK
+1677 KHAIADKTTTLASSK
-1692 YVNADSTKQN
+1692 YVNADSNKQN

-1747 LRVAKQNANTAIDAL
+1747 LREAKQNANTAIDGL

-1811 TVKASQNYTDASS
+1811 TVKASQNYTDASP

-1937 TVKQSVKFT
+1937 TVKQGVNFT

-1961 RAEAILNKTQGANT
+1961 RAETILNKTQGANT

-2017 NNAQKRDLTTK
+2017 NNAQKGDLTTK
-2028 IDQATTVAGVEAV
+2028 IDQATTVSGVEAV

-2096 SGSNL
+2096 NGSNL
-2101 DKTAVENALSQVANA
+2101 DKAAVESALSQVTNA

-2178 GTLRNSIQDNT
+2178 GTLRNSIQDNA
-2189 ATKNGQNYLDATGSN
+2189 ATKNGQNYLDATESN
-2204 KTNYNNAVDSAN
+2204 KTNYNNAVDSTN

-2225 NMDANA
+2225 NMDAHA

-2310 IDDENATKQTQKYR
+2310 IDDENTTKQTQKYR

-2375 AKLAEAKAAAKQNL
+2375 AKLSEAKAAAKQNL

-2399 RTDLEGQINQATTV
+2399 RTALEGQINQATTV

-2496 ALNGAENLRNAKT
+2496 ALNGAENLRNTKT

-2594 GVINATNNPNMDANA
+2594 GVINATNTPNMDANA

-2626 VQNLA
+2626 AQNLA

-2689 ADKERTKASGNYV
+2689 ADK
-2702 NADQEKRQAY
+2702 
-2712 DSKVTNAENIING
+2712 
-2725 TPNATLTV
+2725 
-2733 NDVNSAT
+2733 
-2740 SQVNAAKTALNGD
+2740 
-2753 NNLRVAKENANNTI
+2753 
-2767 DGLAQLNNAQKA
+2767 
-2779 KLKEQVQ
+2779 
-2786 SATTLEGVQTVKN
+2786 
-2799 SSQTLNTAMKGLRDS
+2799 
-2814 IANEATIKAGQ
+2814 
-2825 NYTDASPTNRN
+2825 
-2836 EYDSAVTAAKAIINQ
+2836 
-2851 TSNPTMEPNTITQAT
+2851 
-2866 SQVTTKEHA
+2866 
-2875 LNGAQNLAQAKTTAK
+2875 
-2890 NNLNNLTSIN
+2890 
-2900 NAQKDA
+2900 
-2906 LTRSIDG
+2906 
-2913 ATTVAG
+2913 
-2919 VNQETAKA
+2919 
-2927 TELNNAMHSLQN
+2927 
-2939 GINDEAQTKQTQKY
+2939 
-2953 LDAEPIKKSAY
+2953 
-2964 DQAVNAAKAILT
+2964 
-2976 KASGQ
+2976 
-2981 NVDKAAVEQALQ
+2981 
-2993 NVNSTKTALNGDA
+2993 
-3006 KLNEAKAAAKQTLGT
+3006 
-3021 LTHINNAQRTAL
+3021 
-3033 DNEITQAT
+3033 
-3041 NVEGV
+3041 
-3046 NTVKAKAQQLDGA
+3046 
-3059 MGQLETSIRDKDT
+3059 
-3072 TLQSQ
+3072 
-3077 NYQDADD
+3077 
-3084 AKRTAYSQA
+3084 
-3093 VNAAATILN
+3093 
-3102 KTAGGNT
+3102 
-3109 PKADVERAMQAV
+3109 
-3121 TQANTALNGI
+3121 
-3131 QNLERAK
+3131 
-3138 QAANTAITNASDLN
+3138 
-3152 TKQKEALKAQ
+3152 
-3162 VTSAGRVSAANGV
+3162 
-3175 EHTATELNTAMTALK
+3175 
-3190 RAIAD
+3190 
-3195 KAETKASGNYV
+3195 AETKASGNYV

-3217 EKVTAAENIVSGTPT
+3217 EKVTAAENIISVTPT
-3232 PTLTPADVTN
+3232 PTLTPSDVTN

-3307 LNSAMKGLR
+3307 LNTAMKGLR

-3328 QNYTDASPNNRSE
+3328 QNYTDASQNKQTDYNN
-3341 YDSAVTAAKAIID
+3341 AVSAAKAIIG
-3354 QTTSPS
+3354 QTSSPT
-3360 MNAQE
+3360 MDAQE

-3398 GLSDLTDAQKD
+3398 GLSDLTDAQKE
-3409 AVKRQIEGATHVN
+3409 AAKRQIEGATHVN

-3457 TDADEAKRNAYT
+3457 TDADEVKRNAYT

-3482 QGPNTAKDNVES
+3482 QGPNTAKDGVET

-3509 QNVANAKSTAKNAL
+3509 QNVANAKTNAKNAL
-3523 NNLTSINNAQKEAL
+3523 NNLTSINNAQKDAL
-3537 KTQIE
+3537 KSQIE
-3542 GASTVAGVNQVS
+3542 GATTVAGVNQVS
-3554 TTASELNTAMSN
+3554 TSASELNTAMSN
-3566 LQSGINDEAATKAA
+3566 LQSGINDETATKAA

-3587 RDKQTAYNDAVTA
+3587 REKQAAYNDAVSA
-3600 AKTLLDKTAGS
+3600 AKTLLNKTAGA

-3622 QRVNTAKTALNG
+3622 QRVNTAKSALNG

-3653 HLTNAQKANLT
+3653 HLTDAQKSNLT
-3664 EQIERGTTVAG
+3664 SQIESGTTVSG

-3680 ANAGTLDQAM
+3680 ANAGTLNEAM

-3699 KDTTKSSEDYQ
+3699 KDATKSSEDYQ

-3769 TAKTDIGRLTDLNN
+3769 TAKTEIGRLSDLNN
-3783 AQRTA
+3783 AQQTS

-3822 LAEKDNTKRS
+3822 LAEKDTTKRS

-3837 ADQPK
+3837 ADHPK
-3842 QQAYDTAVTQAEAIT
+3842 QQAYDTAVTQAEGIT

-3862 NANETQVQAA
+3862 NADEAQVQTA

-3877 QAKNDLNG
+3877 QAKNNLNG

-3890 QAKETA
+3890 KAKEAA

-3920 ATTVADVTA
+3920 ATTVAGVTA

-3973 AVTNAQGILDKAN
+3973 AVTNAQGILDKAH

-4001 VTTAKNALNGD
+4001 VTNAKNALNGD

-4042 QIEGATTVNGVNSVK
+4042 QIEDATTVNGVNGVK

-4067 QRLESAIANKDQT
+4067 QRLQSAIANKDQT
-4080 KASENYI
+4080 KANENYI
-4087 DADPTKKTAFDNAII
+4087 DADPTKKTAFDNAIT

-4120 VEQAIQSV
+4120 VEQTIQSV

-4189 NNAMD
+4189 NSAMD

-4337 YVDADTDKQN
+4337 YVDADRDKQN

-4361 ATSQPTLNPSAVTQ
+4361 ATSQPTLDPSAVTQ
-4375 AANQVNTNKTAL
+4375 AANQVSTNKTAL
-4387 NGAQNLANKKQE
+4387 NGAQNLENKKQE

-4424 APNISTVNQVKTK
+4424 APNINTVNQVKTK

-4526 NQRLSTLDNLNN
+4526 NQTLSTLDNLNN

-4573 LKNSLNDKDTTLGS
+4573 LKDSLNDKDTTLGS

-4599 AYNEAVRNAENILNK
+4599 AYNEAIRNAEKILNK

-4634 TKAALNGTQNLEKA
+4634 TKAALNGSQNLEKA

-4660 HLTNAQKDALK
+4660 HLTNAQKEALK

-4704 ADNATTK
+4704 SDNATTK
-4711 QNQNYTDASPNKK
+4711 QNQNYTDSSPNKK

-4742 NPTLDPTVIN
+4742 SPTLDPTVIN

-4794 AVTNQINGA
+4794 AVTDQINGA

-4827 QAIADKDATKATV
+4827 QAIADKNDTKATV

-4874 TEVEQAIQQVNATK
+4874 TEVEQAIQQVNAAK

-4974 KQNAYNQA
+4974 KQNAYKQA

-5022 LATAKQNVQQAIDQ
+5022 LAKAKQNVQHAIDQ

-5072 DAMTQLKQGIA
+5072 DAMTQLKQGIANKAQIKGSENYHDADTDKQTAYDNAVTKAEELLKQTTNPTMDPNTIQQALTKVNDTNQALNGNQKLADAKQAAKTNLGTLDHLNDAQKQALTTQVEQAPDIATVNNVKQNAQNLNNAMTNLSNALQDKTETLNSINFTDADKAKKDAYTNAVAHAEDILSKANGSNASQTEVEQAMQRVNEAKQALNGSDNVQRAKDAAKQVITNANDLNQAQKDALKQQVDAAQTVANVNTIKQTAQDLNQAMTQLKQGIA

-5131 ALQQVNQAKGDLNGN
+5131 ALQQVTQAKGDLNGN

-5233 AANQAQQIANGTPTP
+5233 ATNQAQQIANGTPTP
-5248 VLAPDTVTQAVTT
+5248 VLTPDTVTQAVTT

-5270 GDEKLAQ
+5270 GDEKLAH
-5277 AKQDALANLDTLR
+5277 AKQDAIANLDTLR

-5344 NYHDADVDKQTAY
+5344 NYHDADADKQTAY

-5391 KNSLNGEAKLATEKQ
+5391 KNGLNGEAKLATEKQ
-5406 NAKDAVSGM
+5406 NAKDAVNAM

-5429 IDQSPEIATVNQVKQ
+5429 IDQSAEIATVTQVKQ

-5451 AMDQLSQ
+5451 AMNQLSQ
-5458 AINDKDQILADGNYL
+5458 AINDKTQTLTDGNYL

-5537 LANLTHLND
+5537 LVNLTHLND
-5546 AQKQSFE
+5546 AQKQSVE
-5553 SQITQAPLV
+5553 SQITQASLV

-5569 QKAQTLDH
+5569 QKAQALDH
-5577 AMELLRNSVADN
+5577 AMELLRNSIADN
-5589 QTTLASEDYHDATA
+5589 QATLASEDYHDATA
-5603 QRQNDYNKAVTAANN
+5603 QRQNDYNQAVTAANN

-5628 NPDDVNGA
+5628 NPDDVNRA

-5645 ALDGDENLAAAK
+5645 ALDGDENLVAAK

-5678 QSQITQS
+5678 QSQIARS

-5716 AVEQRGNFIN
+5716 VVEQRGNFVN

-5733 AYNTAVNEAA
+5733 AYTTAVNEAE
-5743 AMINKQTGQNANQT
+5743 AMIN
-5757 EVEQAI
+5757 
-5763 TKVQTTLQALN
+5763 
-5774 GDHNLQVAKTNATQ
+5774 
-5788 AIDALTSLNDPQKT
+5788 
-5802 ALKDQVTAATLV
+5802 
-5814 TAVHQIEQNANTLNQ
+5814 
-5829 AMHGLRQSIQDNA
+5829 
-5842 ATKANSK
+5842 
-5849 YINEDQPEQQNYDQ
+5849 
-5863 AVQAANNIINE
+5863 
-5874 QTATLDNNAINQAA
+5874 
-5888 ATVNTTK
+5888 
-5895 AALHGDVKL
+5895 
-5904 QNDKDHA
+5904 
-5911 KQTVSQLAHLNN
+5911 
-5923 AQKHMEDTLID
+5923 
-5934 SETTRTAVK
+5934 
-5943 QDLTEAQA
+5943 
-5951 LDQLMDAL
+5951 
-5959 QQSIADKDATRASS
+5959 
-5973 AYVNAEPNKKQ
+5973 
-5984 AYDEAVQNAES
+5984 
-5995 IIAGLNNPTI
+5995 
-6005 NKGNVSS
+6005 
-6012 ATQAVISSK
+6012 
-6021 NALDG
+6021 
-6026 VERLAQ
+6026 
-6032 DKQTAGNSL
+6032 
-6041 NHLDQLTPA
+6041 
-6050 QQQALENQ
+6050 
-6058 INNATT
+6058 
-6064 RDKVAEII
+6064 
-6072 AQAQALNEAMKA
+6072 
-6084 LKESIKD
+6084 
-6091 QPQTEASSKFIN
+6091 
-6103 EDQAQ
+6103 
-6108 KDAYTQA
+6108 
-6115 VQHAKDLINKTTD
+6115 
-6128 PTLAKSIIDQATQ
+6128 
-6141 AVTDAKNNLHGDQ
+6141 
-6154 KLAQDKQRATETL
+6154 
-6167 NNLSNLN
+6167 
-6174 TPQRQALENQIN
+6174 
-6186 NAATRGEVA
+6186 
-6195 QKLTEAQ
+6195 
-6202 ALNQAMEAL
+6202 
-6211 RNSIQDQQ
+6211 
-6219 QTEAGSKFINEDK
+6219 
-6232 PQKDAYQAAVQN
+6232 
-6244 AKDLINQTNNP
+6244 
-6255 TLDKAQVEQLTQA
+6255 
-6268 VNQAKD
+6268 
-6274 NLHGDQKLAD
+6274 
-6284 DKQHAVTDLNQLNGL
+6284 
-6299 NNPQRQ
+6299 
-6305 ALESQINNAAT
+6305 
-6316 RDEVAQKLAEAKAL
+6316 
-6330 DQAMQALRN
+6330 
-6339 SIQDQQQTESGSK
+6339 
-6352 FINEDKPQKDA
+6352 
-6363 YQAAV
+6363 
-6368 QNAKDLINQ
+6368 
-6377 TGNPTL
+6377 
-6383 DKSQVEQLTQAVTT
+6383 
-6397 AKDNLHGDQK
+6397 
-6407 LARDQQQAV
+6407 
-6416 TTVNALPN
+6416 
-6424 LNHAQQQALTDA
+6424 
-6436 INAAPTRTEVA
+6436 
-6447 QHVQTATELDHAM
+6447 
-6460 ETLKNKVDQ
+6460 
-6469 VNTDKAQPNYTE
+6469 
-6481 ASTDKKEAVDQALQA
+6481 
-6496 AQSITDPTN
+6496 
-6505 GSNANKDAVEQ
+6505 
-6516 ALTKLQ
+6516 
-6522 EKENELNGNERVAE
+6522 
-6536 AKTQAKQTIDQLTH
+6536 
-6550 LNADQIATAKQNIDQ
+6550 
-6565 ATKLQPIAE
+6565 
-6574 LVDQATQLNQSMDQL
+6574 
-6589 QQAVNE
+6589 
-6595 HANVEQTV
+6595 
-6603 DYTQADSDKQN
+6603 
-6614 AYKQAIADA
+6614 
-6623 ENVLKQNANK
+6623 
-6633 QQVDQALQNILNA
+6633 
-6646 KQALNGDE
+6646 
-6654 RVALAK
+6654 
-6660 TNGKHDIDQ
+6660 
-6669 LNALNNAQ
+6669 
-6677 QDGFKGRIDQSNDL
+6677 
-6691 NQIQQIVDEAKAL
+6691 
-6704 NRAMDQLSQE
+6704 
-6714 ITGNEGR
+6714 
-6721 TKGSTNYVNADT
+6721 
-6733 QVKQV
+6733 
-6738 YDEAVDK
+6738 
-6745 AKQALDKSTGQN
+6745 
-6757 LTAEQV
+6757 
-6763 IKLNDAITAAKKAL
+6763 
-6777 NGEERLNNRKAEAL
+6777 
-6791 QRLDQLTH
+6791 
-6799 LNNAQRQLAIQQIN
+6799 
-6813 NAETLNKAS
+6813 
-6822 RAINRAT
+6822 
-6829 KLDNAMGAVQQYIDE
+6829 
-6844 QHLGVISSTNYINAD
+6844 
-6859 DNLKANYDNAIA
+6859 
-6871 NAAHEL
+6871 
-6877 DKVQGNAIAKAEAE
+6877 
-6891 QLKQNIIDAQNALN
+6891 
-6905 GDQNLANA
+6905 
-6913 KDKANA
+6913 
-6919 FVNSLN
+6919 
-6925 GLNQQQQDLAHKAIN
+6925 
-6940 NADTVSDVTD
+6940 
-6950 IVNNQIDLNDAMET
+6950 
-6964 LKHLVDNEIPNA
+6964 
-6976 EQTVNYQNADDN
+6976 
-6988 AKTNFDDAKRLANT
+6988 
-7002 LLNSDNTNVNDI
+7002 
-7014 NGAIQTVNDAIHNL
+7014 
-7028 NGDQRLQDAKDKA
+7028 
-7041 IQSINQALAN
+7041 
-7051 KLKEIEASNATDQDK
+7051 
-7066 LIAKNKAEEL
+7066 
-7076 ANSIINNINKAT
+7076 
-7088 SNQAVSQVQTAGNHA
+7088 
-7103 IEQVHANEIPKAK
+7103 
-7116 IDANKDVDKQVQSLI
+7116 
-7131 DEIDRNPN
+7131 
-7139 LTDKEKQALKD
+7139 
-7150 RINQILQQG
+7150 
-7159 HNGINNAMTK
+7159 
-7169 EEIEQAKAQLAQALQ
+7169 
-7184 DIKDLVKA
+7184 
-7192 KEDAKQDV
+7192 
-7200 DKQVQALI
+7200 
-7208 DEIDQNPNLT
+7208 
-7218 DKEKQALK
+7218 
-7226 DRINQILQQGHN
+7226 
-7238 GINNA
+7238 
-7243 MTKEEIEQAK
+7243 
-7253 AQLAQALQDIKDLVK
+7253 
-7268 AKENAKQDIDKR
+7268 
-7280 VQALIDEIDQNP
+7280 
-7292 NLTDKE
+7292 
-7298 KQALKDRINQILQQG
+7298 
-7313 HNDINN
+7313 
-7319 ALTKEEIEQAKAQLA
+7319 
-7334 QALQDIKDLV
+7334 
-7344 KAKED
+7344 
-7349 AKNAIKALANAKRDQ
+7349 
-7364 INSNPDL
+7364 
-7371 TPEQKAKALKEI
+7371 
-7383 DEAEKRALQNV
+7383 
-7394 ENAQTIDQLN
+7394 
-7404 RGLNLGLDDIRN
+7404 
-7416 THVWEVDEQP
+7416 
-7426 AVNEIFEATPEQI
+7426 
-7439 LVNGELIV
+7439 
-7447 HRDDI
+7447 
-7452 ITEQDI
+7452 
-7458 LAHINLIDQL
+7458 
-7468 SAEVIDTPSTATIS
+7468 
-7482 DSLTAKVEVTLLD
+7482 
-7495 GSKVIVN
+7495 
-7502 VPVKVV
+7502 
-7508 EKELSV
+7508 
-7514 VKQQAIESIE
+7514 
-7524 NAAQQKIDE
+7524 
-7533 INNSVTLTLEQKEAA
+7533 
-7548 IAEVNKLKQQAID
+7548 
-7561 YINNAPDV
+7561 
-7569 HSVEEIQQQEQAHI
+7569 
-7583 EQFYPEQ
+7583 
-7590 FTIEQAKSNA
+7590 
-7600 IKSIEDAIQHMID
+7600 
-7613 EIKARTDLTDK
+7613 
-7624 EKQEA
+7624 
-7629 IAKLNQL
+7629 
-7636 KEQAIQAIQ
+7636 
-7645 RAQSIDEISE
+7645 
-7655 QLEQFKAQMKAAN
+7655 
-7668 PTAKEL
+7668 
-7674 AKRKQEAISRIKD
+7674 
-7687 FSNEKINSIRNSE
+7687 
-7700 IGTTDEKQAAMN
+7700 
-7712 QINEIVLETIRDI
+7712 
-7725 NNAHTLQQVE
+7725 
-7735 AALNNGIARIS
+7735 
-7746 AVQIVISDRAKQS
+7746 
-7759 SSTGNE
+7759 
-7765 SNSHLTIG
+7765 
-7773 YGTANHPFNSST
+7773 
-7785 IGHKKKIDEDDDID
+7785 
-7799 PLHMRHFSNNFG
+7799 
-7811 NVIKNAIGVVGISG
+7811 
-7825 LLASFWFFIAKR
+7825 
-7837 RRKEDEE
+7837 
-7844 EELEIRDN
+7844 
-7852 NKDSIKETLDDT
+7852 
-7864 KHLPLLFAKRRR
+7864 
-7876 KEDEED
+7876 
-7882 VTVEEKDT
+7882 
-7890 LNNGESLDK
+7890 
-7899 VKHTP
+7899 
-7904 FFLPKRRRK
+7904 
-7913 EDEEDVEV
+7913 
-7921 TNENTDEKVLQDN
+7921 
-7934 EHSPILIAKRR
+7934 
-7945 KDKEV
+7945 
-7950 DVETTT
+7950 
-7956 SIESN
+7956 
-7961 EDDAPLLLAKKK
+7961 
-7973 NQKDNQSKGKKSAS
+7973 
-7987 KNLLKS
+7987 

>member
-1 MGNGAEHSKT
+1 MNYRDKIQKFSIRKYTVGTFSTVIATLVFLGFNTSQAHAAETNQPASVVKQKQQSNNEQTENRESQVQNSQNSQNSQSLTATHENEQPNISQANLVDQKVAQSSTTNDEQPASQNVNTKKDSATAATTQPDKEESKHKQNESQSANKNGNDNRAAHVENHEANVVTASDSSDNGNVQHDRNELQAFFDANYHDYRFIDRENADSGTFNYVKGIFDKINTLLGSNDPINNKDLQLAYKELEQAVALIRTMPQRQQTSRRSNRIQTRSVESRAAEPRSVSDYQNANSSYYVENANDGSGYPVGTYINASSKGAPYNLPTTPWNTLKASDSKEIALMTAKQTGDGYQWVIKFNKGHAPHQNMIFWFALPADQVPVGRTDFVTVNSDGTNVQWSHGAGAGANKPLQQMWEYGVNDPHRSHDFKIRNRSGQVIYDWPTVHIYSLEDLSRASDYFSEAGATPATKAFGRQNFEYINGQKPAESPGVPKVYTFIGQGDASYTISFKTQGPTVNKLYYAAGGRALEYNQLFMYSQLYVESTQDHQQRLNGLRQVVNRTYRIGTTKRVEVSQGNVQTKKVLESTNLNIDDFVDDPLSYVKTPSNKVLGFYSNNANTNAFRPGGAQQLNEYQLSQLFTDQKLQEAARTRNPIRLMIGFDYPDAYGNSETLVPVNLTVLPEIQHNIKFFKNDDTQNIAEKPFSKQAGHPVFYVYAGNQGNASVNLGGSVTSIQPLRINLTSNENFTDKDWQITGIPRTLHIENSTNRPNNARERNIELVGNLLPGDYFGTIRFGRKEQLFEIRVKPHTPTITTTAEQLRGTALQKVPVNISGIPLDPSALVYLVAPTNQTTNGGSEADQIPSGYTILATGTPDGVHNTITIQPKDYVVFIPPVGKQIRAVVYYNKVVASNMSNAVTILPDDIPPTINNPVGINAKYYRGDEVSFTMGVSDRHSGLKSTTITTLPSGWTSNLTKSDNKNGSLAITGRVSMNQAFNSDITFKVSATDNVNNTTNDSQSKHVSIHVGKISEDAHPIVLGNTEKVVVVNPTAVSNDEKQSIITAFMNKNQNIRGYLASTDPVTVDNNGNVTLHYRDGSSTTLDATNVMTYEPVVKSEYQTANAAKTATVTIAKGQSFNIGDIKQYFTLSNGQAIPSGTFTNITSDRTIPTAQEVSQMNAGTQLYHITATNAYHKDSEDFYISLKIIDVKQPEGDQRVYRTSTYDLTTDEISKVKQAFINANRDVITLAEGDISVTNTPNGANVSTITVNINKGRLTKSFASNLANMNFLRWVNFPQDYTVSWTNAKIANRPTDGGLSWSDDHKSLIYRYDATLGTQITTNDILTMLKATTTVPGLRNNITGNEKSQAEAGGRPNFRTTGYSQSNATTDGQRQFTLNGQVIQVLDIINPSNGYGGQPVTNSNTRANHSNSTVVNVNEPAANGAGAFTIDHVVKSNSTHNASDAVYKAQLYLTPYGPKQYVEHLNQNTGNTTDAINIYFVPSDLVNPTISVGNYTNHQVFSGETFTNTITANDNFGVQSVTVPNTSQITGTVDNNHQHVSATAPNVTSATNKTINLLATDTSGNTATTSFNVTVKPLRDKYRVGTSSTAANPVRIANISNNATVSQADQTTIINSLTFTETVPNRSYARASANEITSKTVSNVSCTGNNANVTVTVTYQDGTTSTVTVPVKHVIPEIVAHSHYTVQGQDFPAGNGSSASDYFKLSNGSDIPDATITWVSGQAPNKDNTRIGEDITVTAHILIDGETTPITKTATYKVVRTVPKHVFETARGVLYPGVSDMYDAKQYVKPVNNSWSTNAQHMNFQFVGTYGPNKDVVGISTRLIRVTYDNRQTEDLTILSKVKPDPPRIDANSVTYKAGLTNQEIKVNNVLNNSSVKLFKADNTPLNVTNITHGSGFSSVVTVSDALPNGGIKAKSSISMNNVTYTTQDEHGQVVTVTRNESVDSNDSATVTVTPQLQATTEGAVFIKGGDGFDFGHVERFIQNPPHGATVAWHDSPDTWKNTVGNTHKTAVVTLPNGQGTRNVEVPVKVYPVANAKAPSRDVKGQNLTNGTDAINYITFDPNTNTNGITAAWANRQQPNNQQAGVQHLNVDVTYPGISAAKRVPVTLNVYQFEFPQTTYTTTVGGTLASGTQASGYAQMQNATGLPTDGFTYKWNRDTTGTNDANWSAMNKPNVAKVVNAKYDVIYNGHTFATSLPAKFVVKDVQPAKPTVTETAAGAITIAPGANQTVNTHAGNVTTYADKLVIKRNGNVVTTFTRRNNTSPWVKEASAATVAGIAGTNNGITVAAGTFNPADTIQVVATQGSGETVSDEQRSDDFTVVAPQPNQATTKIWQNGHIDITPNNPSGHLINPTQAMDIAYTEKVGNGAEHSKT

-162 HLDDPVSTEGKKP
+162 HLDDPVSTDGKKP

-217 TKVRAAQTKI
+217 TKVQAAQTKI
-227 DQAKALLQNKEDNSQ
+227 NEAKALLQNKEDNSQ

-435 SSIQAYENAKRAGQ
+435 SSIQAYEDAKRAGQ

-506 DIDQPTSTTGMTST
+506 DIDQPTSTTGMTSA
-520 SVATFNEKLSAARTK
+520 SIAAFNEKLSAARTK

-558 ANAAKTALDQA
+558 ANAAKSALDQA

-660 APLQNAK
+660 APLQTAK

-907 QTTHS
+907 QTTQS

-967 TPSDVNNALSNV
+967 TPSDVTNALSNV

-1211 NKSNGQN
+1211 NKSYGQN
-1218 KTKDQVTEAMNQL
+1218 KTKDQVTEAMNQV

-1272 INSGTTVAGV
+1272 INNGTTVAGV
-1282 HTVQSNAN
+1282 QTVQSNAN

-1392 NNLISQISSATRVSG
+1392 NNLISQITSATRVSG

-1417 LDQAMASLQSGI
+1417 LDQAMASLQNGI

-1463 NKSTGPNTAQNA
+1463 NKQHGPNTAQND
-1475 VEAALQRV
+1475 VEAALRRV
-1483 NNAKDA
+1483 NTAKDA

-1529 NLAGVESVKQSANSL
+1529 NLAGVESVKESANSL

-1643 KDALKTQ
+1643 KDALKAQ

-1662 VQRNATELNTAMGTL
+1662 VQHNATELNTAMGTL

-1702 AYTTKVTNAEH
+1702 AYTTKVTNAEN

-2364 VTSTKDALNGD
+2364 VTSTKDALNG
-2375 AKLAEAKAAAKQNL
+2375 
-2389 GTLNHITNAQ
+2389 
-2399 RTDLEGQINQATTV
+2399 
-2413 DGVNTVKTNA
+2413 
-2423 NTLDGA
+2423 
-2429 MNSLQGSINDKD
+2429 
-2441 ATLRNQ
+2441 
-2447 NYLDADE
+2447 
-2454 SKRNAYTQA
+2454 
-2463 VTAAEGILNKQTG
+2463 
-2476 GNTSKADVDNALNAV
+2476 
-2491 TRAKA
+2491 
-2496 ALNGAENLRNAKT
+2496 
-2509 SATNTINGLP
+2509 
-2519 NLTQLQKDN
+2519 
-2528 LKHQVEQAQNVAGVN
+2528 
-2543 GVKDKGNT
+2543 
-2551 LNTAMGAL
+2551 
-2559 RTSIQNDNTTKTSQN
+2559 
-2574 YLDASD
+2574 
-2580 SNKNNYNTAVNNAN
+2580 
-2594 GVINATNNPNMDANA
+2594 
-2609 INGMAN
+2609 
-2615 QVNTTKAALNG
+2615 
-2626 VQNLA
+2626 
-2631 QAKTNATN
+2631 
-2639 TINNAHDLNQ
+2639 
-2649 KQKDALKTQV
+2649 
-2659 NNAQRVSDANNVQH
+2659 
-2673 TATELNGAMTA
+2673 
-2684 LKAAI
+2684 
-2689 ADKERTKASGNYV
+2689 
-2702 NADQEKRQAY
+2702 
-2712 DSKVTNAENIING
+2712 
-2725 TPNATLTV
+2725 
-2733 NDVNSAT
+2733 
-2740 SQVNAAKTALNGD
+2740 
-2753 NNLRVAKENANNTI
+2753 
-2767 DGLAQLNNAQKA
+2767 
-2779 KLKEQVQ
+2779 
-2786 SATTLEGVQTVKN
+2786 
-2799 SSQTLNTAMKGLRDS
+2799 
-2814 IANEATIKAGQ
+2814 
-2825 NYTDASPTNRN
+2825 
-2836 EYDSAVTAAKAIINQ
+2836 
-2851 TSNPTMEPNTITQAT
+2851 
-2866 SQVTTKEHA
+2866 
-2875 LNGAQNLAQAKTTAK
+2875 
-2890 NNLNNLTSIN
+2890 
-2900 NAQKDA
+2900 
-2906 LTRSIDG
+2906 
-2913 ATTVAG
+2913 
-2919 VNQETAKA
+2919 
-2927 TELNNAMHSLQN
+2927 
-2939 GINDEAQTKQTQKY
+2939 
-2953 LDAEPIKKSAY
+2953 
-2964 DQAVNAAKAILT
+2964 
-2976 KASGQ
+2976 
-2981 NVDKAAVEQALQ
+2981 
-2993 NVNSTKTALNGDA
+2993 
-3006 KLNEAKAAAKQTLGT
+3006 
-3021 LTHINNAQRTAL
+3021 
-3033 DNEITQAT
+3033 
-3041 NVEGV
+3041 
-3046 NTVKAKAQQLDGA
+3046 
-3059 MGQLETSIRDKDT
+3059 
-3072 TLQSQ
+3072 
-3077 NYQDADD
+3077 
-3084 AKRTAYSQA
+3084 
-3093 VNAAATILN
+3093 
-3102 KTAGGNT
+3102 
-3109 PKADVERAMQAV
+3109 
-3121 TQANTALNGI
+3121 
-3131 QNLERAK
+3131 
-3138 QAANTAITNASDLN
+3138 
-3152 TKQKEALKAQ
+3152 
-3162 VTSAGRVSAANGV
+3162 
-3175 EHTATELNTAMTALK
+3175 
-3190 RAIAD
+3190 
-3195 KAETKASGNYV
+3195 
-3206 NADANKRQAYD
+3206 
-3217 EKVTAAENIVSGTPT
+3217 
-3232 PTLTPADVTN
+3232 
-3242 AATQVTNAKTQL
+3242 
-3254 NGNHNLEV
+3254 
-3262 AKQNANTA
+3262 
-3270 IDGLTSLNG
+3270 
-3279 PQKAKLKEQ
+3279 
-3288 VGQATTLPNVQT
+3288 
-3300 VRDNAQT
+3300 
-3307 LNSAMKGLR
+3307 
-3316 DSIANEATIKAG
+3316 
-3328 QNYTDASPNNRSE
+3328 
-3341 YDSAVTAAKAIID
+3341 
-3354 QTTSPS
+3354 
-3360 MNAQE
+3360 
-3365 INQAKDQVTA
+3365 
-3375 KQQALNGQENLR
+3375 
-3387 TAQTNAKQHLN
+3387 
-3398 GLSDLTDAQKD
+3398 
-3409 AVKRQIEGATHVN
+3409 
-3422 EVTQAQNNA
+3422 
-3431 DALNTAMTNLKNG
+3431 
-3444 IQDQNTIKQGVNF
+3444 
-3457 TDADEAKRNAYT
+3457 
-3469 NAVTQAE
+3469 
-3476 QILNKA
+3476 
-3482 QGPNTAKDNVES
+3482 
-3494 ALQNVQ
+3494 
-3500 RAKNELNGN
+3500 
-3509 QNVANAKSTAKNAL
+3509 
-3523 NNLTSINNAQKEAL
+3523 
-3537 KTQIE
+3537 
-3542 GASTVAGVNQVS
+3542 
-3554 TTASELNTAMSN
+3554 
-3566 LQSGINDEAATKAA
+3566 
-3580 QKYTDAD
+3580 
-3587 RDKQTAYNDAVTA
+3587 
-3600 AKTLLDKTAGS
+3600 
-3611 NDNKAAVEQAL
+3611 
-3622 QRVNTAKTALNG
+3622 
-3634 DARLNEAKN
+3634 
-3643 TAKQQLATMS
+3643 
-3653 HLTNAQKANLT
+3653 
-3664 EQIERGTTVAG
+3664 
-3675 VQGIQ
+3675 
-3680 ANAGTLDQAM
+3680 
-3690 NQLRQSIAS
+3690 
-3699 KDTTKSSEDYQ
+3699 
-3710 DANADLQNAY
+3710 
-3720 NRAVS
+3720 
-3725 DAEGIISAT
+3725 
-3734 NNPEMNP
+3734 
-3741 DTINQKASQVNSAK
+3741 
-3755 SALNGDE
+3755 
-3762 KLAAAKQ
+3762 
-3769 TAKTDIGRLTDLNN
+3769 
-3783 AQRTA
+3783 
-3788 ANAEVDQAPNLA
+3788 
-3800 AVTAAKNKATSLNT
+3800 
-3814 AMGNLKHA
+3814 
-3822 LAEKDNTKRS
+3822 
-3832 VNYTD
+3832 
-3837 ADQPK
+3837 
-3842 QQAYDTAVTQAEAIT
+3842 
-3857 NANGS
+3857 
-3862 NANETQVQAA
+3862 
-3872 LNQLN
+3872 
-3877 QAKNDLNG
+3877 
-3885 DNKVA
+3885 
-3890 QAKETA
+3890 
-3896 KRALASYS
+3896 
-3904 NLNNAQSTAA
+3904 
-3914 TSQIDN
+3914 
-3920 ATTVADVTA
+3920 
-3929 AQNTANELN
+3929 
-3938 TAMGQLQNGI
+3938 
-3948 NDQNTVKQQV
+3948 
-3958 NFTDA
+3958 
-3963 DQGKKDAYTN
+3963 
-3973 AVTNAQGILDKAN
+3973 
-3986 GQNMTKAQVEAALNQ
+3986 
-4001 VTTAKNALNGD
+4001 
-4012 ANVRQAKSDAKANL
+4012 
-4026 GTLTHLNNAQK
+4026 
-4037 QDLTS
+4037 
-4042 QIEGATTVNGVNSVK
+4042 
-4057 TKAQDLDGAM
+4057 
-4067 QRLESAIANKDQT
+4067 
-4080 KASENYI
+4080 
-4087 DADPTKKTAFDNAII
+4087 
-4102 QAESYLNKDHGAN
+4102 
-4115 KDKQA
+4115 
-4120 VEQAIQSV
+4120 
-4128 TSTENALNGD
+4128 
-4138 ANLQRAKTEAT
+4138 
-4149 QAIDNLT
+4149 
-4156 HLNTPQKTAL
+4156 
-4166 KQQVNAAQRVSGVTD
+4166 
-4181 LKNSATSL
+4181 
-4189 NNAMD
+4189 
-4194 QLKQAIADHDTIV
+4194 
-4207 AGGNYTNAS
+4207 
-4216 PDKQGAYTDAY
+4216 
-4227 NAAKNIVNGSPN
+4227 
-4239 VITNAADVTA
+4239 
-4249 ATQRVNNAETGLNG
+4249 
-4263 DTNLATAKQQAK
+4263 
-4275 DALRQMTHLSDAQK
+4275 
-4289 QSITGQID
+4289 
-4297 SATQVTGV
+4297 
-4305 QSVKDNATNLD
+4305 
-4316 NAMNQLR
+4316 
-4323 NSIANKDEVKASQP
+4323 
-4337 YVDADTDKQN
+4337 
-4347 AYNTAVTSA
+4347 
-4356 ENIIN
+4356 
-4361 ATSQPTLNPSAVTQ
+4361 
-4375 AANQVNTNKTAL
+4375 
-4387 NGAQNLANKKQE
+4387 
-4399 TTANINQLSHLNN
+4399 
-4412 AQKQDLNTQVTN
+4412 
-4424 APNISTVNQVKTK
+4424 
-4437 AEQLDQAMER
+4437 
-4447 LINGIQDKD
+4447 
-4456 QVKQSVNFTDA
+4456 
-4467 DPEKQTAYNNAVT
+4467 
-4480 AAENIINQA
+4480 
-4489 NGTNANQSQ
+4489 
-4498 VEAALST
+4498 
-4505 VTTTKQALNGDRKVT
+4505 
-4520 DAKNNA
+4520 
-4526 NQRLSTLDNLNN
+4526 
-4538 AQKGAVTGN
+4538 
-4547 INQAH
+4547 
-4552 TVAEVTQ
+4552 
-4559 AIQTAQ
+4559 
-4565 ELNTAMGN
+4565 
-4573 LKNSLNDKDTTLGS
+4573 
-4587 QNFADADPEKKN
+4587 
-4599 AYNEAVRNAENILNK
+4599 
-4614 STGTNVP
+4614 
-4621 KDQVEAAMNQVNT
+4621 
-4634 TKAALNGTQNLEKA
+4634 
-4648 KQHANTA
+4648 
-4655 IDGLS
+4655 
-4660 HLTNAQKDALK
+4660 
-4671 QLVQQSTTV
+4671 
-4680 AEAQGNEQK
+4680 
-4689 ANNVDAAMDKLRQSI
+4689 
-4704 ADNATTK
+4704 
-4711 QNQNYTDASPNKK
+4711 
-4724 DAYNNAVTTAQGI
+4724 
-4737 IDQTT
+4737 
-4742 NPTLDPTVIN
+4742 
-4752 QAAGQVST
+4752 
-4760 TKNALNGNENL
+4760 NENL

-4794 AVTNQINGA
+4794 AVTDQINGA

-4874 TEVEQAIQQVNATK
+4874 TEVEQAIQQVNAAK

-4988 LISGTPDVVVTPSEI
+4988 LISATPDVVVTPSEI

-5022 LATAKQNVQQAIDQ
+5022 LATAKQNVQHAIDQ
-5036 LPNLNQAQRDEYNKQ
+5036 LPNLNQAQRDEYSKQ

-5083 DKDQTKANGNFVN
+5083 DKA
-5096 ADTDKQ
+5096 
-5102 NAYNNAVAHAEQ
+5102 Q
-5114 IISGTPN
+5114 I
-5121 ANVDPQQVAQ
+5121 
-5131 ALQQVNQAKGDLNGN
+5131 KG
-5146 HNLQVAKDN
+5146 
-5155 ANTAIDQLPNLNQ
+5155 
-5168 PQKTALKDQVSHAE
+5168 
-5182 LVTGV
+5182 
-5187 NAIKQNADALNNAMG
+5187 
-5202 TLKQQI
+5202 
-5208 QANSQVPQSVDFTQ
+5208 
-5222 ADQDKQQAYNN
+5222 
-5233 AANQAQQIANGTPTP
+5233 
-5248 VLAPDTVTQAVTT
+5248 
-5261 MNQAKDALN
+5261 
-5270 GDEKLAQ
+5270 
-5277 AKQDALANLDTLR
+5277 
-5290 DLNQPQRDA
+5290 
-5299 LRNQIN
+5299 
-5305 QAQALATVEQTKQNA
+5305 
-5320 QNVNTAMGNLKQ
+5320 
-5332 GIANKDTVKASE
+5332 SE
-5344 NYHDADVDKQTAY
+5344 NYHDADPDKQTAY
-5357 TNAVSQA
+5357 DNAVTKA
-5364 EGIIN
+5364 EELLK
-5369 QTTNPTLNPDDI
+5369 QTTNPTMDPNTI
-5381 TRALTQVTDA
+5381 QQALTKVKDTNQALNGNQKLADA
-5391 KNSLNGEAKLATEKQ
+5391 KQAAKTNLGTL
-5406 NAKDAVSGM
+5406 D
-5415 THLNDAQKQALKGQ
+5415 HLNDAQKQALTTQ
-5429 IDQSPEIATVNQVKQ
+5429 VEQAPDIATVNNV
-5444 TATSLDQ
+5444 
-5451 AMDQLSQ
+5451 
-5458 AINDKDQILADGNYL
+5458 
-5473 NADPDK
+5473 K
-5479 QNAYKQAVAKA
+5479 QNAQNLNNAMTNLNNALQDKTETLNSINFTDADQAKKDAYTNAVSHAEGILSKA
-5490 EALLNKQSGTNEV
+5490 NGSNASQTEV
-5503 QAQVESITNEV
+5503 EQAMQRV

-5537 LANLTHLND
+5537 LANLTHIND

-5603 QRQNDYNKAVTAANN
+5603 QRQNDYNQAVTAANN

-5628 NPDDVNGA
+5628 NPDDVNRA

-5645 ALDGDENLAAAK
+5645 ALDGDENLVAAK

-5711 IADHQ
+5711 IADQQ

-5874 QTATLDNNAINQAA
+5874 QTATLDNNAINQVA

-5923 AQKHMEDTLID
+5923 VQKHMEDTLID

-5959 QQSIADKDATRASS
+5959 QQSIADKDATRVSS

-6012 ATQAVISSK
+6012 ATQAVTSSK

-6219 QTEAGSKFINEDK
+6219 QTEAASKFINEDK

-6522 EKENELNGNERVAE
+6522 EKVNELNGNERVAE

-6595 HANVEQTV
+6595 HANVEQTI
-6603 DYTQADSDKQN
+6603 DYTQADSDKQK

-6763 IKLNDAITAAKKAL
+6763 TKLNDAVTAAKKAL
-6777 NGEERLNNRKAEAL
+6777 NGEERLNNRKSEAL
-6791 QRLDQLTH
+6791 QSLDQLTH

-7014 NGAIQTVNDAIHNL
+7014 NGAIQAVNDAIHNL

-7116 IDANKDVDKQVQSLI
+7116 IDANKDVDKQVQALI

-7159 HNGINNAMTK
+7159 HNDINNALTK

-7200 DKQVQALI
+7200 DKQ
-7208 DEIDQNPNLT
+7208 
-7218 DKEKQALK
+7218 
-7226 DRINQILQQGHN
+7226 
-7238 GINNA
+7238 
-7243 MTKEEIEQAK
+7243 
-7253 AQLAQALQDIKDLVK
+7253 
-7268 AKENAKQDIDKR
+7268 

-7349 AKNAIKALANAKRDQ
+7349 AKNEIKALANAKRDQ

-7524 NAAQQKIDE
+7524 NAAQQKINE

-7561 YINNAPDV
+7561 HVNNAPDV

-7583 EQFYPEQ
+7583 EQFNPEQ

-7645 RAQSIDEISE
+7645 RAQSISEITE

-7746 AVQIVISDRAKQS
+7746 AVQIVTSDRAKQS

-7785 IGHKKKIDEDDDID
+7785 IGHKKKLDEDDDID

-7882 VTVEEKDT
+7882 VTVEEKDS

-7921 TNENTDEKVLQDN
+7921 TNENTDEKVLKDN
-7934 EHSPILIAKRR
+7934 EHSPLLFAKRR
-7945 KDKEV
+7945 KDKEE
-7950 DVETTT
+7950 DVETTI
-7956 SIESN
+7956 SIESKD
-7961 EDDAPLLLAKKK
+7961 EDVPLLLAKKK
-7973 NQKDNQSKGKKSAS
+7973 NQKDNQSKDKKSAS
-7987 KNLLKS
+7987 KNTSKKVAAKKKKKKSKKNKK

>member
-1 MGNGAEHSKT
+1 
-11 INVVRGQNNQWTI
+11 
-24 ANKPDYVTLDAQTGK
+24 
-39 VTFNAN
+39 
-45 TIKPNSS
+45 
-52 ITITPKAGTGHS
+52 
-64 VSSNPSTL
+64 
-72 TAPAAHTVNTT
+72 
-83 EIVKDYGSNV
+83 
-93 TAAEINNAVQVANK
+93 
-107 RTATIKN
+107 
-114 GTAMPTNLAGGSTT
+114 
-128 TIPVTVTY
+128 
-136 NDGSTE
+136 
-142 EVQESIFTKADKRE
+142 
-156 LITAKN
+156 
-162 HLDDPVSTEGKKP
+162 
-175 GTITQYNNA
+175 
-184 MHNAQ
+184 
-189 QQINTAKTEAQQVIN
+189 
-204 NERATPQQVSDAL
+204 
-217 TKVRAAQTKI
+217 
-227 DQAKALLQNKEDNSQ
+227 
-242 LVTSKN
+242 
-248 NLQSSVNQVPSTAG
+248 
-262 MTQQSIDNYNAKK
+262 
-275 REAETEITAAQRV
+275 
-288 IDNGD
+288 
-293 ATAQQI
+293 
-299 SDEKH
+299 
-304 RVDNA
+304 
-309 LTALNQAKHDL
+309 
-320 TADTHALE
+320 
-328 QAVQQLNRTGTTTG
+328 
-342 KKPASITAYNNS
+342 
-354 IRALQSDLTSAKN
+354 
-367 SANAII
+367 
-373 QKPIRTVQEVQ
+373 
-384 SALTNVNR
+384 
-392 VNERLTQAIN
+392 
-402 QLVPLADNSA
+402 
-412 LRTAKTKLDEE
+412 
-423 INKSVTTDGMTQ
+423 
-435 SSIQAYENAKRAGQ
+435 
-449 TESTN
+449 
-454 AQNVINNGD
+454 
-463 ATDQQIAAEKTKVE
+463 
-477 EKYNSLKQ
+477 
-485 AIAGLTPDL
+485 
-494 APLQTAKTQLQN
+494 
-506 DIDQPTSTTGMTST
+506 
-520 SVATFNEKLSAARTK
+520 
-535 IQEIDRVLASHPD
+535 
-548 VATIR
+548 
-553 QNVTA
+553 
-558 ANAAKTALDQA
+558 
-569 RNGLTVDK
+569 
-577 APLENAKNQLQHS
+577 
-590 IDTQTSTTGMTQ
+590 
-602 DSINAYNAKL
+602 
-612 TAARNKIQQINQV
+612 
-625 LAGSPTVEQINTNT
+625 
-639 SAANQAKS
+639 
-647 DLDHARQALTPDK
+647 
-660 APLQNAK
+660 
-667 TQLEQSINQPTDT
+667 
-680 TGMTTASLN
+680 
-689 AYNQKLQAARQKL
+689 
-702 TEINQVLNGNPTVQN
+702 
-717 INDKVTE
+717 
-724 ANQAKDQLNTAR
+724 
-736 QGLTL
+736 
-741 DRQPALTTL
+741 
-750 HGASNL
+750 
-756 NQAQQNNFTQQI
+756 
-768 NAAQNHAA
+768 
-776 LETIKSNITA
+776 
-786 LNTAMTKLKDSVAD
+786 
-800 NNTIKSGQNYTD
+800 
-812 ATPANKQAYDNAVN
+812 
-826 AAKGVIGETTNPTMD
+826 
-841 VNTVNQKAASV
+841 
-852 KSTKDA
+852 
-858 LDGQQNLQRAKT
+858 
-870 EATNAITHA
+870 
-879 SDLNQ
+879 
-884 AQKNALTQ
+884 
-892 QVNSAQNVQA
+892 
-902 VNDIK
+902 
-907 QTTHS
+907 
-912 LNTAMTGLKRGVAN
+912 
-926 HNQVVQSD
+926 
-934 NYVNADTNKKN
+934 
-945 DYNNAYNHANDI
+945 
-957 INGNAQHPVI
+957 
-967 TPSDVNNALSNV
+967 
-979 TSKEHALNGEAKLN
+979 
-993 AAKQEA
+993 
-999 NTALGHLNNLN
+999 
-1010 NAQRQNLQSQING
+1010 
-1023 AHQIDA
+1023 
-1029 VNTIKQNAT
+1029 
-1038 NLNSAMG
+1038 
-1045 NLRQAVAD
+1045 
-1053 KDQVK
+1053 
-1058 RTEDYA
+1058 
-1064 DADTAKQNAYNS
+1064 
-1076 AVSSAETIINQ
+1076 
-1087 TTNPTMSVDDVN
+1087 
-1099 RATSAVT
+1099 
-1106 SNKNALNGDEKLAQ
+1106 
-1120 SKTDAA
+1120 
-1126 RAIDALPH
+1126 
-1134 LNNAQKADVKS
+1134 
-1145 KINAA
+1145 
-1150 SNIAGVNTV
+1150 
-1159 KQQGTDLNTAMG
+1159 
-1171 NLQGAIN
+1171 
-1178 DEQTTLNSQNYQDAT
+1178 
-1193 PSKKTAYTNAVQ
+1193 
-1205 AAKDIL
+1205 
-1211 NKSNGQN
+1211 
-1218 KTKDQVTEAMNQL
+1218 
-1231 NSAKNNL
+1231 
-1238 DGTRLLDQAKQTAK
+1238 
-1252 QQLNNMTH
+1252 
-1260 LTTAQKTNLTNQ
+1260 
-1272 INSGTTVAGV
+1272 
-1282 HTVQSNAN
+1282 
-1290 TLDQAM
+1290 
-1296 NTLRQSIA
+1296 
-1304 NKDATKASEDYVDA
+1304 
-1318 NNDKQTAYNNAV
+1318 
-1330 AAAETIINANS
+1330 
-1341 NPEMNPS
+1341 
-1348 TITQKAEQVNS
+1348 
-1359 SKTALNGDENLAA
+1359 
-1372 AKQNAKT
+1372 
-1379 YLNTLTSITDAQK
+1379 
-1392 NNLISQISSATRVSG
+1392 
-1407 VDTVKQNAQH
+1407 
-1417 LDQAMASLQSGI
+1417 
-1429 NNESQVKS
+1429 
-1437 SEKYRDADTNKQQ
+1437 
-1450 EYDNAITAAKAIL
+1450 
-1463 NKSTGPNTAQNA
+1463 
-1475 VEAALQRV
+1475 
-1483 NNAKDA
+1483 
-1489 LNGDAK
+1489 
-1495 LIAAQ
+1495 
-1500 NAAKQHLGTLT
+1500 
-1511 HITTAQRNDLTNQ
+1511 
-1524 ISQAT
+1524 
-1529 NLAGVESVKQSANSL
+1529 
-1544 DGAMGNL
+1544 
-1551 QTAINDKSGTL
+1551 
-1562 ASQNFLDADEQ
+1562 
-1573 KRNAYNQ
+1573 
-1580 AVSAAE
+1580 
-1586 TILNKQTGPN
+1586 
-1596 TAKTAVEQ
+1596 
-1604 ALNNVNNAK
+1604 
-1613 HALNGTQNLN
+1613 
-1623 NAKQAAI
+1623 
-1630 TAINGASDLNQKQ
+1630 
-1643 KDALKTQ
+1643 
-1650 ANGAQRVSNAQD
+1650 
-1662 VQRNATELNTAMGTL
+1662 
-1677 KHAIADKTNTLASSK
+1677 
-1692 YVNADSTKQN
+1692 
-1702 AYTTKVTNAEH
+1702 
-1713 IISGTPT
+1713 
-1720 VVTTP
+1720 
-1725 SEVTAAANQV
+1725 
-1735 NSAKQE
+1735 
-1741 LNGDER
+1741 
-1747 LRVAKQNANTAIDAL
+1747 
-1762 TQLNTPQKAKL
+1762 
-1773 KEQVG
+1773 
-1778 QANRLE
+1778 
-1784 DVQTVQTNGQ
+1784 
-1794 ALNNAMK
+1794 
-1801 GLRDSIANET
+1801 
-1811 TVKASQNYTDASS
+1811 
-1824 NNQST
+1824 
-1829 YNSAVSNAK
+1829 
-1838 GIINQTNNPTMDTS
+1838 
-1852 AITQATTQVNNAK
+1852 
-1865 NGLNGAENLRNA
+1865 
-1877 QNTAKQNLNTLS
+1877 
-1889 HLTNNQKSAISTQ
+1889 
-1902 IDRAGH
+1902 
-1908 VSEVTAA
+1908 
-1915 KNAATELNT
+1915 
-1924 QMGNLEQAIHDQN
+1924 
-1937 TVKQSVKFT
+1937 
-1946 DADKAKRDA
+1946 
-1955 YTNAVS
+1955 
-1961 RAEAILNKTQGANT
+1961 
-1975 SKQDVEAAI
+1975 
-1984 QNVSSAKNALN
+1984 
-1995 GDQNVTN
+1995 
-2002 AKNAAKNAL
+2002 
-2011 NNLTSI
+2011 
-2017 NNAQKRDLTTK
+2017 
-2028 IDQATTVAGVEAV
+2028 
-2041 SNTGTQLNTAMANL
+2041 
-2055 QNGIN
+2055 
-2060 DKTNTLASENY
+2060 
-2071 HDADSDKKTAYTQ
+2071 
-2084 AVTNAENILNKN
+2084 
-2096 SGSNL
+2096 
-2101 DKTAVENALSQVANA
+2101 
-2116 KGALNGNHNLEQAKS
+2116 
-2131 NANTTINGLQHLTTA
+2131 
-2146 QKDKLKQQ
+2146 
-2154 VQQAQ
+2154 
-2159 NVAGVDTVKSSA
+2159 
-2171 NTLNGAM
+2171 
-2178 GTLRNSIQDNT
+2178 
-2189 ATKNGQNYLDATGSN
+2189 
-2204 KTNYNNAVDSAN
+2204 
-2216 GVINATSNP
+2216 
-2225 NMDANA
+2225 
-2231 INQIA
+2231 
-2236 TQVTSTKNALDG
+2236 
-2248 THNLTQA
+2248 
-2255 KQTAT
+2255 
-2260 NAIDGATN
+2260 
-2268 LNKAQKDALKAQ
+2268 
-2280 VTSAQRVA
+2280 
-2288 NVTSIQQTAN
+2288 
-2298 ELNTAMGQLQHG
+2298 
-2310 IDDENATKQTQKYR
+2310 
-2324 DAEQSK
+2324 
-2330 KTAYDQAVA
+2330 
-2339 AAKAILNKQTGSNSD
+2339 
-2354 KAAVDRALQQ
+2354 
-2364 VTSTKDALNGD
+2364 
-2375 AKLAEAKAAAKQNL
+2375 
-2389 GTLNHITNAQ
+2389 
-2399 RTDLEGQINQATTV
+2399 
-2413 DGVNTVKTNA
+2413 
-2423 NTLDGA
+2423 
-2429 MNSLQGSINDKD
+2429 
-2441 ATLRNQ
+2441 
-2447 NYLDADE
+2447 
-2454 SKRNAYTQA
+2454 
-2463 VTAAEGILNKQTG
+2463 
-2476 GNTSKADVDNALNAV
+2476 
-2491 TRAKA
+2491 
-2496 ALNGAENLRNAKT
+2496 
-2509 SATNTINGLP
+2509 
-2519 NLTQLQKDN
+2519 
-2528 LKHQVEQAQNVAGVN
+2528 
-2543 GVKDKGNT
+2543 
-2551 LNTAMGAL
+2551 
-2559 RTSIQNDNTTKTSQN
+2559 
-2574 YLDASD
+2574 
-2580 SNKNNYNTAVNNAN
+2580 
-2594 GVINATNNPNMDANA
+2594 
-2609 INGMAN
+2609 
-2615 QVNTTKAALNG
+2615 
-2626 VQNLA
+2626 
-2631 QAKTNATN
+2631 
-2639 TINNAHDLNQ
+2639 
-2649 KQKDALKTQV
+2649 
-2659 NNAQRVSDANNVQH
+2659 
-2673 TATELNGAMTA
+2673 MTA
-2684 LKAAI
+2684 LKAVI

-2725 TPNATLTV
+2725 TPNATLTA
-2733 NDVNSAT
+2733 NDVKSAA

-2753 NNLRVAKENANNTI
+2753 NNLRVAKEHANNTI

-2786 SATTLEGVQTVKN
+2786 SVTTLDGVQTVKN

-2825 NYTDASPTNRN
+2825 NYTDASPNNRN

-2939 GINDEAQTKQTQKY
+2939 GINDETQTKQTQKY
-2953 LDAEPIKKSAY
+2953 QDAEPSKKSAY

-3046 NTVKAKAQQLDGA
+3046 NTVKAKAQQLDAA

-3077 NYQDADD
+3077 NYQDAND

-3190 RAIAD
+3190 HAIAD

-3232 PTLTPADVTN
+3232 PTLTPSDVTN

-3307 LNSAMKGLR
+3307 LNTAMKGLR

-3328 QNYTDASPNNRSE
+3328 QNYTDASQNKQTDYNN
-3341 YDSAVTAAKAIID
+3341 AVTAAKAIIG
-3354 QTTSPS
+3354 QTTSPT

-3375 KQQALNGQENLR
+3375 QQQTLNGQENLR

-3398 GLSDLTDAQKD
+3398 GLSDLTNAQKD
-3409 AVKRQIEGATHVN
+3409 AAKRQIEGATHVN

-3482 QGPNTAKDNVES
+3482 QGPNTAKDGVET

-3509 QNVANAKSTAKNAL
+3509 QNVANAKTTAKNAL

-3542 GASTVAGVNQVS
+3542 GATTVAGVNQVS

-3566 LQSGINDEAATKAA
+3566 LQNGINDEAATKAA

-3611 NDNKAAVEQAL
+3611 NDNKVAVEQAL
-3622 QRVNTAKTALNG
+3622 QRVNNAKTALNG

-3653 HLTNAQKANLT
+3653 HLTDTQKANLT
-3664 EQIERGTTVAG
+3664 SQIESGTTVAG

-3699 KDTTKSSEDYQ
+3699 KDATKASEDYQ

-3762 KLAAAKQ
+3762 KLATAKQ
-3769 TAKTDIGRLTDLNN
+3769 SAKSDIGRLSDLNN

-3788 ANAEVDQAPNLA
+3788 ANAEVDHAPNLA

-3842 QQAYDTAVTQAEAIT
+3842 QQAYDTAVTQAEGIT

-3890 QAKETA
+3890 QAKEAA
-3896 KRALASYS
+3896 KRALASYN

-3914 TSQIDN
+3914 ISQIDN
-3920 ATTVADVTA
+3920 ATTVAGVTA

-3973 AVTNAQGILDKAN
+3973 AVTNAQGILDKAH

-4042 QIEGATTVNGVNSVK
+4042 QIEGATTVNGVNGVK

-4087 DADPTKKTAFDNAII
+4087 DADPTKKTAFDNAIT

-4128 TSTENALNGD
+4128 TTAKNALNGD

-4156 HLNTPQKTAL
+4156 HLNTAQKTAL

-4275 DALRQMTHLSDAQK
+4275 EALRQMTHLSDAQK

-4297 SATQVTGV
+4297 NATLVTGV

-4361 ATSQPTLNPSAVTQ
+4361 ATSQPTLDPSAVTQ

-4526 NQRLSTLDNLNN
+4526 NQTLSTLDNLNN
-4538 AQKGAVTGN
+4538 VQKGAVTGN

-4648 KQHANTA
+4648 KQHANTV

-4742 NPTLDPTVIN
+4742 SPTLDPTVIN

-4874 TEVEQAIQQVNATK
+4874 SEVEQAIQQVNATK

-5022 LATAKQNVQQAIDQ
+5022 LATAKQNVQHAIDQ
-5036 LPNLNQAQRDEYNKQ
+5036 LPNLNQAQRDEYSKQ

-5062 AIQQAATTLN
+5062 AIEQAATTLN
-5072 DAMTQLKQGIA
+5072 DAMTQLKQGIANKAQIKGSENYHDADTDKQTAYDNAVTKAEELLKQTTNPTMDPNTIQQALTKVNDTNQALNGNQKLADAKQAAKTNLGTLDHLNDAQKQALTTQVEQAPDIATVNNVKQNAQNLNNAMTNLNNALHDKTETLNSINFTDADQAKKDAYTNAVAHAEGILSKANGSNASQTEVEQAMQRVNEAKQALNGNDNVQRAKDAAKQVITNENDLNQAQKDALKQQVDAAQTVANVNTIKQTAQDLNQAMTQLKQGIA

-5131 ALQQVNQAKGDLNGN
+5131 ALQQVTQAKGDLNGN

-5248 VLAPDTVTQAVTT
+5248 VLTPDTVTQAVTT

-5270 GDEKLAQ
+5270 GDE
-5277 AKQDALANLDTLR
+5277 
-5290 DLNQPQRDA
+5290 
-5299 LRNQIN
+5299 
-5305 QAQALATVEQTKQNA
+5305 
-5320 QNVNTAMGNLKQ
+5320 
-5332 GIANKDTVKASE
+5332 
-5344 NYHDADVDKQTAY
+5344 
-5357 TNAVSQA
+5357 
-5364 EGIIN
+5364 
-5369 QTTNPTLNPDDI
+5369 
-5381 TRALTQVTDA
+5381 
-5391 KNSLNGEAKLATEKQ
+5391 
-5406 NAKDAVSGM
+5406 
-5415 THLNDAQKQALKGQ
+5415 
-5429 IDQSPEIATVNQVKQ
+5429 
-5444 TATSLDQ
+5444 
-5451 AMDQLSQ
+5451 
-5458 AINDKDQILADGNYL
+5458 
-5473 NADPDK
+5473 
-5479 QNAYKQAVAKA
+5479 
-5490 EALLNKQSGTNEV
+5490 
-5503 QAQVESITNEV
+5503 
-5514 NAAKQALNGNDNLA
+5514 
-5528 NAKQQAKQQ
+5528 
-5537 LANLTHLND
+5537 
-5546 AQKQSFE
+5546 
-5553 SQITQAPLV
+5553 
-5562 TDVTTIN
+5562 
-5569 QKAQTLDH
+5569 
-5577 AMELLRNSVADN
+5577 
-5589 QTTLASEDYHDATA
+5589 
-5603 QRQNDYNKAVTAANN
+5603 
-5618 IINQTTSPTM
+5618 
-5628 NPDDVNGA
+5628 
-5636 TTQVNNTKV
+5636 
-5645 ALDGDENLAAAK
+5645 NLAATK

-5664 DQLDH
+5664 NQLDH

-5685 SDIAAVNGHKQTAE
+5685 SDIATVNGHKQTAE

-5733 AYNTAVNEAA
+5733 AYTTAVNEAE

-5788 AIDALTSLNDPQKT
+5788 AIDALPNLNQPQKT

-5814 TAVHQIEQNANTLNQ
+5814 TAVHQIEQTANTLNQ
-5829 AMHGLRQSIQDNA
+5829 AMHGLRESIQDNA

-5888 ATVNTTK
+5888 TTVNTTK

-5951 LDQLMDAL
+5951 LDQLMNTL

-6012 ATQAVISSK
+6012 ATQAVTSSK

-6128 PTLAKSIIDQATQ
+6128 PTLVKSVIDQATQ
-6141 AVTDAKNNLHGDQ
+6141 AVNDAKNNLHGDQ

-6232 PQKDAYQAAVQN
+6232 PQKDAYQAAVQH
-6244 AKDLINQTNNP
+6244 AKDLINQTSNP
-6255 TLDKAQVEQLTQA
+6255 TLDKAQVEQLTQG

-6284 DKQHAVTDLNQLNGL
+6284 DKQHAVTDLNQLNSL

-6316 RDEVAQKLAEAKAL
+6316 RDEVAQKLAEAQAL

-6368 QNAKDLINQ
+6368 QHAKDLINQ

-6496 AQSITDPTN
+6496 AESITDPTN

-6522 EKENELNGNERVAE
+6522 EKVNELNGNERVAE
-6536 AKTQAKQTIDQLTH
+6536 AKAQAKQTIDQLAH

-6614 AYKQAIADA
+6614 AYKQAIAEA
-6623 ENVLKQNANK
+6623 ENVLKQNSNK

-6677 QDGFKGRIDQSNDL
+6677 QDGFKGRIDQSHDL

-6763 IKLNDAITAAKKAL
+6763 IKLNDAVTAAKKAL
-6777 NGEERLNNRKAEAL
+6777 NGEERLNNRKSEAL

-6859 DNLKANYDNAIA
+6859 NNLKANYDNAIA

-6905 GDQNLANA
+6905 GDQNLANT

-6925 GLNQQQQDLAHKAIN
+6925 GLNLQQQDLAHKAIN

-7014 NGAIQTVNDAIHNL
+7014 NGAIQAVNDAIQNL

-7041 IQSINQALAN
+7041 IQSINQALTN
-7051 KLKEIEASNATDQDK
+7051 KLKEIEASNATEQDK

-7088 SNQAVSQVQTAGNHA
+7088 SNQDVSQVQTAGKQA

-7116 IDANKDVDKQVQSLI
+7116 IDANKDADKQVQALI

-7159 HNGINNAMTK
+7159 HNDINNAMTK
-7169 EEIEQAKAQLAQALQ
+7169 EEIEQAKERLAQALQ

-7200 DKQVQALI
+7200 DKRVQALIDEIDQNPNLTDKEKQALKDRINQILQQGHNDINNAMTKEEIEQAKERLAQALQDIKDLVKAKEDAKQDVDKRVQALI

-7253 AQLAQALQDIKDLVK
+7253 
-7268 AKENAKQDIDKR
+7268 ER
-7280 VQALIDEIDQNP
+7280 
-7292 NLTDKE
+7292 
-7298 KQALKDRINQILQQG
+7298 
-7313 HNDINN
+7313 
-7319 ALTKEEIEQAKAQLA
+7319 LA

-7349 AKNAIKALANAKRDQ
+7349 AKNKIKALANAKRDQ

-7416 THVWEVDEQP
+7416 THVWEVDDQP
-7426 AVNEIFEATPEQI
+7426 AVNEISEATPEQL

-7452 ITEQDI
+7452 ITEQDV

-7468 SAEVIDTPSTATIS
+7468 TAEVIDIPSTATIS

-7524 NAAQQKIDE
+7524 NAAQQKINE

-7561 YINNAPDV
+7561 HINNAPDV

-7583 EQFYPEQ
+7583 EQFNPEQ

-7645 RAQSIDEISE
+7645 RAQSIDEITE

-7668 PTAKEL
+7668 PIAKEL

-7687 FSNEKINSIRNSE
+7687 FSNEKMNSIRNSE
-7700 IGTTDEKQAAMN
+7700 IGSSDEKQAAMN
-7712 QINEIVLETIRDI
+7712 RINEIVLETIRDI

-7746 AVQIVISDRAKQS
+7746 AVQIVTSDRAKQS

-7785 IGHKKKIDEDDDID
+7785 IGHKKKLDEDDDID

-7852 NKDSIKETLDDT
+7852 NKDSLKETLDDT

-7876 KEDEED
+7876 KDDEED
-7882 VTVEEKDT
+7882 VTVEEKDS

-7921 TNENTDEKVLQDN
+7921 TNENTDEKVLKDN
-7934 EHSPILIAKRR
+7934 EHSPLLIAKRR
-7945 KDKEV
+7945 KDKEEN
-7950 DVETTT
+7950 VETTT
-7956 SIESN
+7956 SIESKD
-7961 EDDAPLLLAKKK
+7961 EDVPLLLAKKK
-7973 NQKDNQSKGKKSAS
+7973 NQKDNQSKGEKSAS
-7987 KNLLKS
+7987 KKPSKKVVAKKKKKKSKKNKK